1 MKKNFN
7 EKQQR
12 FSFRKLSVG
21 LVSATVASL
30 FFMTSIATA
39 QGVGAQ
45 SIQLTYV
52 TEQELTDKEKNA
64 IVYDVP
70 GKVEKTDATYYLVYR
85 PALPSTIWQT
95 EDTSTASPATIE
107 TSQPLIAPLVQNSIE
122 KAQASQHSLP
132 KTGVFDNLLLGM
144 AGIFTLVLAV
154 KVSKKGKKELAS
166 VILLTATGASFLAPT
181 SHAISSEIL
190 AKFNH
195 AIEIAEGQSLPVP
208 NDIEGY
214 VYVGYLKESKEEGDQ
229 TAEVPVI
236 TEKPDTAPTHSLPEA
251 KISEKLITEN
261 EDIPFEKVT
270 IYSSALMAGEQK
282 VTQVGQVGKQ
292 VIESKQTYVNGQ
304 LVKTEKLSTKVISE
318 PVDEITMIGTKDSDM
333 NLSNSIDLPTLP
345 IETKNITKT
354 KDIPFETHEIENA
367 ALVEGET
374 RVAQEGA
381 NGIQTITIQQTI
393 VNGQVLKEEEISSE
407 ITKAAIPRVIEIG
420 TKKSDETVVTEVPDS
435 APTHQ
440 VPYVKISEEIASH
453 VESIPFETQEVYDAN
468 LAVGVRQTVQIGQA
482 GQRVIESKLTYA
494 GGILLKSEIVSE
506 SVQAAIP
513 QIVHIGTKTVSSMPE
528 PEPIPEP
535 VPQPDNTDESESSTE
550 IVTEVPNTAPTVELP
565 TVQLTEEVVTNSE
578 SIPFATQEIMDPNL
592 PEGTRQVVQVGQYG
606 TRTTETKLT
615 YADGI
620 LIKSEILSDVTSQPI
635 AEIIAIGTK
644 IQEQDKITTE
654 VEHTVIDIQFDTE
667 YVNDPSLPLGQ
678 EQVQSQGVEGQK
690 TVTTTYTL
698 INGVRQAKPAV
709 SEEITKQPISQI
721 IVRGTK
727 VIEEKTDTETR
738 TEEIPYD
745 IVVRE
750 TDSLYLGEEQVRVEG
765 RVGSKEITTTYKTI
779 DGVRQSNPTVTEK
792 VLTEP
797 IAKQVLKGTKPVEGT
812 EVDKRME
819 EIAFATKES
828 PSADLY
834 VGEERVQVEGKV
846 GSKEITTTYQTIKGV
861 RQSNPTVT
869 EKVLTEPV
877 SKQVLKGTKPVEG
890 TEVDKRREEIA
901 FETKEIPSA
910 DLYVG
915 EERVQVEGKVGTKE
929 ITTTYQ
935 TIKGVRQPNPTV
947 TEKVLTE
954 PVSKQV
960 LKGTKPVEG
969 TEVDKRRE
977 EIAFE
982 TKEIPSADLYVGE
995 ERVQVEGK
1003 VGSKEI
1009 TTTYQTIKGV
1019 RQPNPT
1025 VTEKVLTE
1033 QVAKQIF
1040 KGTKPVEGTEV
1051 DKRTEDIAFETK
1063 EIPSAD
1069 LYVGE
1074 ERVQVEGKVGSK
1086 EITTTYQTIKG
1097 VRQANPTVTEKVLI
1111 EPVAKQVLKGSKP
1124 VEGTEVDKHTE
1135 EIAFGIQEIPSANLY
1150 LGEER
1155 VQVEGKVGSKEI
1167 TTTYQTI
1174 KGVRQPNPIV
1184 TEKVLT
1190 EPVTK
1195 QVLKGTKP
1203 VEGTEADK
1211 RREEIAFE
1219 TKEIPSADLYVGEV
1233 RVQVEGKVGS
1243 KEITTTYQTIKGVR
1257 QPNPAVT
1264 EKVLTEPVTKQVL
1277 KGTKPVEGTEVDKR
1291 TEKIAFETKEIPS
1304 ADLYVGEERIQVEGK
1319 VGTKEITTTYQTIKG
1334 VRQSNPTVTESVLK
1348 EPVAKQ
1354 VLKGTK
1360 PVEGT
1365 DVVVRRV
1372 VVPYETKRIDT
1383 NELYSGEVKIVE
1395 QGKFGSKEII
1405 TTYQTIKGVRQPN
1418 PTVTEKILVEPI
1430 AREILRGTKPV
1441 TAIEKDVK
1449 TEVLPFETKYIDDPT
1464 MLEGKTVVEKEGK
1477 DGLKTITTIYQ
1488 TIRGVRQNPPLS
1500 IEELVDHPEEK
1511 IVRRGTKVEKIPTVT
1526 IIGLDKNE
1534 DNRSATAS
1542 YKLDNPTD
1550 NYLRAIALLY
1560 KGDQLVEEKEITDA
1574 NGNMEFTNLDFYTDY
1589 TLKTK
1594 VFYTLDSVE
1603 HNAIQ
1608 ESLREFDLVYKKI
1621 EVKDI
1626 DAVTVYRR
1634 KDGKYTSAYILDETP
1649 ATPDD
1654 LFVKVTSDRFK
1665 DIYLPI
1671 SSVRETTKDGQPV
1684 YELTSTFDQLVED
1697 NGTGFNQQK
1706 VFYIPKVTKENGV
1719 YTDFTS
1725 LLDAMKANPTGTFKF
1740 GANLY
1745 ADEVQV
1751 GDVKAYMTD
1760 TFQGTL
1766 LGESNGNKYAIHNLK
1781 APLFAKIEHAT
1792 ISGID
1797 LKNVQISSALHRDL
1811 GSLANE
1817 TAYSTITDVAVQ
1829 GNLRAQRNLGGI
1841 VYKLDYQ
1848 SRLSNASFQGRLDS
1862 YGRGESYVGGIVGM
1876 NPGSYITDV
1885 KAEVNISILG
1895 ENNQAAGAIAGRVT
1909 GWQSGNEI
1917 NIKNA
1922 YATGSVTNLGT
1933 SQKVGGM
1940 VGTNDRGW
1948 NYGSFDNLVSQ
1959 VQVTGGQPVIGQ
1971 VFDAATKLSNAF
1983 STIAGENNTQITA
1996 QQAESKLSNMA
2007 ITAELTDSDYKDL
2020 NAYSVDYSNVADAK
2034 ADHTVAYLNMEKIL
2048 PFYNKELLVYYG
2060 NKIATSDKLNQVKLV
2075 DVVPMKDNAVVADL
2089 IADKATINKI
2099 MLYFEDGTFDYKSVA
2114 YAEDFKNN
2122 HIIEYDIAGMHI
2134 PYTPES
2140 FVNQN
2145 EAMVNRLVTL
2155 LSPITYESEALLKQ
2169 LNPPAQAA
2177 NQTTNDIK
2185 DMYFKSSFTR
2195 IKDNLESYL
2204 RKVLTAT
2211 MNGQGQSVETYFEN
2225 KIANNKEAFLLGLS
2239 YLDRWY
2245 DINYDTLNTKDLT
2258 LFNMDFFGN
2267 HSASTLDAII
2277 SIGQAGYEA
2286 LRPKNNVELY
2296 SSYLAE
2302 MTGKSTVFDLVESYR
2317 KVFSPNKTDNQW
2329 FKDNTKAYIVEMK
2342 SQVPEALQKQ
2352 NTAAKHSK
2360 YAVEVY
2366 DKITNPTWRYRQML
2380 LPLLTMADEDIY
2392 IISNMNTVAVGALS
2406 RYRDLVNH
2414 PEKRAEVYA
2423 IINQAAIWQ
2432 RDHTDFWYKTLNDE
2446 NKDKMFGAY
2455 MNTDGFGLFDENGRR
2470 VWHNLSSSN
2479 AAIQSFFGPIA
2490 KWYGNNGTAAYA
2502 NGSETH
2508 FVAYLM
2514 LDKGGSSTYTHEM
2527 VHNLDSNT
2535 FFYGFGRRSGQGP
2548 ELFARGFLQNVSNT
2562 EDNIIGLNTLYT
2574 ELDKKDS
2581 LIRVHPYNPVER
2593 FNSQED
2599 LNTYAHHMFDAIY
2612 MLDYLEGSVVLQQ
2625 DAAVKKAWFRKI
2637 ENYYDGVHA
2646 GNQIRPLTDE
2656 EVAKLVTFDDLIDQS
2671 IMNRR
2676 QYSDNEKLARNG
2688 YYNTFLLSPIYSAL
2702 DNPTGAPGD
2711 LMFRRMAYELL
2722 AAKGYD
2728 EGFVPYVSNQL
2739 KSVSPNGIVND
2750 TIVLQHVFNNKYA
2763 TWSEFKKDMY
2773 KDRIDQLTKLKP
2785 ITIVYELDKPN
2796 STNTVTINS
2805 YQDLENLMKAAVE
2818 EDMKRLDRATS
2829 NVNTSWVHSLKR
2841 KVYSE
2846 LLRSTDE
2853 FRNSIFNP

>member
-1 MKKNFN
+1 MKKNIN

-21 LVSATVASL
+21 LVSAIVGSL
-30 FFMTSIATA
+30 FFIVSIATA

-45 SIQLTYV
+45 SIQLAYV
-52 TEQELTDKEKNA
+52 TEQELTEHEKNA

-70 GKVEKTDATYYLVYR
+70 RKVEKTDATYYLVYR
-85 PALPSTIWQT
+85 PALSSSVCQT
-95 EDTSTASPATIE
+95 EDASTASSSHIE
-107 TSQPLIAPLVQNSIE
+107 TNQSITPLIQNSVE
-122 KAQASQHSLP
+122 KAQASPHSLP

-144 AGIFTLVLAV
+144 AGIFTLVLAI
-154 KVSKKGKKELAS
+154 KVIKKGKKELAS

-181 SHAISSEIL
+181 SHAISSQIL

-214 VYVGYLKESKEEGDQ
+214 VYVGYLKESYNEQNNEVSEEKSEDK
-229 TAEVPVI
+229 TLITEVP
-236 TEKPDTAPTHSLPEA
+236 DNAPNHKLPEV
-251 KISEKLITEN
+251 KISEKIVTE
-261 EDIPFEKVT
+261 
-270 IYSSALMAGEQK
+270 
-282 VTQVGQVGKQ
+282 
-292 VIESKQTYVNGQ
+292 
-304 LVKTEKLSTKVISE
+304 
-318 PVDEITMIGTKDSDM
+318 DE
-333 NLSNSIDLPTLP
+333 
-345 IETKNITKT
+345 
-354 KDIPFETHEIENA
+354 DIPFETHEIENA

-393 VNGQVLKEEEISSE
+393 VDGQVLKEEEISSE

-435 APTHQ
+435 APSHQ
-440 VPYVKISEEIASH
+440 VPSIEISEEIASH

-468 LAVGVRQTVQIGQA
+468 LAEGVRQTVQVGQA

-494 GGILLKSEIVSE
+494 GGVLLKSEIISE
-506 SVQAAIP
+506 SLQAAIP
-513 QIVHIGTKTVSSMPE
+513 QIVHIGTKPISPMPE
-528 PEPIPEP
+528 PEPIPKP
-535 VPQPDNTDESESSTE
+535 VPQPENTDESESSTE

-578 SIPFATQEIMDPNL
+578 AIPFATQEIMDPNL

-606 TRTTETKLT
+606 TRTTDTKLT

-620 LIKSEILSDVTSQPI
+620 LIRSEILSDVTSQPI

-654 VEHTVIDIQFDTE
+654 VEQSIIDVQFDTE
-667 YVNDPSLPLGQ
+667 YVDDPNLPLGQ

-698 INGVRQAKPAV
+698 INGVRQANPTV

-721 IVRGTK
+721 VARGTK

-765 RVGSKEITTTYKTI
+765 TVGSKEITTTYKTI
-779 DGVRQSNPTVTEK
+779 DGVRQPNPTVTEK

-797 IAKQVLKGTKPVEGT
+797 VAKQVLKGTKPVEGT
-812 EVDKRME
+812 EVDKR
-819 EIAFATKES
+819 T
-828 PSADLY
+828 
-834 VGEERVQVEGKV
+834 
-846 GSKEITTTYQTIKGV
+846 
-861 RQSNPTVT
+861 
-869 EKVLTEPV
+869 
-877 SKQVLKGTKPVEG
+877 
-890 TEVDKRREEIA
+890 EEIA
-901 FETKEIPSA
+901 FET
-910 DLYVG
+910 
-915 EERVQVEGKVGTKE
+915 Q
-929 ITTTYQ
+929 
-935 TIKGVRQPNPTV
+935 
-947 TEKVLTE
+947 
-954 PVSKQV
+954 
-960 LKGTKPVEG
+960 
-969 TEVDKRRE
+969 
-977 EIAFE
+977 
-982 TKEIPSADLYVGE
+982 EIPSADLYVGE

-1009 TTTYQTIKGV
+1009 T
-1019 RQPNPT
+1019 
-1025 VTEKVLTE
+1025 
-1033 QVAKQIF
+1033 
-1040 KGTKPVEGTEV
+1040 
-1051 DKRTEDIAFETK
+1051 
-1063 EIPSAD
+1063 
-1069 LYVGE
+1069 
-1074 ERVQVEGKVGSK
+1074 
-1086 EITTTYQTIKG
+1086 
-1097 VRQANPTVTEKVLI
+1097 
-1111 EPVAKQVLKGSKP
+1111 
-1124 VEGTEVDKHTE
+1124 
-1135 EIAFGIQEIPSANLY
+1135 
-1150 LGEER
+1150 
-1155 VQVEGKVGSKEI
+1155 
-1167 TTTYQTI
+1167 
-1174 KGVRQPNPIV
+1174 
-1184 TEKVLT
+1184 
-1190 EPVTK
+1190 
-1195 QVLKGTKP
+1195 
-1203 VEGTEADK
+1203 
-1211 RREEIAFE
+1211 
-1219 TKEIPSADLYVGEV
+1219 
-1233 RVQVEGKVGS
+1233 
-1243 KEITTTYQTIKGVR
+1243 
-1257 QPNPAVT
+1257 
-1264 EKVLTEPVTKQVL
+1264 
-1277 KGTKPVEGTEVDKR
+1277 
-1291 TEKIAFETKEIPS
+1291 
-1304 ADLYVGEERIQVEGK
+1304 
-1319 VGTKEITTTYQTIKG
+1319 
-1334 VRQSNPTVTESVLK
+1334 
-1348 EPVAKQ
+1348 
-1354 VLKGTK
+1354 
-1360 PVEGT
+1360 
-1365 DVVVRRV
+1365 
-1372 VVPYETKRIDT
+1372 
-1383 NELYSGEVKIVE
+1383 
-1395 QGKFGSKEII
+1395 

-1500 IEELVDHPEEK
+1500 IEELVDHPEDK
-1511 IVRRGTKVEKIPTVT
+1511 VVRRGTKVEKIPTVT

-1634 KDGKYTSAYILDETP
+1634 KNGEYTSSYILDEEPTN
-1649 ATPDD
+1649 PDD

-1725 LLDAMKANPTGTFKF
+1725 LLDAMKANPTGTFKL

-1781 APLFAKIEHAT
+1781 APLFAKIERAT

-1817 TAYSTITDVAVQ
+1817 TAYSTISDVAVQ

-1848 SRLSNASFQGRLDS
+1848 SRLSNASFQGKLDS

-1885 KAEVNISILG
+1885 KADVNISILG

-1917 NIKNA
+1917 NVKNA

-1971 VFDAATKLSNAF
+1971 VFEAATKLSNAF
-1983 STIAGENNTQITA
+1983 STIAGENSTQITA

-2007 ITAELTDSDYKDL
+2007 ITAKLSDSDYKDL
-2020 NAYSVDYSNVADAK
+2020 NAYSVDYSNVTNAK
-2034 ADHTVAYLNMEKIL
+2034 TDHTVAYLNMEKIL

-2089 IADKATINKI
+2089 IADKASINKI
-2099 MLYFEDGTFDYKSVA
+2099 MLYFEDGTVEYKSVT

-2122 HIIEYDIAGMHI
+2122 HIIEYDIADMHI

-2155 LSPITYESEALLKQ
+2155 LSPIEYESEALLKQ

-2177 NQTTNDIK
+2177 NQTTNDIN
-2185 DMYFKSSFTR
+2185 DMYFKSSFNR
-2195 IKDNLESYL
+2195 IKDNLSGYL

-2245 DINYDTLNTKDLT
+2245 DINYDTLNTKELT

-2342 SQVPEALQKQ
+2342 SQVPEALEKQ
-2352 NTAAKHSK
+2352 NTATKHSK

-2380 LPLLTMADEDIY
+2380 LPLLTMENEDIY
-2392 IISNMNTVAVGALS
+2392 IISNMNTVAFGAFS

-2414 PEKRAEVYA
+2414 PEKREEVYA

-2432 RDHTDFWYKTLNDE
+2432 RDHTDFWYKTLNNE

-2455 MNTDGFGLFDENGRR
+2455 MNTDGFGLFDENGTR

-2479 AAIQSFFGPIA
+2479 AAIQDFFGPIA
-2490 KWYGNNGTAAYA
+2490 KWYGSNGTAAYA

-2514 LDKGGSSTYTHEM
+2514 LDKVGSSTYTHEM

-2535 FFYGFGRRSGQGP
+2535 FFYGFGRRTGQGP
-2548 ELFARGFLQNVSNT
+2548 ELYARGLLQNVSNT
-2562 EDNIIGLNTLYT
+2562 EDNIIALNTLYT

-2656 EVAKLVTFDDLIDQS
+2656 EVANLVTFDDLIDQS

>member
-52 TEQELTDKEKNA
+52 TEQELTDQEKNA

-70 GKVEKTDATYYLVYR
+70 GKVDKTDATYYLVYR

-95 EDTSTASPATIE
+95 EDTSTVLPATIE

-181 SHAISSEIL
+181 SHAISSQIL

-195 AIEIAEGQSLPVP
+195 AIEIAEGQSLPAP

-214 VYVGYLKESKEEGDQ
+214 VYVGYLKESKEEVDQ
-229 TAEVPVI
+229 TAEAPVI

-251 KISEKLITEN
+251 KISEKFVTED

-270 IYSSALMAGEQK
+270 IYSSALMVGEQK
-282 VTQVGQVGKQ
+282 VTQAGQVGKQ

-318 PVDEITMIGTKDSDM
+318 PVEEITMIGTKDSDM
-333 NLSNSIDLPTLP
+333 SLSNSIDLPTLP

-393 VNGQVLKEEEISSE
+393 VDGQVLKEEEVSSE
-407 ITKAAIPRVIEIG
+407 ITKAAIPRLIEIG
-420 TKKSDETVVTEVPDS
+420 TKKSDEKVITEVPDS

-440 VPYVKISEEIASH
+440 VPSIEISEEIASH

-468 LAVGVRQTVQIGQA
+468 LAEGVRQTVQVGQA

-494 GGILLKSEIVSE
+494 GGVLLKSEIISE
-506 SVQAAIP
+506 SLQAAIP
-513 QIVHIGTKTVSSMPE
+513 QIVHIGTKPISPMPE

-535 VPQPDNTDESESSTE
+535 VPDSPIENTGE
-550 IVTEVPNTAPTVELP
+550 IITEVPNNAPTYEVP
-565 TVQLTEEVVTNSE
+565 AIQLTEEIISNVE
-578 SIPFATQEIMDPNL
+578 SIPYPTQEIMDPNL
-592 PEGTRQVVQVGQYG
+592 PEGTRQVVQVGQIG
-606 TRTTETKLT
+606 TRTIDAKLT

-620 LIKSEILSDVTSQPI
+620 LIRSEILSDVTSQPI

-654 VEHTVIDIQFDTE
+654 VEHTIIDIQFDTE
-667 YVNDPSLPLGQ
+667 YVDDPSLPLGQ
-678 EQVQSQGVEGQK
+678 EQVQSNGVLGQK

-698 INGVRQAKPAV
+698 INGVRQANPTV

-721 IVRGTK
+721 IARGTK
-727 VIEEKTDTETR
+727 VIEEKTEVETR
-738 TEEIPYD
+738 TEVMPFD

-750 TDSLYLGEEQVRVEG
+750 SDKLYL
-765 RVGSKEITTTYKTI
+765 
-779 DGVRQSNPTVTEK
+779 
-792 VLTEP
+792 
-797 IAKQVLKGTKPVEGT
+797 
-812 EVDKRME
+812 
-819 EIAFATKES
+819 
-828 PSADLY
+828 
-834 VGEERVQVEGKV
+834 GEERVQVEGKV
-846 GSKEITTTYQTIKGV
+846 GSKEITTIYQTIKGV

-890 TEVDKRREEIA
+890 TEVDKRTEEIA
-901 FETKEIPSA
+901 
-910 DLYVG
+910 Y
-915 EERVQVEGKVGTKE
+915 
-929 ITTTYQ
+929 
-935 TIKGVRQPNPTV
+935 
-947 TEKVLTE
+947 
-954 PVSKQV
+954 
-960 LKGTKPVEG
+960 
-969 TEVDKRRE
+969 
-977 EIAFE
+977 E

-1033 QVAKQIF
+1033 
-1040 KGTKPVEGTEV
+1040 
-1051 DKRTEDIAFETK
+1051 
-1063 EIPSAD
+1063 
-1069 LYVGE
+1069 
-1074 ERVQVEGKVGSK
+1074 
-1086 EITTTYQTIKG
+1086 
-1097 VRQANPTVTEKVLI
+1097 
-1111 EPVAKQVLKGSKP
+1111 PVA
-1124 VEGTEVDKHTE
+1124 
-1135 EIAFGIQEIPSANLY
+1135 
-1150 LGEER
+1150 
-1155 VQVEGKVGSKEI
+1155 
-1167 TTTYQTI
+1167 
-1174 KGVRQPNPIV
+1174 
-1184 TEKVLT
+1184 
-1190 EPVTK
+1190 
-1195 QVLKGTKP
+1195 
-1203 VEGTEADK
+1203 
-1211 RREEIAFE
+1211 
-1219 TKEIPSADLYVGEV
+1219 
-1233 RVQVEGKVGS
+1233 
-1243 KEITTTYQTIKGVR
+1243 
-1257 QPNPAVT
+1257 
-1264 EKVLTEPVTKQVL
+1264 KQVL

-1291 TEKIAFETKEIPS
+1291 TEEIAFETKEIPS
-1304 ADLYVGEERIQVEGK
+1304 TDLYVGEERVQVEGK

-1334 VRQSNPTVTESVLK
+1334 VRQ
-1348 EPVAKQ
+1348 
-1354 VLKGTK
+1354 
-1360 PVEGT
+1360 
-1365 DVVVRRV
+1365 
-1372 VVPYETKRIDT
+1372 
-1383 NELYSGEVKIVE
+1383 
-1395 QGKFGSKEII
+1395 
-1405 TTYQTIKGVRQPN
+1405 PN
-1418 PTVTEKILVEPI
+1418 PIVTEKILVEPI

-1441 TAIEKDVK
+1441 TAIEKDIK

-1464 MLEGKTVVEKEGK
+1464 ILEGKTVVEKEGK

-1500 IEELVDHPEEK
+1500 IEELVDHPEDK
-1511 IVRRGTKVEKIPTVT
+1511 VVRRGTKVEKIPTVT

-1574 NGNMEFTNLDFYTDY
+1574 NGNFEFTNLDFYTDY

-1608 ESLREFDLVYKKI
+1608 ESLREFNLFYKKI

-1649 ATPDD
+1649 ANSDD

-1725 LLDAMKANPTGTFKF
+1725 LLDAMKANPTGTFKL

-1781 APLFAKIEHAT
+1781 APLFAKIERAT

-1817 TAYSTITDVAVQ
+1817 TAYSTISDVAVQ

-1848 SRLSNASFQGRLDS
+1848 SRLSNASFQGKLDS

-1876 NPGSYITDV
+1876 NPGSYIRDV
-1885 KAEVNISILG
+1885 KADVNISILG

-1909 GWQSGNEI
+1909 GWHSGNEI

-1971 VFDAATKLSNAF
+1971 VFDVATKLSNAF
-1983 STIAGENNTQITA
+1983 STIAGENNSQITA

-2007 ITAELTDSDYKDL
+2007 ITAKLSDSDYKDL
-2020 NAYSVDYSNVADAK
+2020 NAYSVDYSNVTNAK
-2034 ADHTVAYLNMEKIL
+2034 TDHTVAYLNMEKIL

-2060 NKIATSDKLNQVKLV
+2060 NTIATTDKLNQVKLV

-2089 IADKATINKI
+2089 IADKASINKI
-2099 MLYFEDGTFDYKSVA
+2099 MLYFEDGTVDYKSVA

-2145 EAMVNRLVTL
+2145 EAMVNRLFAL
-2155 LSPITYESEALLKQ
+2155 LSPIAYESEALLKQ

-2177 NQTTNDIK
+2177 NQTTNDIN
-2185 DMYFKSSFTR
+2185 DMYFKSSFNR
-2195 IKDNLESYL
+2195 IKDNLSGYL

-2225 KIANNKEAFLLGLS
+2225 KITNNKEAFLLGLS

-2245 DINYDTLNTKDLT
+2245 DINYDALNTKELT

-2342 SQVPEALQKQ
+2342 SQVPEALEKQ
-2352 NTAAKHSK
+2352 NTATKHSK

-2380 LPLLTMADEDIY
+2380 LPLLTMENEDIY
-2392 IISNMNTVAVGALS
+2392 IISNMNTVAFGAFS

-2414 PEKRAEVYA
+2414 PEKREEVYA

-2455 MNTDGFGLFDENGRR
+2455 MNTDGFGLFDENGTR

-2479 AAIQSFFGPIA
+2479 AAIQDFFGPIA
-2490 KWYGNNGTAAYA
+2490 KWYGSNGTAAYA

-2508 FVAYLM
+2508 FVAYSM
-2514 LDKGGSSTYTHEM
+2514 LDKVGSSTYTHEM

-2535 FFYGFGRRSGQGP
+2535 FFYGFGRRTGQGP
-2548 ELFARGFLQNVSNT
+2548 ELYARGLLQNVSNT
-2562 EDNIIGLNTLYT
+2562 EDNIIALNTMYT

-2581 LIRVHPYNPVER
+2581 LIRVQPYNPVER

-2739 KSVSPNGIVND
+2739 KSESPNGIVTD
-2750 TIVLQHVFNNKYA
+2750 TVVLQHVFNNKYA

-2773 KDRIDQLTKLKP
+2773 KERIDQLTKLKP

-2853 FRNSIFNP
+2853 FRNSIFYP

>member
-52 TEQELTDKEKNA
+52 TEQELTDQEKNA

-85 PALPSTIWQT
+85 PALSSSIWQT
-95 EDTSTASPATIE
+95 EDDSTASSVLFE
-107 TSQPLIAPLVQNSIE
+107 TNQSIITPLVQKSVE
-122 KAQASQHSLP
+122 KAQASPHSLP
-132 KTGVFDNLLLGM
+132 KTGVFDNILLGM
-144 AGIFTLVLAV
+144 AGIFTLVLAI

-181 SHAISSEIL
+181 SHAISSQIL
-190 AKFNH
+190 SKFNH
-195 AIEIAEGQSLPVP
+195 AIEIAEGQFLPVP

-214 VYVGYLKESKEEGDQ
+214 VYVGYLKESKEEVDQ

-251 KISEKLITEN
+251 KISEKFVTEN

-282 VTQVGQVGKQ
+282 VTQAGQVGKQ
-292 VIESKQTYVNGQ
+292 AIESKQTYVNGQ
-304 LVKTEKLSTKVISE
+304 LVKTEKLSTKVVSE
-318 PVDEITMIGTKDSDM
+318 PVEEITMVGTKDSDM

-393 VNGQVLKEEEISSE
+393 VDGQVLKEEEISSE

-420 TKKSDETVVTEVPDS
+420 TKKSDESVMTEVPDS
-435 APTHQ
+435 APKHQ
-440 VPYVKISEEIASH
+440 VPTIEISEEIASH

-468 LAVGVRQTVQIGQA
+468 LAEGVRQTVQVGQA

-506 SVQAAIP
+506 SLQAAIP
-513 QIVHIGTKTVSSMPE
+513 QIVHIGTKPVSSMPE

-535 VPQPDNTDESESSTE
+535 VPQPENTDESESSTE

-565 TVQLTEEVVTNSE
+565 TVQFTEEVVTNSE
-578 SIPFATQEIMDPNL
+578 AIPFATQEIMDPNL

-606 TRTTETKLT
+606 TRTTDTKLT

-698 INGVRQAKPAV
+698 INGVRQANPAV
-709 SEEITKQPISQI
+709 SEDITKQPISQI
-721 IVRGTK
+721 VARGTK
-727 VIEEKTDTETR
+727 VIDEKTDTETR

-750 TDSLYLGEEQVRVEG
+750 TDSLYLGEERVQVEG
-765 RVGSKEITTTYKTI
+765 KVGSKEITTTYKTI
-779 DGVRQSNPTVTEK
+779 DGVRQPNPTVTER

-797 IAKQVLKGTKPVEGT
+797 VAKQVLKGTKPVEGT
-812 EVDKRME
+812 EVDKRRE
-819 EIAFATKES
+819 EIAFETKEIS
-828 PSADLY
+828 SADLY

-846 GSKEITTTYQTIKGV
+846 GSKEIITTYQTIKGV
-861 RQSNPTVT
+861 RQHNPTVT
-869 EKVLTEPV
+869 ENVLTEPV
-877 SKQVLKGTKPVEG
+877 AKQVLKGTKPVEG

-915 EERVQVEGKVGTKE
+915 EERVQVEGKVGTKEITTTYQTIKGVRQPNPTVIEKVLTEPVSKQVLKGTKPVEGTEVDKRREEIAFATKEIPSADLYVGEERVQVEGKVGSKEITTTYQTIKGVRQPNPTVTEKVLTEPVAKQVLKGTKPVEGTEVDKRREEIAFETKEIPSADLYVGEERVQVEGKLGSKE

-1033 QVAKQIF
+1033 
-1040 KGTKPVEGTEV
+1040 PV
-1051 DKRTEDIAFETK
+1051 
-1063 EIPSAD
+1063 S
-1069 LYVGE
+1069 
-1074 ERVQVEGKVGSK
+1074 
-1086 EITTTYQTIKG
+1086 
-1097 VRQANPTVTEKVLI
+1097 
-1111 EPVAKQVLKGSKP
+1111 
-1124 VEGTEVDKHTE
+1124 
-1135 EIAFGIQEIPSANLY
+1135 
-1150 LGEER
+1150 
-1155 VQVEGKVGSKEI
+1155 
-1167 TTTYQTI
+1167 
-1174 KGVRQPNPIV
+1174 
-1184 TEKVLT
+1184 
-1190 EPVTK
+1190 K
-1195 QVLKGTKP
+1195 QVLKGTK
-1203 VEGTEADK
+1203 
-1211 RREEIAFE
+1211 
-1219 TKEIPSADLYVGEV
+1219 S
-1233 RVQVEGKVGS
+1233 
-1243 KEITTTYQTIKGVR
+1243 
-1257 QPNPAVT
+1257 
-1264 EKVLTEPVTKQVL
+1264 
-1277 KGTKPVEGTEVDKR
+1277 
-1291 TEKIAFETKEIPS
+1291 
-1304 ADLYVGEERIQVEGK
+1304 
-1319 VGTKEITTTYQTIKG
+1319 
-1334 VRQSNPTVTESVLK
+1334 
-1348 EPVAKQ
+1348 
-1354 VLKGTK
+1354 
-1360 PVEGT
+1360 VEGT

-1464 MLEGKTVVEKEGK
+1464 MLEGKIVVEKEGK

-1500 IEELVDHPEEK
+1500 IEELVDHPEDK
-1511 IVRRGTKVEKIPTVT
+1511 VVRRGTKVEKIPTVT

-1560 KGDQLVEEKEITDA
+1560 KGDQLVEEKEIIDA

-1649 ATPDD
+1649 ANPDD

-1671 SSVRETTKDGQPV
+1671 SSVKETTKDGQPV
-1684 YELTSTFDQLVED
+1684 YELTSMFDQLVED

-1725 LLDAMKANPTGTFKF
+1725 LLDAMKANPTGTFKL

-1781 APLFAKIEHAT
+1781 VPLFAKIEHAT

-1817 TAYSTITDVAVQ
+1817 TAYSTISDVAVQ

-1848 SRLSNASFQGRLDS
+1848 SRLSNASFQGKLDS

-1885 KAEVNISILG
+1885 KADVNISILG

-1917 NIKNA
+1917 NLKNA

-2007 ITAELTDSDYKDL
+2007 ITAKLTDSDYKDL
-2020 NAYSVDYSNVADAK
+2020 NAYSVDYNNVTDAK

-2060 NKIATSDKLNQVKLV
+2060 NTIATTDKLNQVKLV

-2089 IADKATINKI
+2089 IAEKASINKI
-2099 MLYFEDGTFDYKSVA
+2099 MLYFEDGTVDYKSVA

-2122 HIIEYDIAGMHI
+2122 HIIEYNIAGMHI

-2155 LSPITYESEALLKQ
+2155 LSPITYESEVLLKQ

-2177 NQTTNDIK
+2177 NQTTNDIN

-2195 IKDNLESYL
+2195 IKENLESYL

-2225 KIANNKEAFLLGLS
+2225 KITNNKEAFLLGLS

-2296 SSYLAE
+2296 SSYLAG

-2342 SQVPEALQKQ
+2342 SQVPEALEKQ
-2352 NTAAKHSK
+2352 NTATKHSK

-2366 DKITNPTWRYRQML
+2366 DKITNPSWRYRQML
-2380 LPLLTMADEDIY
+2380 LPLLTMENEDIY
-2392 IISNMNTVAVGALS
+2392 IISNMNTVAFGAFS

-2414 PEKRAEVYA
+2414 PEKREEVYA

-2455 MNTDGFGLFDENGRR
+2455 MNTDGFGLFDENGTR

-2479 AAIQSFFGPIA
+2479 AAIQDFFGPIA
-2490 KWYGNNGTAAYA
+2490 KWYGSNGTAAYA

-2514 LDKGGSSTYTHEM
+2514 LDKVGSSTYTHEM
-2527 VHNLDSNT
+2527 VHNLDSKT
-2535 FFYGFGRRSGQGP
+2535 FFYGFGRRTGQGP
-2548 ELFARGFLQNVSNT
+2548 ELYARGLLQNVSNT
-2562 EDNIIGLNTLYT
+2562 EDNIIALNTMYT
-2574 ELDKKDS
+2574 EMDKKDS
-2581 LIRVHPYNPVER
+2581 LIRVQPYNPVER

-2656 EVAKLVTFDDLIDQS
+2656 EVAKLVTFDDLINQS

-2739 KSVSPNGIVND
+2739 KSESPNGIVND
-2750 TIVLQHVFNNKYA
+2750 TVVLQHVFDNKYA

-2853 FRNSIFNP
+2853 FRNSIFYP

>member
-1 MKKNFN
+1 MKKNIN

-52 TEQELTDKEKNA
+52 TEQELTDQEKNA

-107 TSQPLIAPLVQNSIE
+107 TSQPLIAPLVHNSIE
-122 KAQASQHSLP
+122 KAQASPHSLP

-144 AGIFTLVLAV
+144 TGIFSLVLAI
-154 KVSKKGKKELAS
+154 KVCKKGKKELAS

-181 SHAISSEIL
+181 SHAISGQIL

-214 VYVGYLKESKEEGDQ
+214 VYVGYLKESKEEVDQ

-251 KISEKLITEN
+251 KISEKFVTEN

-282 VTQVGQVGKQ
+282 VTQAGQVGKQ

-318 PVDEITMIGTKDSDM
+318 PVEEITMIGTKDSDM

-393 VNGQVLKEEEISSE
+393 VDGQVLKEEEISSE

-420 TKKSDETVVTEVPDS
+420 TKKSDESVMTEVPDS

-440 VPYVKISEEIASH
+440 VPSIDITEEIASH

-468 LAVGVRQTVQIGQA
+468 LAEGVRQTVQVGQA

-513 QIVHIGTKTVSSMPE
+513 QIVHIGTKPVSSMPE

-535 VPQPDNTDESESSTE
+535 VPQPENTDESESSTE

-578 SIPFATQEIMDPNL
+578 AIPFATQEVADPNL
-592 PEGTRQVVQVGQYG
+592 AVGTRQVRQIGQAG
-606 TRTTETKLT
+606 SRTIQTKLI
-615 YADGI
+615 YADGV
-620 LIKSEILSDVTSQPI
+620 LIQSELLSDIVNEPV
-635 AEIIAIGTK
+635 AEIVAVGSK
-644 IQEQDKITTE
+644 SPDQITNE
-654 VEHTVIDIQFDTE
+654 VEQTVVSVPYETKYIE
-667 YVNDPSLPLGQ
+667 DPSLPLGQ

-690 TVTTTYTL
+690 TVTTIYTL
-698 INGVRQAKPAV
+698 INGVRQANPTV

-721 IVRGTK
+721 VARGTK

-765 RVGSKEITTTYKTI
+765 TVGSKEITTTYKTI
-779 DGVRQSNPTVTEK
+779 DGVRQANPTVTEK
-792 VLTEP
+792 ILTEP
-797 IAKQVLKGTKPVEGT
+797 VAKQVLKGTKPVEGT
-812 EVDKRME
+812 EVDKRTE
-819 EIAFATKES
+819 EIAFETKEI

-861 RQSNPTVT
+861 RQPNPTVT

-877 SKQVLKGTKPVEG
+877 AKQLLKGTKPVEG

-915 EERVQVEGKVGTKE
+915 EERVQVEGKVGAKEITTTYQTIKGVRQPNPTVTEKVLTEPVSKQVLKGTKPVESTEVDKRREEIAFETKEIPSADLYVGEERVQVEGKLGSKEITTTYQTIKGVRQPNPTVTEKVLTEPVAKEVLKGTKPVEGTEVDKRTEEIAYETKEIPSADLYVGEERVQVEGKLGSKE

-1033 QVAKQIF
+1033 
-1040 KGTKPVEGTEV
+1040 PV
-1051 DKRTEDIAFETK
+1051 
-1063 EIPSAD
+1063 S
-1069 LYVGE
+1069 
-1074 ERVQVEGKVGSK
+1074 
-1086 EITTTYQTIKG
+1086 
-1097 VRQANPTVTEKVLI
+1097 
-1111 EPVAKQVLKGSKP
+1111 
-1124 VEGTEVDKHTE
+1124 
-1135 EIAFGIQEIPSANLY
+1135 
-1150 LGEER
+1150 
-1155 VQVEGKVGSKEI
+1155 
-1167 TTTYQTI
+1167 
-1174 KGVRQPNPIV
+1174 
-1184 TEKVLT
+1184 
-1190 EPVTK
+1190 
-1195 QVLKGTKP
+1195 
-1203 VEGTEADK
+1203 
-1211 RREEIAFE
+1211 
-1219 TKEIPSADLYVGEV
+1219 
-1233 RVQVEGKVGS
+1233 
-1243 KEITTTYQTIKGVR
+1243 
-1257 QPNPAVT
+1257 
-1264 EKVLTEPVTKQVL
+1264 
-1277 KGTKPVEGTEVDKR
+1277 
-1291 TEKIAFETKEIPS
+1291 
-1304 ADLYVGEERIQVEGK
+1304 
-1319 VGTKEITTTYQTIKG
+1319 
-1334 VRQSNPTVTESVLK
+1334 
-1348 EPVAKQ
+1348 KQ

-1500 IEELVDHPEEK
+1500 IEELIDHPEDK
-1511 IVRRGTKVEKIPTVT
+1511 VVRRGTKVEKIPTVA

-1634 KDGKYTSAYILDETP
+1634 KNGEYTSAYILDETP
-1649 ATPDD
+1649 ANPDD

-1697 NGTGFNQQK
+1697 NGAGFNQQK
-1706 VFYIPKVTKENGV
+1706 VFFIPKVTKENGV

-1725 LLDAMKANPTGTFKF
+1725 LLDAMKANPTGTFKL

-1781 APLFAKIEHAT
+1781 APLFAKIENAT
-1792 ISGID
+1792 ISNID

-1817 TAYSTITDVAVQ
+1817 TAYSTISDVAVQ

-1848 SRLSNASFQGRLDS
+1848 SRLSNASFQGKLDS

-1885 KAEVNISILG
+1885 KADVNISILG

-1917 NIKNA
+1917 NLKNA

-1971 VFDAATKLSNAF
+1971 VFDTETKLSNAF

-2007 ITAELTDSDYKDL
+2007 ITAKLSDSDSKDL

-2089 IADKATINKI
+2089 IADKASINKI
-2099 MLYFEDGTFDYKSVA
+2099 MLYFEDGTVDYKSVA

-2155 LSPITYESEALLKQ
+2155 LSPIAYESEALLKQ
-2169 LNPPAQAA
+2169 LNLPAQAA

-2185 DMYFKSSFTR
+2185 DMYFKSSFNR
-2195 IKDNLESYL
+2195 IKDNLSGYL

-2342 SQVPEALQKQ
+2342 SQVPEALEKQ

-2380 LPLLTMADEDIY
+2380 LPLLTMENEDIY
-2392 IISNMNTVAVGALS
+2392 IISNMNTVGFGAFS

-2414 PEKRAEVYA
+2414 PEKREEVYA
-2423 IINQAAIWQ
+2423 IINQAAVWQ
-2432 RDHTDFWYKTLNDE
+2432 RDHTDFWYKTLNNE

-2656 EVAKLVTFDDLIDQS
+2656 EVANLVTFDDLIDQS

-2750 TIVLQHVFNNKYA
+2750 TIVLQHVFDNKYA

-2818 EDMKRLDRATS
+2818 EDMKRLDQATS

-2841 KVYSE
+2841 KIYSE

>member
-1 MKKNFN
+1 MKKNIN

-52 TEQELTDKEKNA
+52 TEQELTDQEKNA

-70 GKVEKTDATYYLVYR
+70 GKVEKTDATYYLVYK
-85 PALPSTIWQT
+85 PVLPSTIWQT
-95 EDTSTASPATIE
+95 EDDSIASSGLIE
-107 TSQPLIAPLVQNSIE
+107 TNQSIITPLVQKSVE
-122 KAQASQHSLP
+122 KAQASPHSLP

-181 SHAISSEIL
+181 SHAISSQIL

-214 VYVGYLKESKEEGDQ
+214 VYVGYLKESKEEVDQ

-251 KISEKLITEN
+251 KISEKFVTEN

-292 VIESKQTYVNGQ
+292 AIESKQTYVNGQ
-304 LVKTEKLSTKVISE
+304 LVKTEKLSAKVVSE
-318 PVDEITMIGTKDSDM
+318 PVEEITMIGTKDSDM

-393 VNGQVLKEEEISSE
+393 VDGQVLKEEEISSE

-420 TKKSDETVVTEVPDS
+420 TKKSDETLVTEVPDS

-440 VPYVKISEEIASH
+440 VPSIEISEEIASH

-468 LAVGVRQTVQIGQA
+468 LAEGVRQTVQIGQA

-513 QIVHIGTKTVSSMPE
+513 QIIHIGTKPASPMPE

-535 VPQPDNTDESESSTE
+535 VPQPENTDESESSTE

-578 SIPFATQEIMDPNL
+578 AIPFATQEVADPNL
-592 PEGTRQVVQVGQYG
+592 AVGTRQVRQIGQAG
-606 TRTTETKLT
+606 SRTIQTKLI
-615 YADGI
+615 YADGV
-620 LIKSEILSDVTSQPI
+620 LIQSELLSDIVNEPV
-635 AEIIAIGTK
+635 AEIVGVGSK
-644 IQEQDKITTE
+644 SPDQITNE
-654 VEHTVIDIQFDTE
+654 VEQTVVSVPYETKYIE
-667 YVNDPSLPLGQ
+667 DPSLPLGQ

-698 INGVRQAKPAV
+698 INGVRQANPTV

-721 IVRGTK
+721 VARGTK

-765 RVGSKEITTTYKTI
+765 KVGSKEITTTYQTI
-779 DGVRQSNPTVTEK
+779 EGVRQPNPIVTER

-797 IAKQVLKGTKPVEGT
+797 VAKQVLKGTKPVEGT
-812 EVDKRME
+812 EVDKRTE
-819 EIAFATKES
+819 EIAFETKEIPS
-828 PSADLY
+828 ADLYVGEERVQVEGKVGSKEITTTYQTIKGVRQPNPTVTEKVLTEPVAKQLLKGTKPVEGTEVDKRTEEIAFETQEIPSADLY

-915 EERVQVEGKVGTKE
+915 EERVQVEGKVGSKEITTTYQTIKGVRQPNPTVTEKVLTEPVSKQVLKGTKPVESTEVDKRTEEIAFETKEIPSADLYVGEERVQVEGKLGSKE

-1033 QVAKQIF
+1033 
-1040 KGTKPVEGTEV
+1040 PV
-1051 DKRTEDIAFETK
+1051 
-1063 EIPSAD
+1063 S
-1069 LYVGE
+1069 
-1074 ERVQVEGKVGSK
+1074 
-1086 EITTTYQTIKG
+1086 
-1097 VRQANPTVTEKVLI
+1097 
-1111 EPVAKQVLKGSKP
+1111 
-1124 VEGTEVDKHTE
+1124 
-1135 EIAFGIQEIPSANLY
+1135 
-1150 LGEER
+1150 
-1155 VQVEGKVGSKEI
+1155 
-1167 TTTYQTI
+1167 
-1174 KGVRQPNPIV
+1174 
-1184 TEKVLT
+1184 
-1190 EPVTK
+1190 
-1195 QVLKGTKP
+1195 
-1203 VEGTEADK
+1203 
-1211 RREEIAFE
+1211 
-1219 TKEIPSADLYVGEV
+1219 
-1233 RVQVEGKVGS
+1233 
-1243 KEITTTYQTIKGVR
+1243 
-1257 QPNPAVT
+1257 
-1264 EKVLTEPVTKQVL
+1264 
-1277 KGTKPVEGTEVDKR
+1277 
-1291 TEKIAFETKEIPS
+1291 
-1304 ADLYVGEERIQVEGK
+1304 
-1319 VGTKEITTTYQTIKG
+1319 
-1334 VRQSNPTVTESVLK
+1334 
-1348 EPVAKQ
+1348 KQ

-1405 TTYQTIKGVRQPN
+1405 TTYQTIKGIRQPN

-1464 MLEGKTVVEKEGK
+1464 MLEGKTVVDKEGK

-1500 IEELVDHPEEK
+1500 IEELVDHPEDK
-1511 IVRRGTKVEKIPTVT
+1511 VVRRGTKVEKIPTVT

-1634 KDGKYTSAYILDETP
+1634 KNGEYTSAYILDEEPTN
-1649 ATPDD
+1649 PDD

-1725 LLDAMKANPTGTFKF
+1725 LLDAMKANPTGTFKL

-1781 APLFAKIEHAT
+1781 APLFAKIGHAT

-1817 TAYSTITDVAVQ
+1817 TAYSTISDVAVQ

-1848 SRLSNASFQGRLDS
+1848 SRLSNASFQGKLDS

-1885 KAEVNISILG
+1885 KADVNISILG

-1917 NIKNA
+1917 NLKNA

-1971 VFDAATKLSNAF
+1971 VFDAETKLSNAF

-2007 ITAELTDSDYKDL
+2007 ITAKLTDSDYKDL
-2020 NAYSVDYSNVADAK
+2020 NAYSVDYRNVTDAK

-2060 NKIATSDKLNQVKLV
+2060 NKIATTDKLNQIKLV

-2099 MLYFEDGTFDYKSVA
+2099 MLYFEDGTVDYKPVA

-2145 EAMVNRLVTL
+2145 DAMVNRLVTL

-2185 DMYFKSSFTR
+2185 DMYFKSSFNR
-2195 IKDNLESYL
+2195 IKDNLSGYL

-2296 SSYLAE
+2296 SSHLAE

-2342 SQVPEALQKQ
+2342 SQVPEALEKQ
-2352 NTAAKHSK
+2352 NTATKHSK

-2380 LPLLTMADEDIY
+2380 LPLLTMENEDIY
-2392 IISNMNTVAVGALS
+2392 IISNMNTIGFGAFS
-2406 RYRDLVNH
+2406 RYRDLINH
-2414 PEKRAEVYA
+2414 PEKREEVIA

-2455 MNTDGFGLFDENGRR
+2455 MNTDGFGLFDENGTR

-2479 AAIQSFFGPIA
+2479 AAIQDFFGPIA

-2535 FFYGFGRRSGQGP
+2535 FFYGFGRRTGQGP
-2548 ELFARGFLQNVSNT
+2548 ELYARGFLQNVSNT
-2562 EDNIIGLNTLYT
+2562 EDNIIALNTLYT

-2656 EVAKLVTFDDLIDQS
+2656 EVANLVTFDDLIDQS

-2688 YYNTFLLSPIYSAL
+2688 YYYTFLLSPIYSAL
-2702 DNPTGAPGD
+2702 DNLTGAPGD

-2728 EGFVPYVSNQL
+2728 EGFIPYVSNQL
-2739 KSVSPNGIVND
+2739 KSESPNGIVND
-2750 TIVLQHVFNNKYA
+2750 TVVLQHVFDNKYA

-2773 KDRIDQLTKLKP
+2773 KERIDQLTKLKP

-2805 YQDLENLMKAAVE
+2805 YQDLENLMKAAVK
-2818 EDMKRLDRATS
+2818 EDMKRLDQATS

>member
-1 MKKNFN
+1 MKKNIN

-21 LVSATVASL
+21 LVSAIVGSL
-30 FFMTSIATA
+30 FFIVSIATA

-45 SIQLTYV
+45 SIQLAYV
-52 TEQELTDKEKNA
+52 TEQELTEHEKNA

-70 GKVEKTDATYYLVYR
+70 RKVEKTDATYYLVYR
-85 PALPSTIWQT
+85 PALSSSVCQT
-95 EDTSTASPATIE
+95 EDASTASSSHIE
-107 TSQPLIAPLVQNSIE
+107 TNQSITPLIQNSVE
-122 KAQASQHSLP
+122 KAQASPHSLP

-144 AGIFTLVLAV
+144 AGIFTLVLAI
-154 KVSKKGKKELAS
+154 KVIKKGKKELAS

-181 SHAISSEIL
+181 SHAISSQIL

-214 VYVGYLKESKEEGDQ
+214 VYVGYLKESYNEQNNEVSEEKSEDK
-229 TAEVPVI
+229 TLITEVP
-236 TEKPDTAPTHSLPEA
+236 DNAPNHKLPEV
-251 KISEKLITEN
+251 KISEKIVTE
-261 EDIPFEKVT
+261 
-270 IYSSALMAGEQK
+270 
-282 VTQVGQVGKQ
+282 
-292 VIESKQTYVNGQ
+292 
-304 LVKTEKLSTKVISE
+304 
-318 PVDEITMIGTKDSDM
+318 DE
-333 NLSNSIDLPTLP
+333 
-345 IETKNITKT
+345 
-354 KDIPFETHEIENA
+354 DIPFETHEIENA

-393 VNGQVLKEEEISSE
+393 VDGQVLKEEEISSE

-435 APTHQ
+435 APSHQ
-440 VPYVKISEEIASH
+440 VPSIEISEEIASH

-468 LAVGVRQTVQIGQA
+468 LAEGVRQTVQVGQA

-494 GGILLKSEIVSE
+494 GGVLLKSEIISE
-506 SVQAAIP
+506 SLQAAIP
-513 QIVHIGTKTVSSMPE
+513 QIVHIGTKPISPMPE
-528 PEPIPEP
+528 PEPIPKP
-535 VPQPDNTDESESSTE
+535 VPQPENTDESESSTE

-578 SIPFATQEIMDPNL
+578 AIPFATQEIMDPNL

-606 TRTTETKLT
+606 TRTTDTKLT

-620 LIKSEILSDVTSQPI
+620 LIRSEILSDVTSQPI

-654 VEHTVIDIQFDTE
+654 VEQSIIDVQFDTE
-667 YVNDPSLPLGQ
+667 YVDDPNLPLGQ

-698 INGVRQAKPAV
+698 INGVRQANPTV

-721 IVRGTK
+721 VARGTK

-765 RVGSKEITTTYKTI
+765 TVGSKEITTTYKTI
-779 DGVRQSNPTVTEK
+779 DGVRQPNPTVTEK

-797 IAKQVLKGTKPVEGT
+797 VAKQVLKGTKPVEGT
-812 EVDKRME
+812 EVDKRTEEIAFETQEIPSADLYVGEERVQVEGKVGSKEITTTYQTIKGVRQPNPAVTEKVLTEPVAKQVLKGTKPVEGTEVDKRRE
-819 EIAFATKES
+819 EIAFATKEI

-877 SKQVLKGTKPVEG
+877 AKQVLKGTKPVEG
-890 TEVDKRREEIA
+890 IEVDKRTEEIA
-901 FETKEIPSA
+901 FETKEISSA

-915 EERVQVEGKVGTKE
+915 EERVQVEGK
-929 ITTTYQ
+929 
-935 TIKGVRQPNPTV
+935 
-947 TEKVLTE
+947 L
-954 PVSKQV
+954 
-960 LKGTKPVEG
+960 
-969 TEVDKRRE
+969 
-977 EIAFE
+977 
-982 TKEIPSADLYVGE
+982 
-995 ERVQVEGK
+995 
-1003 VGSKEI
+1003 
-1009 TTTYQTIKGV
+1009 
-1019 RQPNPT
+1019 
-1025 VTEKVLTE
+1025 
-1033 QVAKQIF
+1033 
-1040 KGTKPVEGTEV
+1040 
-1051 DKRTEDIAFETK
+1051 
-1063 EIPSAD
+1063 
-1069 LYVGE
+1069 
-1074 ERVQVEGKVGSK
+1074 
-1086 EITTTYQTIKG
+1086 
-1097 VRQANPTVTEKVLI
+1097 
-1111 EPVAKQVLKGSKP
+1111 
-1124 VEGTEVDKHTE
+1124 
-1135 EIAFGIQEIPSANLY
+1135 
-1150 LGEER
+1150 
-1155 VQVEGKVGSKEI
+1155 
-1167 TTTYQTI
+1167 
-1174 KGVRQPNPIV
+1174 
-1184 TEKVLT
+1184 
-1190 EPVTK
+1190 
-1195 QVLKGTKP
+1195 
-1203 VEGTEADK
+1203 
-1211 RREEIAFE
+1211 
-1219 TKEIPSADLYVGEV
+1219 
-1233 RVQVEGKVGS
+1233 GS

-1264 EKVLTEPVTKQVL
+1264 EKVLTEPVAKQVL

-1291 TEKIAFETKEIPS
+1291 REEIAFATKEIPS
-1304 ADLYVGEERIQVEGK
+1304 ADLYVGEERVQVEGK
-1319 VGTKEITTTYQTIKG
+1319 VGSKEIT
-1334 VRQSNPTVTESVLK
+1334 
-1348 EPVAKQ
+1348 
-1354 VLKGTK
+1354 
-1360 PVEGT
+1360 
-1365 DVVVRRV
+1365 
-1372 VVPYETKRIDT
+1372 
-1383 NELYSGEVKIVE
+1383 
-1395 QGKFGSKEII
+1395 

-1500 IEELVDHPEEK
+1500 IEELVDHPEDK
-1511 IVRRGTKVEKIPTVT
+1511 VVRRGTKVEKIPTVT

-1634 KDGKYTSAYILDETP
+1634 KNGEYTSSYILDEEPTN
-1649 ATPDD
+1649 PDD

-1725 LLDAMKANPTGTFKF
+1725 LLDAMKANPTGTFKL

-1781 APLFAKIEHAT
+1781 APLFAKIERAT

-1817 TAYSTITDVAVQ
+1817 TAYSTISDVAVQ

-1848 SRLSNASFQGRLDS
+1848 SRLSNASFQGKLDS

-1885 KAEVNISILG
+1885 KADVNISILG

-1917 NIKNA
+1917 NVKNA

-1971 VFDAATKLSNAF
+1971 VFEAATKLSNAF
-1983 STIAGENNTQITA
+1983 STIAGENSTQITA

-2007 ITAELTDSDYKDL
+2007 ITAKLSDSDYKDL
-2020 NAYSVDYSNVADAK
+2020 NAYSVDYSNVTNAK
-2034 ADHTVAYLNMEKIL
+2034 TDHTVAYLNMEKIL

-2089 IADKATINKI
+2089 IADKASINKI
-2099 MLYFEDGTFDYKSVA
+2099 MLYFEDGTVEYKSVT

-2122 HIIEYDIAGMHI
+2122 HIIEYDIADMHI

-2155 LSPITYESEALLKQ
+2155 LSPIEYESEALLKQ

-2177 NQTTNDIK
+2177 NQTTNDIN
-2185 DMYFKSSFTR
+2185 DMYFKSSFNR
-2195 IKDNLESYL
+2195 IKDNLSGYL

-2245 DINYDTLNTKDLT
+2245 DINYDTLNTKELT

-2342 SQVPEALQKQ
+2342 SQVPEALEKQ
-2352 NTAAKHSK
+2352 NTATKHSK

-2380 LPLLTMADEDIY
+2380 LPLLTMENEDIY
-2392 IISNMNTVAVGALS
+2392 IISNMNTVAFGAFS

-2414 PEKRAEVYA
+2414 PEKREEVYA

-2432 RDHTDFWYKTLNDE
+2432 RDHTDFWYKTLNNE

-2455 MNTDGFGLFDENGRR
+2455 MNTDGFGLFDENGTR

-2479 AAIQSFFGPIA
+2479 AAIQDFFGPIA
-2490 KWYGNNGTAAYA
+2490 KWYGSNGTAAYA

-2514 LDKGGSSTYTHEM
+2514 LDKVGSSTYTHEM

-2535 FFYGFGRRSGQGP
+2535 FFYGFGRRTGQGP
-2548 ELFARGFLQNVSNT
+2548 ELYARGLLQNVSNT
-2562 EDNIIGLNTLYT
+2562 EDNIIALNTLYT

-2656 EVAKLVTFDDLIDQS
+2656 EVANLVTFDDLIDQS

>member
-1 MKKNFN
+1 MKKNIN

-21 LVSATVASL
+21 LVSAIVGSL
-30 FFMTSIATA
+30 FFIVSIATA

-45 SIQLTYV
+45 SIQLAYV
-52 TEQELTDKEKNA
+52 TEQELTEHEKNA

-70 GKVEKTDATYYLVYR
+70 RKVEKTDATYYLVYR
-85 PALPSTIWQT
+85 PALSSSVCQT
-95 EDTSTASPATIE
+95 EDASTASSSHIE
-107 TSQPLIAPLVQNSIE
+107 TNQSIITPLVQNSVE
-122 KAQASQHSLP
+122 KAQASPHSLP

-144 AGIFTLVLAV
+144 AGIFTLVLAI
-154 KVSKKGKKELAS
+154 KVIKKGKKELAS

-181 SHAISSEIL
+181 SHAISSQIL

-214 VYVGYLKESKEEGDQ
+214 VYVGYLKESYNEQNNEVSEEKSEDK
-229 TAEVPVI
+229 TLITEVP
-236 TEKPDTAPTHSLPEA
+236 DNAPNHKLPEV
-251 KISEKLITEN
+251 KISEKIVTE
-261 EDIPFEKVT
+261 
-270 IYSSALMAGEQK
+270 
-282 VTQVGQVGKQ
+282 
-292 VIESKQTYVNGQ
+292 
-304 LVKTEKLSTKVISE
+304 
-318 PVDEITMIGTKDSDM
+318 DE
-333 NLSNSIDLPTLP
+333 
-345 IETKNITKT
+345 
-354 KDIPFETHEIENA
+354 DIPFETHEIENA

-393 VNGQVLKEEEISSE
+393 VDGQVLKEEEISSE

-435 APTHQ
+435 APSHQ
-440 VPYVKISEEIASH
+440 VPSIEISEEIASH

-468 LAVGVRQTVQIGQA
+468 LAEGVRQTVQVGQA

-494 GGILLKSEIVSE
+494 GGVLLKSEIISE
-506 SVQAAIP
+506 SLQAAIP
-513 QIVHIGTKTVSSMPE
+513 QIVHIGTKPISPMPE
-528 PEPIPEP
+528 PEPIPKP
-535 VPQPDNTDESESSTE
+535 VPQPENTDESESSTE

-578 SIPFATQEIMDPNL
+578 AIPFATQEIMDPNL

-606 TRTTETKLT
+606 TRTTDTKLT

-644 IQEQDKITTE
+644 KQEQDKITTE
-654 VEHTVIDIQFDTE
+654 VEQSIIDVQFDTE
-667 YVNDPSLPLGQ
+667 YVDDPNLPLGQ

-698 INGVRQAKPAV
+698 INGVRQANPTV

-721 IVRGTK
+721 VARGTK

-765 RVGSKEITTTYKTI
+765 TVGSKEITTTYKTI
-779 DGVRQSNPTVTEK
+779 DGVRQPNPTVTEK

-797 IAKQVLKGTKPVEGT
+797 VAKQVLKGTKPVEGT
-812 EVDKRME
+812 EVDKRTEEIAFETQEIPSADLYVGEERVQVEGKVGSKEITTTYQTIKGVRQPNPAVTEKVLTEPVAKQVLKGTKPVEGTEVDKRRE
-819 EIAFATKES
+819 EIAFATKEI

-877 SKQVLKGTKPVEG
+877 AKQVLKGTKPVEG
-890 TEVDKRREEIA
+890 IEVDKRREEIA
-901 FETKEIPSA
+901 YETKEILSA

-915 EERVQVEGKVGTKE
+915 EERVQVEGKVGSKE

-947 TEKVLTE
+947 TEKVLIE

-1009 TTTYQTIKGV
+1009 T
-1019 RQPNPT
+1019 
-1025 VTEKVLTE
+1025 
-1033 QVAKQIF
+1033 
-1040 KGTKPVEGTEV
+1040 
-1051 DKRTEDIAFETK
+1051 
-1063 EIPSAD
+1063 
-1069 LYVGE
+1069 
-1074 ERVQVEGKVGSK
+1074 
-1086 EITTTYQTIKG
+1086 
-1097 VRQANPTVTEKVLI
+1097 
-1111 EPVAKQVLKGSKP
+1111 
-1124 VEGTEVDKHTE
+1124 
-1135 EIAFGIQEIPSANLY
+1135 
-1150 LGEER
+1150 
-1155 VQVEGKVGSKEI
+1155 
-1167 TTTYQTI
+1167 
-1174 KGVRQPNPIV
+1174 
-1184 TEKVLT
+1184 
-1190 EPVTK
+1190 
-1195 QVLKGTKP
+1195 
-1203 VEGTEADK
+1203 
-1211 RREEIAFE
+1211 
-1219 TKEIPSADLYVGEV
+1219 
-1233 RVQVEGKVGS
+1233 
-1243 KEITTTYQTIKGVR
+1243 
-1257 QPNPAVT
+1257 
-1264 EKVLTEPVTKQVL
+1264 
-1277 KGTKPVEGTEVDKR
+1277 
-1291 TEKIAFETKEIPS
+1291 
-1304 ADLYVGEERIQVEGK
+1304 
-1319 VGTKEITTTYQTIKG
+1319 
-1334 VRQSNPTVTESVLK
+1334 
-1348 EPVAKQ
+1348 
-1354 VLKGTK
+1354 
-1360 PVEGT
+1360 
-1365 DVVVRRV
+1365 
-1372 VVPYETKRIDT
+1372 
-1383 NELYSGEVKIVE
+1383 
-1395 QGKFGSKEII
+1395 

-1500 IEELVDHPEEK
+1500 IEELVDHPEDK
-1511 IVRRGTKVEKIPTVT
+1511 IVRRGTKVEKIPTVA

-1550 NYLRAIALLY
+1550 NYLSAIALLY
-1560 KGDQLVEEKEITDA
+1560 RGDQLVEQKEITDA

-1634 KDGKYTSAYILDETP
+1634 KNGEYTSAYILDETP
-1649 ATPDD
+1649 TNPDD

-1671 SSVRETTKDGQPV
+1671 SSVKETTKDGQQV

-1697 NGTGFNQQK
+1697 NGTSFNQLK

-1725 LLDAMKANPTGTFKF
+1725 LLDAMKANPTGTFKL

-1817 TAYSTITDVAVQ
+1817 TAYSTISDVAVQ

-1848 SRLSNASFQGRLDS
+1848 SRLSNASFQGKLDS

-1876 NPGSYITDV
+1876 NPGSYIRDV
-1885 KAEVNISILG
+1885 KADVNISILG

-1983 STIAGENNTQITA
+1983 STIAGENNTQITT

-2007 ITAELTDSDYKDL
+2007 ITAKLTDSDYKEL
-2020 NAYSVDYSNVADAK
+2020 NAYSVDYRNVTDAK
-2034 ADHTVAYLNMEKIL
+2034 TDHIVAYLNMEKIL

-2089 IADKATINKI
+2089 IADKASINKI
-2099 MLYFEDGTFDYKSVA
+2099 MLYFEDGTVEYKSVT

-2122 HIIEYDIAGMHI
+2122 HIIEYDIADMHI

-2155 LSPITYESEALLKQ
+2155 LSPIEYESEALLKQ

-2177 NQTTNDIK
+2177 NQTTNDIN
-2185 DMYFKSSFTR
+2185 DMYFKSSFNR
-2195 IKDNLESYL
+2195 IKDNLSGYL

-2245 DINYDTLNTKDLT
+2245 DINYDTLNTKELT

-2342 SQVPEALQKQ
+2342 SQVPEALEKQ
-2352 NTAAKHSK
+2352 NTATKHSK

-2380 LPLLTMADEDIY
+2380 LPLLTMENEDIY
-2392 IISNMNTVAVGALS
+2392 IISNMNTVAFGAFS

-2414 PEKRAEVYA
+2414 PEKREEVYA

-2432 RDHTDFWYKTLNDE
+2432 RDHTDFWYKTLNNE

-2455 MNTDGFGLFDENGRR
+2455 MNTDGFGLFDENGTR

-2479 AAIQSFFGPIA
+2479 AAIQDFFGPIA
-2490 KWYGNNGTAAYA
+2490 KWYGSNGTAAYA

-2508 FVAYLM
+2508 FVAYTM
-2514 LDKGGSSTYTHEM
+2514 LDKVGSSTYTHEM

-2535 FFYGFGRRSGQGP
+2535 FFYGFGRRTGQGP
-2548 ELFARGFLQNVSNT
+2548 ELYARGLLQNVSNT
-2562 EDNIIGLNTLYT
+2562 EDNIIALNTMYT

-2656 EVAKLVTFDDLIDQS
+2656 EVANLVTFDDLIDQS

>member
-1 MKKNFN
+1 
-7 EKQQR
+7 
-12 FSFRKLSVG
+12 
-21 LVSATVASL
+21 
-30 FFMTSIATA
+30 
-39 QGVGAQ
+39 
-45 SIQLTYV
+45 
-52 TEQELTDKEKNA
+52 
-64 IVYDVP
+64 
-70 GKVEKTDATYYLVYR
+70 
-85 PALPSTIWQT
+85 
-95 EDTSTASPATIE
+95 
-107 TSQPLIAPLVQNSIE
+107 
-122 KAQASQHSLP
+122 
-132 KTGVFDNLLLGM
+132 
-144 AGIFTLVLAV
+144 
-154 KVSKKGKKELAS
+154 
-166 VILLTATGASFLAPT
+166 
-181 SHAISSEIL
+181 
-190 AKFNH
+190 
-195 AIEIAEGQSLPVP
+195 
-208 NDIEGY
+208 
-214 VYVGYLKESKEEGDQ
+214 
-229 TAEVPVI
+229 
-236 TEKPDTAPTHSLPEA
+236 
-251 KISEKLITEN
+251 
-261 EDIPFEKVT
+261 
-270 IYSSALMAGEQK
+270 MAGEQK
-282 VTQVGQVGKQ
+282 VTQDGQVGKQ
-292 VIESKQTYVNGQ
+292 AIESKQTYVNGQ
-304 LVKTEKLSTKVISE
+304 LVKTEKLSTKVVSE
-318 PVDEITMIGTKDSDM
+318 PVEEITMIGTKDSDM

-381 NGIQTITIQQTI
+381 NGVQTITIQQTI
-393 VNGQVLKEEEISSE
+393 VDGQVLKEEEISSE

-420 TKKSDETVVTEVPDS
+420 TKKSDEKVITEVPDS

-440 VPYVKISEEIASH
+440 VPSVEISEEIASH

-468 LAVGVRQTVQIGQA
+468 LAEGVRQTVQVGQA

-506 SVQAAIP
+506 SIQASIP
-513 QIVHIGTKTVSSMPE
+513 QIVHIGTKPVSSITE

-535 VPQPDNTDESESSTE
+535 VPQPENTDESESSTE

-565 TVQLTEEVVTNSE
+565 TVLLTEEVVTNSE
-578 SIPFATQEIMDPNL
+578 AIPFATQEVADPNL
-592 PEGTRQVVQVGQYG
+592 AVGTRQVRQIGQAG
-606 TRTTETKLT
+606 SRTIQTKLI
-615 YADGI
+615 YADGV
-620 LIKSEILSDVTSQPI
+620 LIQSELLSDIVNEPV
-635 AEIIAIGTK
+635 AEIVAVGSK
-644 IQEQDKITTE
+644 SPDQITNE
-654 VEHTVIDIQFDTE
+654 VEQTVVSVPYETKYIE
-667 YVNDPSLPLGQ
+667 DPSLPLGQ

-698 INGVRQAKPAV
+698 INGVRQANPTV

-721 IVRGTK
+721 VARGTK
-727 VIEEKTDTETR
+727 VIEEKSDTETR

-765 RVGSKEITTTYKTI
+765 TVGSKEITTTYKTI
-779 DGVRQSNPTVTEK
+779 DGVRQPNPTVTEK

-797 IAKQVLKGTKPVEGT
+797 VAKQVLTGTKPVEGT
-812 EVDKRME
+812 EVDKRRE
-819 EIAFATKES
+819 EIAFATKEI

-861 RQSNPTVT
+861 RQPNPTVT
-869 EKVLTEPV
+869 ENVLTEPVAKQVLKGTKPVEGTDVEKRIEEIAYETKETPSADLYVGEERVQVEGKAGSKEITTTYQTIKGVRQANPTITDKVLTEPV
-877 SKQVLKGTKPVEG
+877 AKQVLKGTKPVEG
-890 TEVDKRREEIA
+890 TEVDKRTEEIA
-901 FETKEIPSA
+901 FETKEISSA

-915 EERVQVEGKVGTKE
+915 EERVQVEGKVGSKE

-995 ERVQVEGK
+995 EQVQVEGK

-1033 QVAKQIF
+1033 PVVKQVL

-1051 DKRTEDIAFETK
+1051 DKRTEKIAFETQ

-1097 VRQANPTVTEKVLI
+1097 I
-1111 EPVAKQVLKGSKP
+1111 
-1124 VEGTEVDKHTE
+1124 
-1135 EIAFGIQEIPSANLY
+1135 
-1150 LGEER
+1150 
-1155 VQVEGKVGSKEI
+1155 
-1167 TTTYQTI
+1167 
-1174 KGVRQPNPIV
+1174 RQPNPTI

-1190 EPVTK
+1190 
-1195 QVLKGTKP
+1195 
-1203 VEGTEADK
+1203 
-1211 RREEIAFE
+1211 
-1219 TKEIPSADLYVGEV
+1219 
-1233 RVQVEGKVGS
+1233 
-1243 KEITTTYQTIKGVR
+1243 
-1257 QPNPAVT
+1257 
-1264 EKVLTEPVTKQVL
+1264 
-1277 KGTKPVEGTEVDKR
+1277 
-1291 TEKIAFETKEIPS
+1291 
-1304 ADLYVGEERIQVEGK
+1304 
-1319 VGTKEITTTYQTIKG
+1319 
-1334 VRQSNPTVTESVLK
+1334 

-1430 AREILRGTKPV
+1430 AREMLRGTKPV

-1488 TIRGVRQNPPLS
+1488 TIRGIRQNPPLS
-1500 IEELVDHPEEK
+1500 IEELVDHPEDK
-1511 IVRRGTKVEKIPTVT
+1511 VVRRGTKVEKIPTVT

-1634 KDGKYTSAYILDETP
+1634 KNGEYTSAYILDEEPTN
-1649 ATPDD
+1649 PDD

-1671 SSVRETTKDGQPV
+1671 SSVRETTKNGQPV

-1725 LLDAMKANPTGTFKF
+1725 LLDAMKANPTGTFKL

-1760 TFQGTL
+1760 TFKGTL

-1781 APLFAKIEHAT
+1781 APLFAKIERAT
-1792 ISGID
+1792 ISSID

-1817 TAYSTITDVAVQ
+1817 TAYSTISDVAVQ

-1848 SRLSNASFQGRLDS
+1848 SRLSNASFQGKLDS

-1885 KAEVNISILG
+1885 KADVNISILG

-2007 ITAELTDSDYKDL
+2007 ITAKLTDSDYKDL
-2020 NAYSVDYSNVADAK
+2020 NAYSVDYSNVTDVK

-2089 IADKATINKI
+2089 IADKASINKI
-2099 MLYFEDGTFDYKSVA
+2099 MLYFEDGTVDYKSVT

-2155 LSPITYESEALLKQ
+2155 LSPIAYESEALLKQ

-2177 NQTTNDIK
+2177 NQTTNDIN
-2185 DMYFKSSFTR
+2185 DMYFKSSFNR
-2195 IKDNLESYL
+2195 IKDNLSGYL

-2380 LPLLTMADEDIY
+2380 LPLLTMENEDIY
-2392 IISNMNTVAVGALS
+2392 IISNMNTVAFGAFS

-2414 PEKRAEVYA
+2414 PEKREEVYA

-2455 MNTDGFGLFDENGRR
+2455 MNTDGFGLFDETGTR

-2479 AAIQSFFGPIA
+2479 AAIQDFFGPIA
-2490 KWYGNNGTAAYA
+2490 KWYGSNGTAAYA

-2535 FFYGFGRRSGQGP
+2535 FFYGFGRRTGQGP
-2548 ELFARGFLQNVSNT
+2548 ELYARGFLQNVSNT
-2562 EDNIIGLNTLYT
+2562 EDNIIALNTMYT

-2593 FNSQED
+2593 FNNQED

-2625 DAAVKKAWFRKI
+2625 DVAVKTAWFRKI

-2728 EGFVPYVSNQL
+2728 EGFIPYVSNQL
-2739 KSVSPNGIVND
+2739 KSESPNGIVND

>member
-1 MKKNFN
+1 MKKNIN

-21 LVSATVASL
+21 LVSAIVGSL
-30 FFMTSIATA
+30 FFIVSIATA

-45 SIQLTYV
+45 SIQLAYV
-52 TEQELTDKEKNA
+52 TEQELTEHEKNA

-70 GKVEKTDATYYLVYR
+70 RKVEKTDATYYLVYR
-85 PALPSTIWQT
+85 PALSSSVCQT
-95 EDTSTASPATIE
+95 EDASTASSSHIE
-107 TSQPLIAPLVQNSIE
+107 TNQSITPLIQNSVE
-122 KAQASQHSLP
+122 KAQASPHSLP

-144 AGIFTLVLAV
+144 AGIFTLVLAI
-154 KVSKKGKKELAS
+154 KVIKKGKKELAS

-181 SHAISSEIL
+181 SHAISSQIL

-214 VYVGYLKESKEEGDQ
+214 VYVGYLKESYNEQNNEVSEEKSEDK
-229 TAEVPVI
+229 TLITEVP
-236 TEKPDTAPTHSLPEA
+236 DNAPNHKLPEV
-251 KISEKLITEN
+251 KISEKIVTE
-261 EDIPFEKVT
+261 
-270 IYSSALMAGEQK
+270 
-282 VTQVGQVGKQ
+282 
-292 VIESKQTYVNGQ
+292 
-304 LVKTEKLSTKVISE
+304 
-318 PVDEITMIGTKDSDM
+318 DE
-333 NLSNSIDLPTLP
+333 
-345 IETKNITKT
+345 
-354 KDIPFETHEIENA
+354 DIPFETHEIENA

-393 VNGQVLKEEEISSE
+393 VDGQVLKEEEISSE

-435 APTHQ
+435 APSHQ
-440 VPYVKISEEIASH
+440 VPSIEISEEIASH

-468 LAVGVRQTVQIGQA
+468 LAEGVRQTVQVGQA

-494 GGILLKSEIVSE
+494 GGVLLKSEIISE
-506 SVQAAIP
+506 SLQAAIP
-513 QIVHIGTKTVSSMPE
+513 QIVHIGTKPISPMPE
-528 PEPIPEP
+528 PEPIPKP
-535 VPQPDNTDESESSTE
+535 VPQPENTDESESSTE

-578 SIPFATQEIMDPNL
+578 AIPFATQEIMDPNL

-606 TRTTETKLT
+606 TRTTDTKLT

-620 LIKSEILSDVTSQPI
+620 LIRSEILSDVTSQPI

-654 VEHTVIDIQFDTE
+654 VEQSIIDVQFDTE
-667 YVNDPSLPLGQ
+667 YVDDPNLPLGQ

-698 INGVRQAKPAV
+698 INGVRQANPTV

-721 IVRGTK
+721 VARGTK

-765 RVGSKEITTTYKTI
+765 TVGSKEITTTYKTI
-779 DGVRQSNPTVTEK
+779 DGVRQPNPTVTEK

-797 IAKQVLKGTKPVEGT
+797 VAKQVLKGTKPVEGT
-812 EVDKRME
+812 EVDKRRE
-819 EIAFATKES
+819 EIAFATKEI

-877 SKQVLKGTKPVEG
+877 AKQVLKGTKPVEG
-890 TEVDKRREEIA
+890 IEVDKRTEEIA
-901 FETKEIPSA
+901 FETKEISST

-915 EERVQVEGKVGTKE
+915 EERVQVEGKLGSKE

-960 LKGTKPVEG
+960 LKGTKPVED

-977 EIAFE
+977 EIAFA

-1009 TTTYQTIKGV
+1009 T
-1019 RQPNPT
+1019 
-1025 VTEKVLTE
+1025 
-1033 QVAKQIF
+1033 
-1040 KGTKPVEGTEV
+1040 
-1051 DKRTEDIAFETK
+1051 
-1063 EIPSAD
+1063 
-1069 LYVGE
+1069 
-1074 ERVQVEGKVGSK
+1074 
-1086 EITTTYQTIKG
+1086 
-1097 VRQANPTVTEKVLI
+1097 
-1111 EPVAKQVLKGSKP
+1111 
-1124 VEGTEVDKHTE
+1124 
-1135 EIAFGIQEIPSANLY
+1135 
-1150 LGEER
+1150 
-1155 VQVEGKVGSKEI
+1155 
-1167 TTTYQTI
+1167 
-1174 KGVRQPNPIV
+1174 
-1184 TEKVLT
+1184 
-1190 EPVTK
+1190 
-1195 QVLKGTKP
+1195 
-1203 VEGTEADK
+1203 
-1211 RREEIAFE
+1211 
-1219 TKEIPSADLYVGEV
+1219 
-1233 RVQVEGKVGS
+1233 
-1243 KEITTTYQTIKGVR
+1243 
-1257 QPNPAVT
+1257 
-1264 EKVLTEPVTKQVL
+1264 
-1277 KGTKPVEGTEVDKR
+1277 
-1291 TEKIAFETKEIPS
+1291 
-1304 ADLYVGEERIQVEGK
+1304 
-1319 VGTKEITTTYQTIKG
+1319 
-1334 VRQSNPTVTESVLK
+1334 
-1348 EPVAKQ
+1348 
-1354 VLKGTK
+1354 
-1360 PVEGT
+1360 
-1365 DVVVRRV
+1365 
-1372 VVPYETKRIDT
+1372 
-1383 NELYSGEVKIVE
+1383 
-1395 QGKFGSKEII
+1395 

-1500 IEELVDHPEEK
+1500 IEELVDHPEDK
-1511 IVRRGTKVEKIPTVT
+1511 VVRRGTKVEKIPTVT

-1634 KDGKYTSAYILDETP
+1634 KNGEYTSSYILDEEPTN
-1649 ATPDD
+1649 PDD

-1725 LLDAMKANPTGTFKF
+1725 LLDAMKANPTGTFKL

-1781 APLFAKIEHAT
+1781 APLFAKIERAT

-1817 TAYSTITDVAVQ
+1817 TAYSTISDVAVQ

-1848 SRLSNASFQGRLDS
+1848 SRLSNASFQGKLDS

-1885 KAEVNISILG
+1885 KADVNISILG

-1917 NIKNA
+1917 NVKNA

-1971 VFDAATKLSNAF
+1971 VFEAATKLSNAF
-1983 STIAGENNTQITA
+1983 STIAGENSTQITA

-2007 ITAELTDSDYKDL
+2007 ITAKLSDSDYKDL
-2020 NAYSVDYSNVADAK
+2020 NAYSVDYSNVTNAK
-2034 ADHTVAYLNMEKIL
+2034 TDHTVAYLNMEKIL

-2089 IADKATINKI
+2089 IADKASINKI
-2099 MLYFEDGTFDYKSVA
+2099 MLYFEDGTVEYKSVT

-2122 HIIEYDIAGMHI
+2122 HIIEYDIADMHI

-2155 LSPITYESEALLKQ
+2155 LSPIEYESEALLKQ

-2177 NQTTNDIK
+2177 NQTTNDIN
-2185 DMYFKSSFTR
+2185 DMYFKSSFNR
-2195 IKDNLESYL
+2195 IKDNLSGYL

-2245 DINYDTLNTKDLT
+2245 DINYDTLNTKELT

-2342 SQVPEALQKQ
+2342 SQVPEALEKQ
-2352 NTAAKHSK
+2352 NTATKHSK

-2380 LPLLTMADEDIY
+2380 LPLLTMENEDIY
-2392 IISNMNTVAVGALS
+2392 IISNMNTVAFGAFS

-2414 PEKRAEVYA
+2414 PEKREEVYA

-2432 RDHTDFWYKTLNDE
+2432 RDHTDFWYKTLNNE

-2455 MNTDGFGLFDENGRR
+2455 MNTDGFGLFDENGTR

-2479 AAIQSFFGPIA
+2479 AAIQDFFGPIA
-2490 KWYGNNGTAAYA
+2490 KWYGSNGTAAYA

-2514 LDKGGSSTYTHEM
+2514 LDKVGSSTYTHEM

-2535 FFYGFGRRSGQGP
+2535 FFYGFGRRTGQGP
-2548 ELFARGFLQNVSNT
+2548 ELYARGLLQNVSNT
-2562 EDNIIGLNTLYT
+2562 EDNIIALNTLYT

-2656 EVAKLVTFDDLIDQS
+2656 EVANLVTFDDLIDQS

>member
-52 TEQELTDKEKNA
+52 TEQELTDQEKNA

-70 GKVEKTDATYYLVYR
+70 GKVDKTDATYYLVYR

-95 EDTSTASPATIE
+95 EDTSTASTEDTSTVLPATIE
-107 TSQPLIAPLVQNSIE
+107 TSQPSIAPLVQNSIE

-181 SHAISSEIL
+181 SHAISSQIL

-195 AIEIAEGQSLPVP
+195 AIEIAGGQSLPAP

-214 VYVGYLKESKEEGDQ
+214 VYVGYLKESKEEVDQ
-229 TAEVPVI
+229 TAEAPVI

-251 KISEKLITEN
+251 KISEKFVTED

-270 IYSSALMAGEQK
+270 IYSSALMVGEQK
-282 VTQVGQVGKQ
+282 VTQAGQVGKQ

-318 PVDEITMIGTKDSDM
+318 PVEEITMIGTKDSDM
-333 NLSNSIDLPTLP
+333 SLSNSIDLPTLP

-393 VNGQVLKEEEISSE
+393 VDGQVLKEEEVSSE
-407 ITKAAIPRVIEIG
+407 ITKAAIPRLIEIG
-420 TKKSDETVVTEVPDS
+420 TKKSDEKVITEVPDS

-440 VPYVKISEEIASH
+440 VPSIEISEEIASH

-468 LAVGVRQTVQIGQA
+468 LAEGVRQTVQVGQA

-494 GGILLKSEIVSE
+494 GGVLLKSEIISE

-513 QIVHIGTKTVSSMPE
+513 QIVRIGTKPVSPMPE

-535 VPQPDNTDESESSTE
+535 VPPIENTGE
-550 IVTEVPNTAPTVELP
+550 IITEVPNNAPTYEVP
-565 TVQLTEEVVTNSE
+565 AIQLTEDIISNVE
-578 SIPFATQEIMDPNL
+578 SIPYPTQEIMDPNL
-592 PEGTRQVVQVGQYG
+592 PEGTRQVRQIGQAG
-606 TRTTETKLT
+606 SRTIQTKLI
-615 YADGI
+615 YADGV
-620 LIKSEILSDVTSQPI
+620 LIQSELLSDIVNEPV
-635 AEIIAIGTK
+635 AEIVAVGSK
-644 IQEQDKITTE
+644 SPDQITNE
-654 VEHTVIDIQFDTE
+654 VEQTVVSVPYETKYIE
-667 YVNDPSLPLGQ
+667 DPSLPLGQ

-698 INGVRQAKPAV
+698 INGVRQANPTV

-721 IVRGTK
+721 VARGTK
-727 VIEEKTDTETR
+727 IIEEKTDTETR
-738 TEEIPYD
+738 TVEIPFD

-765 RVGSKEITTTYKTI
+765 TVGSKEITTTYQTI
-779 DGVRQSNPTVTEK
+779 KGVRQSNPTVTEK

-797 IAKQVLKGTKPVEGT
+797 VAKQVLKGTKPVEGT
-812 EVDKRME
+812 EVDKRTE
-819 EIAFATKES
+819 EIAFETKEN

-846 GSKEITTTYQTIKGV
+846 GSKEITTTYQTIKGI
-861 RQSNPTVT
+861 RQPNPTVT

-877 SKQVLKGTKPVEG
+877 AKQVLKGTKPVEG
-890 TEVDKRREEIA
+890 TEVDKRTEEIA
-901 FETKEIPSA
+901 FETKEIS
-910 DLYVG
+910 
-915 EERVQVEGKVGTKE
+915 
-929 ITTTYQ
+929 
-935 TIKGVRQPNPTV
+935 
-947 TEKVLTE
+947 
-954 PVSKQV
+954 
-960 LKGTKPVEG
+960 
-969 TEVDKRRE
+969 
-977 EIAFE
+977 
-982 TKEIPSADLYVGE
+982 SADLYVGE

-1025 VTEKVLTE
+1025 VTEK
-1033 QVAKQIF
+1033 
-1040 KGTKPVEGTEV
+1040 
-1051 DKRTEDIAFETK
+1051 
-1063 EIPSAD
+1063 
-1069 LYVGE
+1069 
-1074 ERVQVEGKVGSK
+1074 
-1086 EITTTYQTIKG
+1086 
-1097 VRQANPTVTEKVLI
+1097 
-1111 EPVAKQVLKGSKP
+1111 
-1124 VEGTEVDKHTE
+1124 
-1135 EIAFGIQEIPSANLY
+1135 
-1150 LGEER
+1150 
-1155 VQVEGKVGSKEI
+1155 
-1167 TTTYQTI
+1167 
-1174 KGVRQPNPIV
+1174 
-1184 TEKVLT
+1184 
-1190 EPVTK
+1190 
-1195 QVLKGTKP
+1195 
-1203 VEGTEADK
+1203 
-1211 RREEIAFE
+1211 
-1219 TKEIPSADLYVGEV
+1219 
-1233 RVQVEGKVGS
+1233 
-1243 KEITTTYQTIKGVR
+1243 
-1257 QPNPAVT
+1257 
-1264 EKVLTEPVTKQVL
+1264 
-1277 KGTKPVEGTEVDKR
+1277 
-1291 TEKIAFETKEIPS
+1291 
-1304 ADLYVGEERIQVEGK
+1304 
-1319 VGTKEITTTYQTIKG
+1319 
-1334 VRQSNPTVTESVLK
+1334 
-1348 EPVAKQ
+1348 
-1354 VLKGTK
+1354 
-1360 PVEGT
+1360 
-1365 DVVVRRV
+1365 
-1372 VVPYETKRIDT
+1372 
-1383 NELYSGEVKIVE
+1383 
-1395 QGKFGSKEII
+1395 
-1405 TTYQTIKGVRQPN
+1405 
-1418 PTVTEKILVEPI
+1418 ILVEPI

-1441 TAIEKDVK
+1441 TAIEKDIK
-1449 TEVLPFETKYIDDPT
+1449 TEVLPFETKYIDDLS

-1500 IEELVDHPEEK
+1500 IEELVDHPEDK
-1511 IVRRGTKVEKIPTVT
+1511 IVRRGTKVEKIPTVA

-1608 ESLREFDLVYKKI
+1608 ESLREFNLFYKKI

-1649 ATPDD
+1649 TNPDD

-1725 LLDAMKANPTGTFKF
+1725 LLDAMKANPTGTFKL

-1781 APLFAKIEHAT
+1781 APLFAKIERAT

-1817 TAYSTITDVAVQ
+1817 TAYSTISDVAVQ

-1848 SRLSNASFQGRLDS
+1848 SRLSNASFQGKLDS

-1885 KAEVNISILG
+1885 KADVNISILG

-1983 STIAGENNTQITA
+1983 STIAGENNSQITA

-2007 ITAELTDSDYKDL
+2007 ITAKLSDSDYKDL
-2020 NAYSVDYSNVADAK
+2020 NAYSVDYSNVTNAK
-2034 ADHTVAYLNMEKIL
+2034 TDHTVAYLNMEKIL

-2060 NKIATSDKLNQVKLV
+2060 NTIATTDKLNQVKLV

-2089 IADKATINKI
+2089 IADKASVNKI
-2099 MLYFEDGTFDYKSVA
+2099 MLYFEDGTVEYKSVA

-2145 EAMVNRLVTL
+2145 EAMVNRLVAL
-2155 LSPITYESEALLKQ
+2155 LSPIAYESEALLKQ

-2177 NQTTNDIK
+2177 NQTTNDIN
-2185 DMYFKSSFTR
+2185 DMYFKSSFNR
-2195 IKDNLESYL
+2195 IKDNLSGYL

-2245 DINYDTLNTKDLT
+2245 DINYDTLNTKELT

-2302 MTGKSTVFDLVESYR
+2302 MTGKATVFDLVESYR

-2342 SQVPEALQKQ
+2342 SQVPEALEKQ
-2352 NTAAKHSK
+2352 NTATKHSK

-2366 DKITNPTWRYRQML
+2366 DKITNPSWRYRQML
-2380 LPLLTMADEDIY
+2380 LPLLTMENEDIY
-2392 IISNMNTVAVGALS
+2392 IISNMNTVAFGAFS

-2414 PEKRAEVYA
+2414 PEKREEVYA

-2455 MNTDGFGLFDENGRR
+2455 MNTDGFGLFDENGTR

-2479 AAIQSFFGPIA
+2479 AAIQDFFGPIA
-2490 KWYGNNGTAAYA
+2490 KWYGSNGTAAYA

-2514 LDKGGSSTYTHEM
+2514 LDKVGSSTYTHEM

-2535 FFYGFGRRSGQGP
+2535 FFYGFGRRTGQGP
-2548 ELFARGFLQNVSNT
+2548 ELYARGLLQNVSNT
-2562 EDNIIGLNTLYT
+2562 EDNIIALNTMYT

-2581 LIRVHPYNPVER
+2581 LIRVQPYNPVER

-2739 KSVSPNGIVND
+2739 KSESPNGIVND
-2750 TIVLQHVFNNKYA
+2750 TIVLQHVFDNKYA

-2773 KDRIDQLTKLKP
+2773 KERIDQLTKLKP

-2796 STNTVTINS
+2796 STNIVTINS

-2818 EDMKRLDRATS
+2818 EDMKRLDQATS

-2853 FRNSIFNP
+2853 FRNSIFYP

>member
-7 EKQQR
+7 EKRQR
-12 FSFRKLSVG
+12 FSLRKLSIG

-30 FFMTSIATA
+30 FFMSSF
-39 QGVGAQ
+39 VGASEVSAQ
-45 SIQLTYV
+45 SIQYTYV
-52 TEQELTDKEKNA
+52 TEEELTSSEKA
-64 IVYDVP
+64 SIIYEQP
-70 GKVEKTDATYYLVYR
+70 GIVEKTDATYYLVYR
-85 PALPSTIWQT
+85 PQLQDLHIPLVESEEIQSPLNQTLLNSTIS
-95 EDTSTASPATIE
+95 ETAE
-107 TSQPLIAPLVQNSIE
+107 NSQNIPRT
-122 KAQASQHSLP
+122 LP
-132 KTGVFDNLLLGM
+132 KTGVFENILLGM
-144 AGIFTLVLAV
+144 TGIFTLVLAV

-181 SHAISSEIL
+181 SHAISSQIL

-195 AIEIAEGQSLPVP
+195 AIEVSEGQTLPAP
-208 NDIEGY
+208 NEIEGY
-214 VYVGYLKESKEEGDQ
+214 VYIGYIKESKEEGDNSEE
-229 TAEVPVI
+229 TPVI
-236 TEKPDTAPTHSLPEA
+236 TEKPDTAPSKELPEA
-251 KISEKLITEN
+251 AMTEEIVSETK
-261 EDIPFEKVT
+261 DIPFEKVT
-270 IYSSALMAGEQK
+270 VYSSALLVGEQK

-292 VIESKQTYVNGQ
+292 VVESKQIYVNGQ
-304 LVKTEKLSTKVISE
+304 LVKTEKLSAKVLSE
-318 PVDEITMIGTKDSDM
+318 PVEEVLMIGTKDSSM
-333 NLSNSIDLPTLP
+333 NLSNSIDKLELP
-345 IETKNITKT
+345 IETKNISKT
-354 KDIPFETHEIENA
+354 EDIPFETHEIENA
-367 ALVEGET
+367 SLAEGEI

-381 NGIQTITIQQTI
+381 NGVRTITIQQTI
-393 VNGQVLKEEEISSE
+393 VDGQVLKEEEISSE
-407 ITKAAIPRVIEIG
+407 ITKAAIPKVVEIG
-420 TKKSDETVVTEVPDS
+420 TKKTEETIVTEVPDT
-435 APTHQ
+435 APSHQ
-440 VPYVKISEEIASH
+440 VPSIEISEEITSH

-468 LAVGVRQTVQIGQA
+468 LAAGVRQTVQVGQA

-513 QIVHIGTKTVSSMPE
+513 QIVHIGTKPVSSMPE

-535 VPQPDNTDESESSTE
+535 VPQPENTDESESPIE

-578 SIPFATQEIMDPNL
+578 AIPFATQEVADPNL
-592 PEGTRQVVQVGQYG
+592 AVGTRQVRQIGQAG
-606 TRTTETKLT
+606 SRTIQTKLI
-615 YADGI
+615 YADGV
-620 LIKSEILSDVTSQPI
+620 LIQSELLSDIVNEPV
-635 AEIIAIGTK
+635 AEIVAVGSK
-644 IQEQDKITTE
+644 SPDQITNE
-654 VEHTVIDIQFDTE
+654 VEQTVVSVPYETKYIE
-667 YVNDPSLPLGQ
+667 DPSLPLGQ

-690 TVTTTYTL
+690 TVTTIYTL
-698 INGVRQAKPAV
+698 INGVRQANPTV

-721 IVRGTK
+721 VARGTK

-765 RVGSKEITTTYKTI
+765 TVGSKEITTTYKTI
-779 DGVRQSNPTVTEK
+779 DGVRQPNPTVTEK

-797 IAKQVLKGTKPVEGT
+797 VAKQVLKGTKPVEGT
-812 EVDKRME
+812 EVDKRTE
-819 EIAFATKES
+819 EIAFETKEI

-834 VGEERVQVEGKV
+834 IGEERVQVEGKV
-846 GSKEITTTYQTIKGV
+846 GSKEITTIYQTIKGV
-861 RQSNPTVT
+861 RQGNPTVT
-869 EKVLTEPV
+869 EKILTEPV
-877 SKQVLKGTKPVEG
+877 AKQVLKGTKPVEG
-890 TEVDKRREEIA
+890 TEVDKRTEEIA

-915 EERVQVEGKVGTKE
+915 EERVQVEGKLGSKE

-954 PVSKQV
+954 PVAKQV

-969 TEVDKRRE
+969 TEVDKRTEEIAFETKEIPSADLYIGEERVQVEGKVGSKEITTTYQTIKGVRQANPTVTEKILTEPVAKQVLKGTKPVEGTEVDKRTE

-1033 QVAKQIF
+1033 
-1040 KGTKPVEGTEV
+1040 
-1051 DKRTEDIAFETK
+1051 
-1063 EIPSAD
+1063 
-1069 LYVGE
+1069 
-1074 ERVQVEGKVGSK
+1074 
-1086 EITTTYQTIKG
+1086 
-1097 VRQANPTVTEKVLI
+1097 
-1111 EPVAKQVLKGSKP
+1111 
-1124 VEGTEVDKHTE
+1124 
-1135 EIAFGIQEIPSANLY
+1135 
-1150 LGEER
+1150 
-1155 VQVEGKVGSKEI
+1155 
-1167 TTTYQTI
+1167 
-1174 KGVRQPNPIV
+1174 
-1184 TEKVLT
+1184 
-1190 EPVTK
+1190 PVT
-1195 QVLKGTKP
+1195 
-1203 VEGTEADK
+1203 
-1211 RREEIAFE
+1211 
-1219 TKEIPSADLYVGEV
+1219 
-1233 RVQVEGKVGS
+1233 
-1243 KEITTTYQTIKGVR
+1243 
-1257 QPNPAVT
+1257 
-1264 EKVLTEPVTKQVL
+1264 
-1277 KGTKPVEGTEVDKR
+1277 
-1291 TEKIAFETKEIPS
+1291 
-1304 ADLYVGEERIQVEGK
+1304 
-1319 VGTKEITTTYQTIKG
+1319 
-1334 VRQSNPTVTESVLK
+1334 
-1348 EPVAKQ
+1348 KQ

-1365 DVVVRRV
+1365 DVVVRKV
-1372 VVPYETKRIDT
+1372 TIPYETKRTDT
-1383 NELYSGEVKIVE
+1383 DELYLGDFKVVV
-1395 QGKFGSKEII
+1395 QGKVGTKEVT
-1405 TTYQTIKGVRQPN
+1405 TTYQTLKGVRQPN
-1418 PTVTEKILVEPI
+1418 PTITEQVLVEPV

-1449 TEVLPFETKYIDDPT
+1449 TEVLPFETIYIDDPT
-1464 MLEGKTVVEKEGK
+1464 MLEGKTKVEKEGK
-1477 DGLKTITTIYQ
+1477 DGLKTITTVYQ

-1500 IEELVDHPEEK
+1500 IEELIDHPENK
-1511 IVRRGTKVEKIPTVT
+1511 VIRRGTKVEQIPRVT
-1526 IIGLDKNE
+1526 IAQLNKDEDKK
-1534 DNRSATAS
+1534 SATATYS
-1542 YKLDNPTD
+1542 LNNPTD
-1550 NYLRAIALLY
+1550 NYLRAVALLY
-1560 KGDQLVEEKEITDA
+1560 KGEELVQEKEITDA
-1574 NGNMEFTNLDFYTDY
+1574 NGSMEFTNLDFYTDY

-1608 ESLREFDLVYKKI
+1608 ESLREFNLVYKKI
-1621 EVKDI
+1621 EIKDI

-1634 KDGKYTSAYILDETP
+1634 KNGEYTSAHFLDETP
-1649 ATPDD
+1649 TNPDD

-1665 DIYLPI
+1665 DMYLPI
-1671 SSVRETTKDGQPV
+1671 SSIKETTKDGQAV
-1684 YELTSTFDQLVED
+1684 YELTSNFDQLVED
-1697 NGTGFNQQK
+1697 KGNGFVQNRT
-1706 VFYIPKVTKENGV
+1706 FYIPKITKQAGI

-1725 LLDAMKANPTGTFKF
+1725 LLTAMKADPTGTFTL

-1760 TFQGTL
+1760 AFRGQL
-1766 LGESNGNKYAIHNLK
+1766 IGESTGKKYAIHNLK
-1781 APLFAKIEHAT
+1781 APLFNKIDGAT
-1792 ISGID
+1792 ISAVD

-1817 TAYSTITDVAVQ
+1817 TAYSTISDVAVE

-1848 SRLSNASFQGRLDS
+1848 SRLSNASFKGQLDA

-1876 NPGSYITDV
+1876 NPGSYISNV
-1885 KAEVNISILG
+1885 KADVAITILG

-1909 GWQSGNEI
+1909 GWQSGNET
-1917 NIKNA
+1917 NLKNA
-1922 YATGSVTNLGT
+1922 FATGSVTNLGT

-1940 VGTNDRGW
+1940 VGTNDKGW

-1959 VQVTGGQPVIGQ
+1959 VQVTGGHPVIGQ
-1971 VFDAATKLSNAF
+1971 VFDAVTKLTNAY
-1983 STIAGENNTQITA
+1983 STTASDLSQQISEQEANSKLASMQITA
-1996 QQAESKLSNMA
+1996 TTADSNA
-2007 ITAELTDSDYKDL
+2007 KDL
-2020 NAYSVDYSNVADAK
+2020 NAYSVDYMALTDAQS
-2034 ADHTVAYLNMEKIL
+2034 DHATAYFNMEKLL
-2048 PFYNKELLVYYG
+2048 PFYNKELIVYYG
-2060 NKIATSDKLNQVKLV
+2060 NKISSTDKLNKVKLI
-2075 DVVPMKDNAVVADL
+2075 DVVPMKDEAIVADMV
-2089 IADKATINKI
+2089 ADKAAINKI
-2099 MLYFEDGTFDYKSVA
+2099 MLYFEDGTVDYKSVA

-2122 HIIEYDIAGMHI
+2122 HILEYDISGMHI

-2145 EAMVNRLVTL
+2145 DAMVNRLVDL
-2155 LSPITYESEALLKQ
+2155 LSPIAYESEALLKQ

-2177 NQTTNDIK
+2177 EQTTNDIN

-2195 IKDNLESYL
+2195 IKDNLASYL
-2204 RKVLTAT
+2204 RKVLIAT
-2211 MNGQGQSVETYFEN
+2211 MNGQGQSVETYFES
-2225 KIANNKEAFLLGLS
+2225 KIAENKEAFLLGLS

-2245 DINYDTLNTKDLT
+2245 DINYDQLNTKELT

-2277 SIGQAGYEA
+2277 SIGKAGHAA

-2317 KVFSPNKTDNQW
+2317 KVFTPNKTDNQW

-2342 SQVPEALQKQ
+2342 SQVEEALEKQ
-2352 NTAAKHSK
+2352 NTATKHSK

-2392 IISNMNTVAVGALS
+2392 IISNMNTVAIGAFS

-2548 ELFARGFLQNVSNT
+2548 ELYARGFLQNVSNT

-2593 FNSQED
+2593 FNSKED

-2688 YYNTFLLSPIYSAL
+2688 YYYTFLLSPIYSAL

-2739 KSVSPNGIVND
+2739 KSQAANGIVND
-2750 TIVLQHVFNNKYA
+2750 TLVLQHVFNNQY
-2763 TWSEFKKDMY
+2763 TSWTDFKKDMY

-2796 STNTVTINS
+2796 STKTVTINS

-2818 EDMKRLDRATS
+2818 EDMKRLDQATA

-2853 FRNSIFNP
+2853 FRTSIFNP

>member
-1 MKKNFN
+1 MKKNIN

-21 LVSATVASL
+21 LVSAIVGSL
-30 FFMTSIATA
+30 FFIVSIATA

-45 SIQLTYV
+45 SIQLAYV
-52 TEQELTDKEKNA
+52 TEQELTEHEKNA

-70 GKVEKTDATYYLVYR
+70 RKVEKTDATYYLVYR
-85 PALPSTIWQT
+85 PALSSSVCQT
-95 EDTSTASPATIE
+95 EDASTASSSHIE
-107 TSQPLIAPLVQNSIE
+107 TNQSIITPLVQNSVE
-122 KAQASQHSLP
+122 KAQASPHSLP

-144 AGIFTLVLAV
+144 AGIFTLVLAI
-154 KVSKKGKKELAS
+154 KVIKKGKKELAS

-181 SHAISSEIL
+181 SHAISSQIL

-214 VYVGYLKESKEEGDQ
+214 VYVGYLKESYNEQNNEVSEEKSEDK
-229 TAEVPVI
+229 TLITEVP
-236 TEKPDTAPTHSLPEA
+236 DNAPNHKLPEV
-251 KISEKLITEN
+251 KISEKIVTE
-261 EDIPFEKVT
+261 
-270 IYSSALMAGEQK
+270 
-282 VTQVGQVGKQ
+282 
-292 VIESKQTYVNGQ
+292 
-304 LVKTEKLSTKVISE
+304 
-318 PVDEITMIGTKDSDM
+318 DE
-333 NLSNSIDLPTLP
+333 
-345 IETKNITKT
+345 
-354 KDIPFETHEIENA
+354 DIPFETHEIENA

-393 VNGQVLKEEEISSE
+393 VDGQVLKEEEISSE

-435 APTHQ
+435 APSHQ
-440 VPYVKISEEIASH
+440 VPSIEISEEIASH

-468 LAVGVRQTVQIGQA
+468 LAEGVRQTVQVGQA

-494 GGILLKSEIVSE
+494 GGVLLKSEIISE
-506 SVQAAIP
+506 SLQAAIP
-513 QIVHIGTKTVSSMPE
+513 QIVHIGTKPISPMPE
-528 PEPIPEP
+528 PEPIPKP
-535 VPQPDNTDESESSTE
+535 VPQPENTDESESSTE

-578 SIPFATQEIMDPNL
+578 AIPFATQEIMDPNL

-606 TRTTETKLT
+606 TRTTDTKLT

-644 IQEQDKITTE
+644 KQEQDKITTE
-654 VEHTVIDIQFDTE
+654 VEQSIIDVQFDTE
-667 YVNDPSLPLGQ
+667 YVDDPNLPLGQ

-698 INGVRQAKPAV
+698 INGVRQANPTV

-721 IVRGTK
+721 VARGTK

-765 RVGSKEITTTYKTI
+765 TVGSKEITTTYKTI
-779 DGVRQSNPTVTEK
+779 DGVRQ
-792 VLTEP
+792 
-797 IAKQVLKGTKPVEGT
+797 
-812 EVDKRME
+812 
-819 EIAFATKES
+819 
-828 PSADLY
+828 
-834 VGEERVQVEGKV
+834 
-846 GSKEITTTYQTIKGV
+846 
-861 RQSNPTVT
+861 
-869 EKVLTEPV
+869 
-877 SKQVLKGTKPVEG
+877 
-890 TEVDKRREEIA
+890 
-901 FETKEIPSA
+901 
-910 DLYVG
+910 
-915 EERVQVEGKVGTKE
+915 
-929 ITTTYQ
+929 
-935 TIKGVRQPNPTV
+935 PNPTV
-947 TEKVLTE
+947 TEKVLIE

-1009 TTTYQTIKGV
+1009 T
-1019 RQPNPT
+1019 
-1025 VTEKVLTE
+1025 
-1033 QVAKQIF
+1033 
-1040 KGTKPVEGTEV
+1040 
-1051 DKRTEDIAFETK
+1051 
-1063 EIPSAD
+1063 
-1069 LYVGE
+1069 
-1074 ERVQVEGKVGSK
+1074 
-1086 EITTTYQTIKG
+1086 
-1097 VRQANPTVTEKVLI
+1097 
-1111 EPVAKQVLKGSKP
+1111 
-1124 VEGTEVDKHTE
+1124 
-1135 EIAFGIQEIPSANLY
+1135 
-1150 LGEER
+1150 
-1155 VQVEGKVGSKEI
+1155 
-1167 TTTYQTI
+1167 
-1174 KGVRQPNPIV
+1174 
-1184 TEKVLT
+1184 
-1190 EPVTK
+1190 
-1195 QVLKGTKP
+1195 
-1203 VEGTEADK
+1203 
-1211 RREEIAFE
+1211 
-1219 TKEIPSADLYVGEV
+1219 
-1233 RVQVEGKVGS
+1233 
-1243 KEITTTYQTIKGVR
+1243 
-1257 QPNPAVT
+1257 
-1264 EKVLTEPVTKQVL
+1264 
-1277 KGTKPVEGTEVDKR
+1277 
-1291 TEKIAFETKEIPS
+1291 
-1304 ADLYVGEERIQVEGK
+1304 
-1319 VGTKEITTTYQTIKG
+1319 
-1334 VRQSNPTVTESVLK
+1334 
-1348 EPVAKQ
+1348 
-1354 VLKGTK
+1354 
-1360 PVEGT
+1360 
-1365 DVVVRRV
+1365 
-1372 VVPYETKRIDT
+1372 
-1383 NELYSGEVKIVE
+1383 
-1395 QGKFGSKEII
+1395 

-1500 IEELVDHPEEK
+1500 IEELVDHPEDK
-1511 IVRRGTKVEKIPTVT
+1511 VVRRGTKVEKIPTVT

-1634 KDGKYTSAYILDETP
+1634 KNGEYTSAYILDETP
-1649 ATPDD
+1649 TNPDD

-1671 SSVRETTKDGQPV
+1671 SSVKETTKDGQQV

-1697 NGTGFNQQK
+1697 NGTSFNQLK

-1725 LLDAMKANPTGTFKF
+1725 LLDAMKANPTGTFKL

-1817 TAYSTITDVAVQ
+1817 TAYSTISDVAVQ

-1848 SRLSNASFQGRLDS
+1848 SRLSNASFQGKLDS

-1876 NPGSYITDV
+1876 NPGSYIRDV
-1885 KAEVNISILG
+1885 KADVNISILG

-1971 VFDAATKLSNAF
+1971 VFDAETKLSNAF

-2007 ITAELTDSDYKDL
+2007 ITAKLSDSDYKDL
-2020 NAYSVDYSNVADAK
+2020 NAYSVDYSNVTNAK
-2034 ADHTVAYLNMEKIL
+2034 TDHTVAYLNMEKIL

-2060 NKIATSDKLNQVKLV
+2060 NTIATTDKLNQVKLV

-2089 IADKATINKI
+2089 IADKASVNKI
-2099 MLYFEDGTFDYKSVA
+2099 MLYFEDGTVEYKSVT

-2122 HIIEYDIAGMHI
+2122 HIIEYDIADMHI

-2155 LSPITYESEALLKQ
+2155 LSPIEYESEALLKQ

-2177 NQTTNDIK
+2177 NQTTNDIN
-2185 DMYFKSSFTR
+2185 DMYFKSSFNR
-2195 IKDNLESYL
+2195 IKDNLSGYL

-2245 DINYDTLNTKDLT
+2245 DINYDTLNTKELT

-2342 SQVPEALQKQ
+2342 SQVPEALEKQ
-2352 NTAAKHSK
+2352 NTATKHSK

-2380 LPLLTMADEDIY
+2380 LPLLTMENEDIY
-2392 IISNMNTVAVGALS
+2392 IISNMNTVAFGAFS

-2414 PEKRAEVYA
+2414 PEKREEVYA

-2432 RDHTDFWYKTLNDE
+2432 RDHTDFWYKTLNNE

-2455 MNTDGFGLFDENGRR
+2455 MNTDGFGLFDENGTR

-2479 AAIQSFFGPIA
+2479 AAIQDFFGPIA
-2490 KWYGNNGTAAYA
+2490 KWYGSNGTAAYA

-2514 LDKGGSSTYTHEM
+2514 LDKVGSSTYTHEM

-2535 FFYGFGRRSGQGP
+2535 FFYGFGRRTGQGP
-2548 ELFARGFLQNVSNT
+2548 ELYARGLLQNVSNT
-2562 EDNIIGLNTLYT
+2562 EDNIIALNTLYT

-2656 EVAKLVTFDDLIDQS
+2656 EVANLVTFDDLIDQS

>member
-52 TEQELTDKEKNA
+52 TEQELTDQEKNA

-70 GKVEKTDATYYLVYR
+70 GKVDKTDATYYLVYR

-95 EDTSTASPATIE
+95 EDTSTVLPATIE

-181 SHAISSEIL
+181 SHAISSQIL

-195 AIEIAEGQSLPVP
+195 AIEIAEGQSLPAP

-214 VYVGYLKESKEEGDQ
+214 VYVGYLKESKEEVDQ
-229 TAEVPVI
+229 TAEAPVI
-236 TEKPDTAPTHSLPEA
+236 TERPDTAPTHSLPEA
-251 KISEKLITEN
+251 KISEKFVTED

-270 IYSSALMAGEQK
+270 IYSSALMVGEQK
-282 VTQVGQVGKQ
+282 VTQAGQVGKQ

-318 PVDEITMIGTKDSDM
+318 PVEEITMIGTKDSDM
-333 NLSNSIDLPTLP
+333 SLSNSIDLPTLP

-393 VNGQVLKEEEISSE
+393 VDGQVLKEEEVSSE
-407 ITKAAIPRVIEIG
+407 ITKAAIPRLIEIG
-420 TKKSDETVVTEVPDS
+420 TKKSDEKVITEVPDS

-440 VPYVKISEEIASH
+440 VPSIEISEEIASH

-468 LAVGVRQTVQIGQA
+468 LAEGVRQTVQVGQA

-494 GGILLKSEIVSE
+494 GGVLLKSEIISE

-513 QIVHIGTKTVSSMPE
+513 QIVRIGTKPVSPMPE

-535 VPQPDNTDESESSTE
+535 VPPIENTGE
-550 IVTEVPNTAPTVELP
+550 IITEVPNNAPTYEVP
-565 TVQLTEEVVTNSE
+565 AIQLTEEIISNVE
-578 SIPFATQEIMDPNL
+578 SIPYPTQEIMDPNL

-606 TRTTETKLT
+606 TRTTDTKLT
-615 YADGI
+615 YGDGI
-620 LIKSEILSDVTSQPI
+620 LIRSEILSDVTSQPI

-654 VEHTVIDIQFDTE
+654 VEHTIIDIQFDTE
-667 YVNDPSLPLGQ
+667 YVDDPSLPLGQ
-678 EQVQSQGVEGQK
+678 EQVQSNGVLGQK
-690 TVTTTYTL
+690 TLTTTYTL
-698 INGVRQAKPAV
+698 VNGVRQANPTV
-709 SEEITKQPISQI
+709 TGEITKQPISQI
-721 IVRGTK
+721 VARGTK
-727 VIEEKTDTETR
+727 VIEEKTEVETR
-738 TEEIPYD
+738 TEELPFD

-750 TDSLYLGEEQVRVEG
+750 SDKLYL
-765 RVGSKEITTTYKTI
+765 
-779 DGVRQSNPTVTEK
+779 
-792 VLTEP
+792 
-797 IAKQVLKGTKPVEGT
+797 
-812 EVDKRME
+812 
-819 EIAFATKES
+819 
-828 PSADLY
+828 
-834 VGEERVQVEGKV
+834 GEERVQVEGKV
-846 GSKEITTTYQTIKGV
+846 GSKEITLTYKLIDGV
-861 RQSNPTVT
+861 RQPNPTVT

-877 SKQVLKGTKPVEG
+877 AKQVLKGTKPVEG
-890 TEVDKRREEIA
+890 NEVDKRTEEIA

-915 EERVQVEGKVGTKE
+915 EEQVQVEGKVGTKE
-929 ITTTYQ
+929 IT
-935 TIKGVRQPNPTV
+935 
-947 TEKVLTE
+947 
-954 PVSKQV
+954 
-960 LKGTKPVEG
+960 
-969 TEVDKRRE
+969 
-977 EIAFE
+977 
-982 TKEIPSADLYVGE
+982 
-995 ERVQVEGK
+995 
-1003 VGSKEI
+1003 
-1009 TTTYQTIKGV
+1009 
-1019 RQPNPT
+1019 
-1025 VTEKVLTE
+1025 
-1033 QVAKQIF
+1033 
-1040 KGTKPVEGTEV
+1040 
-1051 DKRTEDIAFETK
+1051 
-1063 EIPSAD
+1063 
-1069 LYVGE
+1069 
-1074 ERVQVEGKVGSK
+1074 
-1086 EITTTYQTIKG
+1086 
-1097 VRQANPTVTEKVLI
+1097 
-1111 EPVAKQVLKGSKP
+1111 
-1124 VEGTEVDKHTE
+1124 
-1135 EIAFGIQEIPSANLY
+1135 
-1150 LGEER
+1150 
-1155 VQVEGKVGSKEI
+1155 
-1167 TTTYQTI
+1167 
-1174 KGVRQPNPIV
+1174 
-1184 TEKVLT
+1184 
-1190 EPVTK
+1190 
-1195 QVLKGTKP
+1195 
-1203 VEGTEADK
+1203 
-1211 RREEIAFE
+1211 
-1219 TKEIPSADLYVGEV
+1219 
-1233 RVQVEGKVGS
+1233 
-1243 KEITTTYQTIKGVR
+1243 
-1257 QPNPAVT
+1257 
-1264 EKVLTEPVTKQVL
+1264 
-1277 KGTKPVEGTEVDKR
+1277 
-1291 TEKIAFETKEIPS
+1291 
-1304 ADLYVGEERIQVEGK
+1304 
-1319 VGTKEITTTYQTIKG
+1319 
-1334 VRQSNPTVTESVLK
+1334 
-1348 EPVAKQ
+1348 
-1354 VLKGTK
+1354 
-1360 PVEGT
+1360 
-1365 DVVVRRV
+1365 
-1372 VVPYETKRIDT
+1372 
-1383 NELYSGEVKIVE
+1383 
-1395 QGKFGSKEII
+1395 

-1441 TAIEKDVK
+1441 TAIEKDIK
-1449 TEVLPFETKYIDDPT
+1449 TEALPFETKYIDDST
-1464 MLEGKTVVEKEGK
+1464 ILKGKTVVEKEGK

-1488 TIRGVRQNPPLS
+1488 TIRGIRQNPPLS
-1500 IEELVDHPEEK
+1500 IEELVDHPEDK
-1511 IVRRGTKVEKIPTVT
+1511 IVRRGTKVEKIPTVA

-1534 DNRSATAS
+1534 DNRSATAN

-1634 KDGKYTSAYILDETP
+1634 KNGEYTSAYILDEEPTN
-1649 ATPDD
+1649 PDD

-1671 SSVRETTKDGQPV
+1671 SSVRETTKDGQQV

-1725 LLDAMKANPTGTFKF
+1725 LLNAMKANPTGTFKL

-1781 APLFAKIEHAT
+1781 APLFAKIDRAT

-1817 TAYSTITDVAVQ
+1817 TAYSTISDVAVQ

-1848 SRLSNASFQGRLDS
+1848 SRLSNASFQGKLDS

-1885 KAEVNISILG
+1885 KADVNISILG

-1971 VFDAATKLSNAF
+1971 VFEAATKLSNAF

-2007 ITAELTDSDYKDL
+2007 ITAKLTDSDYKDL
-2020 NAYSVDYSNVADAK
+2020 NAYSVDYSNVTNAK
-2034 ADHTVAYLNMEKIL
+2034 TDHTVAYLNMEKIL

-2060 NKIATSDKLNQVKLV
+2060 NTIATTDKLNQVKLV

-2089 IADKATINKI
+2089 IADKASINKI
-2099 MLYFEDGTFDYKSVA
+2099 MLYFEDGTVEYKSVA

-2145 EAMVNRLVTL
+2145 EAMVNRLVAL
-2155 LSPITYESEALLKQ
+2155 LSPIAYESEALLKQ

-2177 NQTTNDIK
+2177 NQTTNDIN
-2185 DMYFKSSFTR
+2185 DMYFKSSFNR
-2195 IKDNLESYL
+2195 IKDNLSGYL

-2225 KIANNKEAFLLGLS
+2225 KIANNKEAFLIGLS

-2245 DINYDTLNTKDLT
+2245 DINYDTLNTKELT

-2342 SQVPEALQKQ
+2342 SQVPEALEKQ
-2352 NTAAKHSK
+2352 NTATKHSK

-2366 DKITNPTWRYRQML
+2366 DKITNPSWRYRQML
-2380 LPLLTMADEDIY
+2380 LPLLTMENEDIY
-2392 IISNMNTVAVGALS
+2392 IISNMNTVAFGAFS

-2414 PEKRAEVYA
+2414 PEKREEVYA

-2455 MNTDGFGLFDENGRR
+2455 MNTDGFGMFDENGTR

-2479 AAIQSFFGPIA
+2479 AAIQDFFGPIA
-2490 KWYGNNGTAAYA
+2490 KWYGSNGTAAYA

-2514 LDKGGSSTYTHEM
+2514 LDKVGSSTYTHEM

-2535 FFYGFGRRSGQGP
+2535 FFYGFGRRTGQGP
-2548 ELFARGFLQNVSNT
+2548 ELYARGLLQNVSNT
-2562 EDNIIGLNTLYT
+2562 EDNIIALNTMYT
-2574 ELDKKDS
+2574 EMDKKDS
-2581 LIRVHPYNPVER
+2581 LIRVQPYNPVER

-2739 KSVSPNGIVND
+2739 KSESPSGIVTD
-2750 TIVLQHVFNNKYA
+2750 TVVLQHVFDNKYA

-2773 KDRIDQLTKLKP
+2773 KERIDQLTKLKP

-2853 FRNSIFNP
+2853 FRNSIFYP

>member
-1 MKKNFN
+1 MKKNIN

-39 QGVGAQ
+39 QGVEAQ

-52 TEQELTDKEKNA
+52 TEQELTDQEKNA

-107 TSQPLIAPLVQNSIE
+107 TSKPLIAPLVQNSIE
-122 KAQASQHSLP
+122 KAQASSHSLP

-181 SHAISSEIL
+181 SHAISSQIL

-214 VYVGYLKESKEEGDQ
+214 VYVGFLKESKEEVDQ
-229 TAEVPVI
+229 TVEVPVI
-236 TEKPDTAPTHSLPEA
+236 TEKPDTAPTHSFPEA
-251 KISEKLITEN
+251 KISEKFVTED

-270 IYSSALMAGEQK
+270 IYSSALMVGEQK
-282 VTQVGQVGKQ
+282 VTQAGQLGKQ

-318 PVDEITMIGTKDSDM
+318 PVEEITMIGTKDSDM
-333 NLSNSIDLPTLP
+333 SLSNSIDLPTLP

-354 KDIPFETHEIENA
+354 AAIPFETHEIENA

-374 RVAQEGA
+374 CVAQEGA
-381 NGIQTITIQQTI
+381 NGVQTITIQQTI
-393 VNGQVLKEEEISSE
+393 VDGQILKEEEISSE
-407 ITKAAIPRVIEIG
+407 ITTAAIPRIIEIG
-420 TKKSDETVVTEVPDS
+420 TKKSDESVMTEVPDS
-435 APTHQ
+435 APTYQ
-440 VPYVKISEEIASH
+440 VPSIEISEEITSH

-468 LAVGVRQTVQIGQA
+468 LAEGVRQTVQIGQA

-513 QIVHIGTKTVSSMPE
+513 QIVHIGTKPVSPMPA

-535 VPQPDNTDESESSTE
+535 VPDSPIENTGE
-550 IVTEVPNTAPTVELP
+550 IITEVPNNAPTIEVP
-565 TVQLTEEVVTNSE
+565 TIQLTEEIITNVE
-578 SIPFATQEIMDPNL
+578 SIPYPTQEIMDPNL
-592 PEGTRQVVQVGQYG
+592 PEGTRQVVQVGQIG
-606 TRTTETKLT
+606 TRTTDTKLT
-615 YADGI
+615 YAGGI

-635 AEIIAIGTK
+635 TEIIAIGTK

-698 INGVRQAKPAV
+698 INGVRQANPAV
-709 SEEITKQPISQI
+709 AEEITKQPISQI
-721 IVRGTK
+721 IARGTK

-765 RVGSKEITTTYKTI
+765 TVGSKEITTTYKTI
-779 DGVRQSNPTVTEK
+779 DGVRQ
-792 VLTEP
+792 
-797 IAKQVLKGTKPVEGT
+797 
-812 EVDKRME
+812 
-819 EIAFATKES
+819 
-828 PSADLY
+828 
-834 VGEERVQVEGKV
+834 
-846 GSKEITTTYQTIKGV
+846 
-861 RQSNPTVT
+861 
-869 EKVLTEPV
+869 
-877 SKQVLKGTKPVEG
+877 
-890 TEVDKRREEIA
+890 
-901 FETKEIPSA
+901 
-910 DLYVG
+910 
-915 EERVQVEGKVGTKE
+915 
-929 ITTTYQ
+929 
-935 TIKGVRQPNPTV
+935 PNPTV

-954 PVSKQV
+954 PVAKQV

-1019 RQPNPT
+1019 RQANPT

-1033 QVAKQIF
+1033 
-1040 KGTKPVEGTEV
+1040 PV
-1051 DKRTEDIAFETK
+1051 
-1063 EIPSAD
+1063 S
-1069 LYVGE
+1069 
-1074 ERVQVEGKVGSK
+1074 
-1086 EITTTYQTIKG
+1086 
-1097 VRQANPTVTEKVLI
+1097 
-1111 EPVAKQVLKGSKP
+1111 
-1124 VEGTEVDKHTE
+1124 
-1135 EIAFGIQEIPSANLY
+1135 
-1150 LGEER
+1150 
-1155 VQVEGKVGSKEI
+1155 
-1167 TTTYQTI
+1167 
-1174 KGVRQPNPIV
+1174 
-1184 TEKVLT
+1184 
-1190 EPVTK
+1190 
-1195 QVLKGTKP
+1195 
-1203 VEGTEADK
+1203 
-1211 RREEIAFE
+1211 
-1219 TKEIPSADLYVGEV
+1219 
-1233 RVQVEGKVGS
+1233 
-1243 KEITTTYQTIKGVR
+1243 
-1257 QPNPAVT
+1257 
-1264 EKVLTEPVTKQVL
+1264 
-1277 KGTKPVEGTEVDKR
+1277 
-1291 TEKIAFETKEIPS
+1291 
-1304 ADLYVGEERIQVEGK
+1304 
-1319 VGTKEITTTYQTIKG
+1319 
-1334 VRQSNPTVTESVLK
+1334 
-1348 EPVAKQ
+1348 KQ

-1405 TTYQTIKGVRQPN
+1405 TTYQTIKGFRQPN

-1464 MLEGKTVVEKEGK
+1464 MLEGKTVVENEGK

-1500 IEELVDHPEEK
+1500 IEELIDYPEDK
-1511 IVRRGTKVEKIPTVT
+1511 VVLRGTKVEKIPTVT

-1634 KDGKYTSAYILDETP
+1634 KNGEYTSAYILDEEPTN
-1649 ATPDD
+1649 PDD

-1671 SSVRETTKDGQPV
+1671 SSVRETTKNGQAV

-1725 LLDAMKANPTGTFKF
+1725 LLDAMKANPTGTFKL

-1817 TAYSTITDVAVQ
+1817 TAYSTISDVAVQ

-1848 SRLSNASFQGRLDS
+1848 SRLSNASFQGKLDS

-1885 KAEVNISILG
+1885 KADVNISILG

-1917 NIKNA
+1917 NLKNA

-1959 VQVTGGQPVIGQ
+1959 VQVTGGQPVISQ
-1971 VFDAATKLSNAF
+1971 VFDAETKLSNAF
-1983 STIAGENNTQITA
+1983 STIAGENNTQITD

-2007 ITAELTDSDYKDL
+2007 ITAKLTDSDYKDL
-2020 NAYSVDYSNVADAK
+2020 NAYSVDYNNVTDAK

-2060 NKIATSDKLNQVKLV
+2060 NTIATTDKLNQVKLV
-2075 DVVPMKDNAVVADL
+2075 DVVPIKDNEVVADL
-2089 IADKATINKI
+2089 IADKASINKI
-2099 MLYFEDGTFDYKSVA
+2099 MLYFEDGTVDYKSVT

-2155 LSPITYESEALLKQ
+2155 LSPIAYESEALLKQ

-2177 NQTTNDIK
+2177 NQTTNDIN
-2185 DMYFKSSFTR
+2185 DMYFKSSFNR
-2195 IKDNLESYL
+2195 IKDNLSGYL

-2245 DINYDTLNTKDLT
+2245 DINYDTLNTKELT

-2342 SQVPEALQKQ
+2342 SQVPEALEKQ
-2352 NTAAKHSK
+2352 NTATKHSK

-2380 LPLLTMADEDIY
+2380 LPLLTMENEDIY
-2392 IISNMNTVAVGALS
+2392 IISNMNTVAFGAFS

-2414 PEKRAEVYA
+2414 PEKREEVIA

-2455 MNTDGFGLFDENGRR
+2455 MNTDGFGLFDENGTR

-2479 AAIQSFFGPIA
+2479 AAIQDFFGPIA
-2490 KWYGNNGTAAYA
+2490 KWYGSNGTAAYA

-2508 FVAYLM
+2508 FVAYTM
-2514 LDKGGSSTYTHEM
+2514 LDKVGSSTYTHEM

-2535 FFYGFGRRSGQGP
+2535 FFYGFGRRTGQGP
-2548 ELFARGFLQNVSNT
+2548 ELYARGLLQNVSNT
-2562 EDNIIGLNTLYT
+2562 EDNIIALNTMYT

-2581 LIRVHPYNPVER
+2581 LIRVQPYNPVDR
-2593 FNSQED
+2593 FNNQED

-2656 EVAKLVTFDDLIDQS
+2656 EVAKLVTFYDLIDQS

-2739 KSVSPNGIVND
+2739 KSESPNGIVND
-2750 TIVLQHVFNNKYA
+2750 TVVLQHVFENKYA

-2773 KDRIDQLTKLKP
+2773 KERIDQLTKLKP

>member
-1 MKKNFN
+1 MYNKITNYRGLAKLKKNFN

-52 TEQELTDKEKNA
+52 TEQELTDQEKNA

-85 PALPSTIWQT
+85 PALSSTIWQT
-95 EDTSTASPATIE
+95 EDTSTVSTATIE
-107 TSQPLIAPLVQNSIE
+107 TSQPIIAPLVQNSIE
-122 KAQASQHSLP
+122 KAQASSHSLP

-181 SHAISSEIL
+181 SHAISSQIL

-214 VYVGYLKESKEEGDQ
+214 VYVGYLKESKEEVDQ
-229 TAEVPVI
+229 TVEVPVI
-236 TEKPDTAPTHSLPEA
+236 TEKPDTAPTHSFPEA
-251 KISEKLITEN
+251 KISEKFVMED

-270 IYSSALMAGEQK
+270 IYSSALMVGEQK
-282 VTQVGQVGKQ
+282 VTQAGQVGKQ
-292 VIESKQTYVNGQ
+292 VTESKQTYVNGQ

-318 PVDEITMIGTKDSDM
+318 PVEEITMIGTKDSDT

-367 ALVEGET
+367 ALVEGAT

-381 NGIQTITIQQTI
+381 TGIQTITIHQTI
-393 VNGQVLKEEEISSE
+393 VDGQVLKEEEISSE
-407 ITKAAIPRVIEIG
+407 ITKAAIPRIIEIG
-420 TKKSDETVVTEVPDS
+420 TKKSDESVMTEVPDS

-440 VPYVKISEEIASH
+440 VPSIEISEEITSH

-468 LAVGVRQTVQIGQA
+468 LAEGVRQTVQVGQA

-513 QIVHIGTKTVSSMPE
+513 QIIHIGTKPVSSMPE

-535 VPQPDNTDESESSTE
+535 VPPIENTGE
-550 IVTEVPNTAPTVELP
+550 IITEVPNDAPTFEVP
-565 TVQLTEEVVTNSE
+565 TIQLTEEIITNVE
-578 SIPFATQEIMDPNL
+578 SIPYPTQEIMDPNL
-592 PEGTRQVVQVGQYG
+592 PEGTRQVVQVGQIG
-606 TRTTETKLT
+606 TRTTDTKLT
-615 YADGI
+615 YAGGI

-635 AEIIAIGTK
+635 TEIIAIGTK

-667 YVNDPSLPLGQ
+667 YVDDPSLPLGQ
-678 EQVQSQGVEGQK
+678 EQVQSNGVLGQK

-698 INGVRQAKPAV
+698 VNGVRQANPTV
-709 SEEITKQPISQI
+709 TEEITKQPISQI
-721 IVRGTK
+721 VARGTK
-727 VIEEKTDTETR
+727 VIEEKTEVETR
-738 TEEIPYD
+738 TEEIPFD
-745 IVVRE
+745 IVVQE
-750 TDSLYLGEEQVRVEG
+750 TDSLYL
-765 RVGSKEITTTYKTI
+765 
-779 DGVRQSNPTVTEK
+779 
-792 VLTEP
+792 
-797 IAKQVLKGTKPVEGT
+797 
-812 EVDKRME
+812 
-819 EIAFATKES
+819 
-828 PSADLY
+828 
-834 VGEERVQVEGKV
+834 GEERVQVEGKV

-861 RQSNPTVT
+861 RQANPTVT
-869 EKVLTEPV
+869 ENVLTEPV

-890 TEVDKRREEIA
+890 TEVDKRTEEIA

-910 DLYVG
+910 DH
-915 EERVQVEGKVGTKE
+915 
-929 ITTTYQ
+929 
-935 TIKGVRQPNPTV
+935 
-947 TEKVLTE
+947 
-954 PVSKQV
+954 
-960 LKGTKPVEG
+960 
-969 TEVDKRRE
+969 
-977 EIAFE
+977 
-982 TKEIPSADLYVGE
+982 
-995 ERVQVEGK
+995 
-1003 VGSKEI
+1003 
-1009 TTTYQTIKGV
+1009 
-1019 RQPNPT
+1019 
-1025 VTEKVLTE
+1025 
-1033 QVAKQIF
+1033 
-1040 KGTKPVEGTEV
+1040 
-1051 DKRTEDIAFETK
+1051 
-1063 EIPSAD
+1063 
-1069 LYVGE
+1069 YVGE

-1097 VRQANPTVTEKVLI
+1097 VRQANPTVTEKVL
-1111 EPVAKQVLKGSKP
+1111 
-1124 VEGTEVDKHTE
+1124 
-1135 EIAFGIQEIPSANLY
+1135 
-1150 LGEER
+1150 
-1155 VQVEGKVGSKEI
+1155 
-1167 TTTYQTI
+1167 
-1174 KGVRQPNPIV
+1174 
-1184 TEKVLT
+1184 T
-1190 EPVTK
+1190 EPV
-1195 QVLKGTKP
+1195 
-1203 VEGTEADK
+1203 
-1211 RREEIAFE
+1211 
-1219 TKEIPSADLYVGEV
+1219 S
-1233 RVQVEGKVGS
+1233 
-1243 KEITTTYQTIKGVR
+1243 
-1257 QPNPAVT
+1257 
-1264 EKVLTEPVTKQVL
+1264 
-1277 KGTKPVEGTEVDKR
+1277 
-1291 TEKIAFETKEIPS
+1291 
-1304 ADLYVGEERIQVEGK
+1304 
-1319 VGTKEITTTYQTIKG
+1319 
-1334 VRQSNPTVTESVLK
+1334 
-1348 EPVAKQ
+1348 KQ

-1500 IEELVDHPEEK
+1500 IEELVDHPEDK
-1511 IVRRGTKVEKIPTVT
+1511 VVRRGTKVEKIPTVT

-1560 KGDQLVEEKEITDA
+1560 RGDQLVEEKEITDA
-1574 NGNMEFTNLDFYTDY
+1574 NGSMEFTNLDFYTDY

-1594 VFYTLDSVE
+1594 VYYTLDSVE

-1634 KDGKYTSAYILDETP
+1634 KNGEYTSAYILDEEPTN
-1649 ATPDD
+1649 PDD

-1671 SSVRETTKDGQPV
+1671 SSVRETTKNGQPV

-1725 LLDAMKANPTGTFKF
+1725 LLDAMKANPTGTFKL

-1781 APLFAKIEHAT
+1781 APLFAKIERAT

-1817 TAYSTITDVAVQ
+1817 TAYSTISDVAVQ

-1848 SRLSNASFQGRLDS
+1848 SRLSNASFQGKLDS

-1885 KAEVNISILG
+1885 KADVNISILG

-1917 NIKNA
+1917 NVKNA

-1959 VQVTGGQPVIGQ
+1959 VQVIGGQPVIGQ
-1971 VFDAATKLSNAF
+1971 VFEAATKLSNAF

-2007 ITAELTDSDYKDL
+2007 ITAKLTDSDYKDL
-2020 NAYSVDYSNVADAK
+2020 NAYSVDYSNVTNAK
-2034 ADHTVAYLNMEKIL
+2034 TDHTVAYLNMEKIL

-2060 NKIATSDKLNQVKLV
+2060 NTIATTDKLNQVKLV
-2075 DVVPMKDNAVVADL
+2075 DVVPMKDNEVVADL
-2089 IADKATINKI
+2089 IAEKASINKI
-2099 MLYFEDGTFDYKSVA
+2099 MLYFEDGTVDYKSVA

-2122 HIIEYDIAGMHI
+2122 HIIEYNIAGMHI

-2145 EAMVNRLVTL
+2145 EAMVNRLVAL
-2155 LSPITYESEALLKQ
+2155 LSPIAYESEALLKQ

-2177 NQTTNDIK
+2177 NQTTNDIN
-2185 DMYFKSSFTR
+2185 DMYFKSSFNR
-2195 IKDNLESYL
+2195 IKDNLSGYL

-2225 KIANNKEAFLLGLS
+2225 KIANNKEAFLIGLS

-2245 DINYDTLNTKDLT
+2245 DINYDTLNTKELT

-2342 SQVPEALQKQ
+2342 SQVPEALEKQ
-2352 NTAAKHSK
+2352 NTATKHSK

-2380 LPLLTMADEDIY
+2380 LPLLTMENEDIY
-2392 IISNMNTVAVGALS
+2392 IISNMNTVAFGAFS

-2414 PEKRAEVYA
+2414 PEKREEVIA

-2455 MNTDGFGLFDENGRR
+2455 MNTDGFGLFDENGTR

-2479 AAIQSFFGPIA
+2479 AAIQDFFGPIA
-2490 KWYGNNGTAAYA
+2490 KWYGSNGTAAYA

-2508 FVAYLM
+2508 FVAYSM
-2514 LDKGGSSTYTHEM
+2514 LDKVGSSTYTHEM

-2535 FFYGFGRRSGQGP
+2535 FFYGFGRRTGQGP
-2548 ELFARGFLQNVSNT
+2548 ELYARGLLQNVSNT
-2562 EDNIIGLNTLYT
+2562 EDNIIALNTMYT

-2581 LIRVHPYNPVER
+2581 LIRVQPYNPVER

-2750 TIVLQHVFNNKYA
+2750 TIVLQHVFDNKYA

-2796 STNTVTINS
+2796 STNIVTINS

-2818 EDMKRLDRATS
+2818 EDMKRLDQATS

-2853 FRNSIFNP
+2853 FRNSIFYP

>member
-52 TEQELTDKEKNA
+52 TEQELTEHEKNA

-85 PALPSTIWQT
+85 PALSSSIWQT
-95 EDTSTASPATIE
+95 EDDSTASSVFFE
-107 TSQPLIAPLVQNSIE
+107 TNQSIITPLVQKSVE
-122 KAQASQHSLP
+122 KAQASPHGLP

-144 AGIFTLVLAV
+144 AGIFTLVLAI

-181 SHAISSEIL
+181 SHAISSQIL

-214 VYVGYLKESKEEGDQ
+214 VYVGYLKESKEEVDQ
-229 TAEVPVI
+229 TAEAPVI

-251 KISEKLITEN
+251 KISEKFVTED

-282 VTQVGQVGKQ
+282 VTQAGQVGKQ
-292 VIESKQTYVNGQ
+292 VTESKQTYVNGQ

-318 PVDEITMIGTKDSDM
+318 PVEEITMIGTKDSDM

-345 IETKNITKT
+345 IETQNITKT

-393 VNGQVLKEEEISSE
+393 VDGQVLKEEEISSE

-420 TKKSDETVVTEVPDS
+420 TKKSDETVITEVPDS

-440 VPYVKISEEIASH
+440 VPSIEISEEITSH

-468 LAVGVRQTVQIGQA
+468 LAEGVRQTVQIGQA

-506 SVQAAIP
+506 SLQAAIP
-513 QIVHIGTKTVSSMPE
+513 QIIHIGTKSVSPMPE

-535 VPQPDNTDESESSTE
+535 VPPIENTGE
-550 IVTEVPNTAPTVELP
+550 IITEVPNDAPTYEVP
-565 TVQLTEEVVTNSE
+565 AIQLTEDIISNVE
-578 SIPFATQEIMDPNL
+578 SIPYPTQEIMDPNL

-606 TRTTETKLT
+606 TRTTDTKLT

-620 LIKSEILSDVTSQPI
+620 LIRTEILSDVTSQPI

-654 VEHTVIDIQFDTE
+654 VEHTIIDIQFDTE
-667 YVNDPSLPLGQ
+667 YVDDPSLPLGQ
-678 EQVQSQGVEGQK
+678 EQVQSNGVLGQK
-690 TVTTTYTL
+690 TLTTTYTL
-698 INGVRQAKPAV
+698 VNGVRQANPTV
-709 SEEITKQPISQI
+709 TGEITKQPISQI
-721 IVRGTK
+721 VARGTK
-727 VIEEKTDTETR
+727 VIEEKTEVETR
-738 TEEIPYD
+738 TEEMPFD

-750 TDSLYLGEEQVRVEG
+750 SDKLYL
-765 RVGSKEITTTYKTI
+765 
-779 DGVRQSNPTVTEK
+779 
-792 VLTEP
+792 
-797 IAKQVLKGTKPVEGT
+797 
-812 EVDKRME
+812 
-819 EIAFATKES
+819 
-828 PSADLY
+828 
-834 VGEERVQVEGKV
+834 
-846 GSKEITTTYQTIKGV
+846 
-861 RQSNPTVT
+861 
-869 EKVLTEPV
+869 
-877 SKQVLKGTKPVEG
+877 
-890 TEVDKRREEIA
+890 
-901 FETKEIPSA
+901 
-910 DLYVG
+910 
-915 EERVQVEGKVGTKE
+915 
-929 ITTTYQ
+929 
-935 TIKGVRQPNPTV
+935 
-947 TEKVLTE
+947 
-954 PVSKQV
+954 
-960 LKGTKPVEG
+960 
-969 TEVDKRRE
+969 
-977 EIAFE
+977 
-982 TKEIPSADLYVGE
+982 GE

-1033 QVAKQIF
+1033 PVAKQVL
-1040 KGTKPVEGTEV
+1040 KGTKPIEGTEV
-1051 DKRTEDIAFETK
+1051 DKRTEEIAFETK
-1063 EIPSAD
+1063 EVPSAD

-1074 ERVQVEGKVGSK
+1074 EKVVTEGKVG
-1086 EITTTYQTIKG
+1086 T
-1097 VRQANPTVTEKVLI
+1097 
-1111 EPVAKQVLKGSKP
+1111 
-1124 VEGTEVDKHTE
+1124 
-1135 EIAFGIQEIPSANLY
+1135 
-1150 LGEER
+1150 
-1155 VQVEGKVGSKEI
+1155 KEI

-1174 KGVRQPNPIV
+1174 KGVRQPNPVV
-1184 TEKVLT
+1184 TEKVFT
-1190 EPVTK
+1190 EPV
-1195 QVLKGTKP
+1195 
-1203 VEGTEADK
+1203 A
-1211 RREEIAFE
+1211 
-1219 TKEIPSADLYVGEV
+1219 
-1233 RVQVEGKVGS
+1233 
-1243 KEITTTYQTIKGVR
+1243 
-1257 QPNPAVT
+1257 
-1264 EKVLTEPVTKQVL
+1264 KQVL

-1291 TEKIAFETKEIPS
+1291 TEEIAYETKEIPS
-1304 ADLYVGEERIQVEGK
+1304 ADLYVGEEQVQVEGK

-1334 VRQSNPTVTESVLK
+1334 VRQ
-1348 EPVAKQ
+1348 
-1354 VLKGTK
+1354 
-1360 PVEGT
+1360 
-1365 DVVVRRV
+1365 
-1372 VVPYETKRIDT
+1372 
-1383 NELYSGEVKIVE
+1383 
-1395 QGKFGSKEII
+1395 
-1405 TTYQTIKGVRQPN
+1405 PN
-1418 PTVTEKILVEPI
+1418 PTVTEKILAEPI

-1441 TAIEKDVK
+1441 TAIEKDIK
-1449 TEVLPFETKYIDDPT
+1449 TEVLPFETKYIDDPS

-1500 IEELVDHPEEK
+1500 IEELVDHPEDK
-1511 IVRRGTKVEKIPTVT
+1511 IVRRGTKVEEIPTLT

-1550 NYLRAIALLY
+1550 NYLRVIALLY
-1560 KGDQLVEEKEITDA
+1560 KGEQLVEEKEITDA
-1574 NGNMEFTNLDFYTDY
+1574 NGNLEFTNLDFYTDY

-1608 ESLREFDLVYKKI
+1608 ESLREFNLFYKKI

-1634 KDGKYTSAYILDETP
+1634 KDGKYTSAYILDEIP
-1649 ATPDD
+1649 ANPDD
-1654 LFVKVTSDRFK
+1654 IFVKVTSDRFK

-1671 SSVRETTKDGQPV
+1671 SSVKETTKNGQPV

-1725 LLDAMKANPTGTFKF
+1725 LLDAMKANPTGTFKL

-1781 APLFAKIEHAT
+1781 APLFAKIERAT

-1817 TAYSTITDVAVQ
+1817 TAYSTISDVAVQ

-1848 SRLSNASFQGRLDS
+1848 SRLSNASFQGKLDS

-1885 KAEVNISILG
+1885 KADVNISILG

-1971 VFDAATKLSNAF
+1971 VFEAATKLSNAF

-2007 ITAELTDSDYKDL
+2007 ITAKLTDSDYKDL
-2020 NAYSVDYSNVADAK
+2020 NAYSVDYSNVTNAK
-2034 ADHTVAYLNMEKIL
+2034 TDHTVAYLNMEKIL

-2060 NKIATSDKLNQVKLV
+2060 NTIATTDKLNQVKLV
-2075 DVVPMKDNAVVADL
+2075 DVVPMEDNAVVADL
-2089 IADKATINKI
+2089 IADKASVNKI
-2099 MLYFEDGTFDYKSVA
+2099 MLYFEDGTVDYKSVS

-2122 HIIEYDIAGMHI
+2122 HIIEYDIAGLHI

-2145 EAMVNRLVTL
+2145 EAMVNRLVDL

-2177 NQTTNDIK
+2177 NQTTNDIN
-2185 DMYFKSSFTR
+2185 DMYFKSSFNR
-2195 IKDNLESYL
+2195 IKDNLSGYL

-2245 DINYDTLNTKDLT
+2245 DINYDTLNTKELT

-2342 SQVPEALQKQ
+2342 SQVPEALEKQ
-2352 NTAAKHSK
+2352 NTATKHSK

-2366 DKITNPTWRYRQML
+2366 DKITNPSWRYRQML
-2380 LPLLTMADEDIY
+2380 LPLLTMENEDIY
-2392 IISNMNTVAVGALS
+2392 IISNMNTVAFGAFS

-2414 PEKRAEVYA
+2414 PEKREEVYA

-2455 MNTDGFGLFDENGRR
+2455 MNTDGFGLFDENGTR

-2479 AAIQSFFGPIA
+2479 AAIQDFFGPIA
-2490 KWYGNNGTAAYA
+2490 KWYGSNGTAAYA

-2514 LDKGGSSTYTHEM
+2514 LDKVGSSTYTHEM

-2535 FFYGFGRRSGQGP
+2535 FFYGFGRRTGQGP
-2548 ELFARGFLQNVSNT
+2548 ELYARGLLQNVSNT
-2562 EDNIIGLNTLYT
+2562 EDNIIALNTMYT
-2574 ELDKKDS
+2574 EMDKKDS
-2581 LIRVHPYNPVER
+2581 LIRVQPYNPVER

-2656 EVAKLVTFDDLIDQS
+2656 EVAKL
-2671 IMNRR
+2671 N
-2676 QYSDNEKLARNG
+2676 
-2688 YYNTFLLSPIYSAL
+2688 
-2702 DNPTGAPGD
+2702 
-2711 LMFRRMAYELL
+2711 
-2722 AAKGYD
+2722 
-2728 EGFVPYVSNQL
+2728 
-2739 KSVSPNGIVND
+2739 
-2750 TIVLQHVFNNKYA
+2750 
-2763 TWSEFKKDMY
+2763 W
-2773 KDRIDQLTKLKP
+2773 
-2785 ITIVYELDKPN
+2785 
-2796 STNTVTINS
+2796 
-2805 YQDLENLMKAAVE
+2805 
-2818 EDMKRLDRATS
+2818 
-2829 NVNTSWVHSLKR
+2829 
-2841 KVYSE
+2841 
-2846 LLRSTDE
+2846 
-2853 FRNSIFNP
+2853 

>member
-1 MKKNFN
+1 MQGKNNSCTMKLLTRGLAKMKKNIN

-39 QGVGAQ
+39 QGVEAQ

-52 TEQELTDKEKNA
+52 TEQELTDQEKNA

-95 EDTSTASPATIE
+95 EDTSTASTDATSTASPATIE
-107 TSQPLIAPLVQNSIE
+107 TSQPLIAPLVHNSIE

-181 SHAISSEIL
+181 SHAISSQIL

-214 VYVGYLKESKEEGDQ
+214 VYVGYIKESKEEVDQ

-236 TEKPDTAPTHSLPEA
+236 TEKPDTAPIHSLPEA
-251 KISEKLITEN
+251 KISEKFVTED

-282 VTQVGQVGKQ
+282 VTQAGQVGKQ

-304 LVKTEKLSTKVISE
+304 LVNTEKLSTKVISE
-318 PVDEITMIGTKDSDM
+318 PVEEITMIGTKDSDM

-345 IETKNITKT
+345 IETKNIAKT

-393 VNGQVLKEEEISSE
+393 VDGQVLKEEEISSE

-420 TKKSDETVVTEVPDS
+420 TKKSDETVITEVPDS

-440 VPYVKISEEIASH
+440 VPSIEISEEIASH

-468 LAVGVRQTVQIGQA
+468 LAEGVRQTVQVGQA

-513 QIVHIGTKTVSSMPE
+513 QIVHIGTKPVSSMPE

-535 VPQPDNTDESESSTE
+535 VPPIENTGE
-550 IVTEVPNTAPTVELP
+550 IITEVPNNAPTFEVP
-565 TVQLTEEVVTNSE
+565 AIQLTEEIISNVE
-578 SIPFATQEIMDPNL
+578 SIPYPTQEIMDPNL
-592 PEGTRQVVQVGQYG
+592 PEGTRQVVQVGQIG
-606 TRTTETKLT
+606 TRTTDTKLT
-615 YADGI
+615 YAGGI

-635 AEIIAIGTK
+635 TEIIAIGTK

-667 YVNDPSLPLGQ
+667 YVDDPSLPLGQ
-678 EQVQSQGVEGQK
+678 EQVQSNGVLGQK

-698 INGVRQAKPAV
+698 VNGVRQANPTV
-709 SEEITKQPISQI
+709 TEEITKQPISQI
-721 IVRGTK
+721 VARGTK
-727 VIEEKTDTETR
+727 VIEEKTEVETR
-738 TEEIPYD
+738 TEEMPFD

-750 TDSLYLGEEQVRVEG
+750 S
-765 RVGSKEITTTYKTI
+765 
-779 DGVRQSNPTVTEK
+779 
-792 VLTEP
+792 
-797 IAKQVLKGTKPVEGT
+797 
-812 EVDKRME
+812 DK
-819 EIAFATKES
+819 F
-828 PSADLY
+828 
-834 VGEERVQVEGKV
+834 
-846 GSKEITTTYQTIKGV
+846 
-861 RQSNPTVT
+861 
-869 EKVLTEPV
+869 
-877 SKQVLKGTKPVEG
+877 
-890 TEVDKRREEIA
+890 
-901 FETKEIPSA
+901 
-910 DLYVG
+910 
-915 EERVQVEGKVGTKE
+915 
-929 ITTTYQ
+929 
-935 TIKGVRQPNPTV
+935 
-947 TEKVLTE
+947 
-954 PVSKQV
+954 
-960 LKGTKPVEG
+960 
-969 TEVDKRRE
+969 
-977 EIAFE
+977 
-982 TKEIPSADLYVGE
+982 
-995 ERVQVEGK
+995 
-1003 VGSKEI
+1003 
-1009 TTTYQTIKGV
+1009 
-1019 RQPNPT
+1019 
-1025 VTEKVLTE
+1025 
-1033 QVAKQIF
+1033 
-1040 KGTKPVEGTEV
+1040 
-1051 DKRTEDIAFETK
+1051 
-1063 EIPSAD
+1063 
-1069 LYVGE
+1069 
-1074 ERVQVEGKVGSK
+1074 
-1086 EITTTYQTIKG
+1086 
-1097 VRQANPTVTEKVLI
+1097 
-1111 EPVAKQVLKGSKP
+1111 
-1124 VEGTEVDKHTE
+1124 
-1135 EIAFGIQEIPSANLY
+1135 Y

-1167 TTTYQTI
+1167 TLTYKLI
-1174 KGVRQPNPIV
+1174 DGVRQPNPTV

-1190 EPVTK
+1190 EPV
-1195 QVLKGTKP
+1195 
-1203 VEGTEADK
+1203 A
-1211 RREEIAFE
+1211 
-1219 TKEIPSADLYVGEV
+1219 KE
-1233 RVQVEGKVGS
+1233 
-1243 KEITTTYQTIKGVR
+1243 
-1257 QPNPAVT
+1257 
-1264 EKVLTEPVTKQVL
+1264 VL

-1291 TEKIAFETKEIPS
+1291 TEEIAFETKEIPS

-1319 VGTKEITTTYQTIKG
+1319 VGTKEITTTYQT
-1334 VRQSNPTVTESVLK
+1334 V
-1348 EPVAKQ
+1348 
-1354 VLKGTK
+1354 
-1360 PVEGT
+1360 
-1365 DVVVRRV
+1365 
-1372 VVPYETKRIDT
+1372 
-1383 NELYSGEVKIVE
+1383 
-1395 QGKFGSKEII
+1395 
-1405 TTYQTIKGVRQPN
+1405 KGVRQPN

-1449 TEVLPFETKYIDDPT
+1449 TEVLPFETKYIDDAT
-1464 MLEGKTVVEKEGK
+1464 ILKGKTVVEKEGK

-1500 IEELVDHPEEK
+1500 IEELVDHPEDK
-1511 IVRRGTKVEKIPTVT
+1511 IVRRGTKVEKIPTVA

-1560 KGDQLVEEKEITDA
+1560 RGDQLVEEKEITDA
-1574 NGNMEFTNLDFYTDY
+1574 NGSMEFTNLDFYTDY

-1594 VFYTLDSVE
+1594 VYYTLDSVE

-1634 KDGKYTSAYILDETP
+1634 KNGEYTSAYILDEEPTN
-1649 ATPDD
+1649 PDD

-1671 SSVRETTKDGQPV
+1671 SSVRETTKNGQPV

-1725 LLDAMKANPTGTFKF
+1725 LLDAMKANPTGTFKL

-1781 APLFAKIEHAT
+1781 APLFAKIERAT

-1817 TAYSTITDVAVQ
+1817 TAYSTISDVAVQ

-1848 SRLSNASFQGRLDS
+1848 SRLSNASFQGKLDS

-1885 KAEVNISILG
+1885 KADVNISILG

-1909 GWQSGNEI
+1909 GWQRGNEI
-1917 NIKNA
+1917 NVKNA

-1971 VFDAATKLSNAF
+1971 VFEAATKLSNAF

-2007 ITAELTDSDYKDL
+2007 ITAKLTDSDYKDL
-2020 NAYSVDYSNVADAK
+2020 NAYSVDYSNVTNAK
-2034 ADHTVAYLNMEKIL
+2034 TDHTVAYLNMEKIL

-2060 NKIATSDKLNQVKLV
+2060 NTIATTDKLNQVKLV

-2089 IADKATINKI
+2089 IADKASVNKI
-2099 MLYFEDGTFDYKSVA
+2099 MLYFEDGTVEYKSVA

-2145 EAMVNRLVTL
+2145 EAMVNRLVAL
-2155 LSPITYESEALLKQ
+2155 LSPIAYESEALLKQ

-2177 NQTTNDIK
+2177 NQTTNDIN
-2185 DMYFKSSFTR
+2185 DMYFKSSFNR
-2195 IKDNLESYL
+2195 IKDNLSGYL

-2225 KIANNKEAFLLGLS
+2225 KIANNKEAFLIGLS

-2245 DINYDTLNTKDLT
+2245 DINYDTLNTKELT

-2342 SQVPEALQKQ
+2342 SQVPEALEKQ
-2352 NTAAKHSK
+2352 NTATKHSK

-2380 LPLLTMADEDIY
+2380 LPLLTMENEDIY
-2392 IISNMNTVAVGALS
+2392 IISNMNTVAFGAFS

-2414 PEKRAEVYA
+2414 PEKREEVIA
-2423 IINQAAIWQ
+2423 IINQTAIWQ

-2455 MNTDGFGLFDENGRR
+2455 MNTDGFGLFDENGTR

-2479 AAIQSFFGPIA
+2479 AAIQDFFGPIA
-2490 KWYGNNGTAAYA
+2490 KWYGSNGTAAYA

-2508 FVAYLM
+2508 FVAYTM
-2514 LDKGGSSTYTHEM
+2514 LDKVGSSTYTHEM

-2535 FFYGFGRRSGQGP
+2535 FFYGFGRRTGQGP
-2548 ELFARGFLQNVSNT
+2548 ELYARGLLQNVSNT
-2562 EDNIIGLNTLYT
+2562 EDNIIALNTMYT

-2581 LIRVHPYNPVER
+2581 LIRVQPYNPVER

-2656 EVAKLVTFDDLIDQS
+2656 EVAKLVTFYDLIDQS

-2739 KSVSPNGIVND
+2739 KSESPNGIVTD
-2750 TIVLQHVFNNKYA
+2750 TVVLQHVFENKYA

-2805 YQDLENLMKAAVE
+2805 YRDLENLMKAAVE

-2853 FRNSIFNP
+2853 FRNSIFTP

>member
-1 MKKNFN
+1 MKKNIN

-21 LVSATVASL
+21 LVSAIVGSL
-30 FFMTSIATA
+30 FFIVSIATA

-45 SIQLTYV
+45 SIQLAYV
-52 TEQELTDKEKNA
+52 TEQELTEHEKNA

-70 GKVEKTDATYYLVYR
+70 RKVEKTDATYYLVYR
-85 PALPSTIWQT
+85 PALSSSVCQT
-95 EDTSTASPATIE
+95 EDASTASSSHIE
-107 TSQPLIAPLVQNSIE
+107 TNQSIITPLVQNSVE
-122 KAQASQHSLP
+122 KAQASPHSLP

-144 AGIFTLVLAV
+144 AGIFTLVLAI
-154 KVSKKGKKELAS
+154 KVIKKGKKELAS

-181 SHAISSEIL
+181 SHAISSQIL

-214 VYVGYLKESKEEGDQ
+214 VYVGYLKESYNEQNNEVSEEKSEDK
-229 TAEVPVI
+229 TLITEVP
-236 TEKPDTAPTHSLPEA
+236 DNAPNHKLPEV
-251 KISEKLITEN
+251 KISEKIVTE
-261 EDIPFEKVT
+261 
-270 IYSSALMAGEQK
+270 
-282 VTQVGQVGKQ
+282 
-292 VIESKQTYVNGQ
+292 
-304 LVKTEKLSTKVISE
+304 
-318 PVDEITMIGTKDSDM
+318 DE
-333 NLSNSIDLPTLP
+333 
-345 IETKNITKT
+345 
-354 KDIPFETHEIENA
+354 DIPFETHEIENA

-393 VNGQVLKEEEISSE
+393 VDGQVLKEEEISSE

-435 APTHQ
+435 APSHQ
-440 VPYVKISEEIASH
+440 VPSIEISEEIASH

-468 LAVGVRQTVQIGQA
+468 LAEGVRQTVQVGQA

-494 GGILLKSEIVSE
+494 GGVLLKSEIISE
-506 SVQAAIP
+506 SLQAAIP
-513 QIVHIGTKTVSSMPE
+513 QIVHIGTKPISPMPE
-528 PEPIPEP
+528 PEPIPKP
-535 VPQPDNTDESESSTE
+535 VPQPENTDESESSTE

-578 SIPFATQEIMDPNL
+578 AIPFATQEIMDPNL

-606 TRTTETKLT
+606 TRTTDTKLT

-644 IQEQDKITTE
+644 KQEQDKITTE
-654 VEHTVIDIQFDTE
+654 VEQSIIDVQFDTE
-667 YVNDPSLPLGQ
+667 YVDDPNLPLGQ

-698 INGVRQAKPAV
+698 INGVRQANPTV

-721 IVRGTK
+721 VARGTK

-765 RVGSKEITTTYKTI
+765 TVGSKEITTTYKTI
-779 DGVRQSNPTVTEK
+779 DGVRQPNPTVTEK

-797 IAKQVLKGTKPVEGT
+797 VAKQVLKGTKPVEGT
-812 EVDKRME
+812 EVDKRTE
-819 EIAFATKES
+819 EIAFETQEI

-861 RQSNPTVT
+861 RQPNPAVT

-877 SKQVLKGTKPVEG
+877 AKQVLKGTKPVEG

-901 FETKEIPSA
+901 FATKEIPSA

-915 EERVQVEGKVGTKE
+915 EERVQVEGKVGSKEITTTYQTIKGVRQPNPAVTEKVLTEPVAKQVLKGTKPVEGIEVDKRTEEIAFETKEISSADLYVGEERVQVEGKVGSKE

-947 TEKVLTE
+947 TEKVLIE

-1009 TTTYQTIKGV
+1009 T
-1019 RQPNPT
+1019 
-1025 VTEKVLTE
+1025 
-1033 QVAKQIF
+1033 
-1040 KGTKPVEGTEV
+1040 
-1051 DKRTEDIAFETK
+1051 
-1063 EIPSAD
+1063 
-1069 LYVGE
+1069 
-1074 ERVQVEGKVGSK
+1074 
-1086 EITTTYQTIKG
+1086 
-1097 VRQANPTVTEKVLI
+1097 
-1111 EPVAKQVLKGSKP
+1111 
-1124 VEGTEVDKHTE
+1124 
-1135 EIAFGIQEIPSANLY
+1135 
-1150 LGEER
+1150 
-1155 VQVEGKVGSKEI
+1155 
-1167 TTTYQTI
+1167 
-1174 KGVRQPNPIV
+1174 
-1184 TEKVLT
+1184 
-1190 EPVTK
+1190 
-1195 QVLKGTKP
+1195 
-1203 VEGTEADK
+1203 
-1211 RREEIAFE
+1211 
-1219 TKEIPSADLYVGEV
+1219 
-1233 RVQVEGKVGS
+1233 
-1243 KEITTTYQTIKGVR
+1243 
-1257 QPNPAVT
+1257 
-1264 EKVLTEPVTKQVL
+1264 
-1277 KGTKPVEGTEVDKR
+1277 
-1291 TEKIAFETKEIPS
+1291 
-1304 ADLYVGEERIQVEGK
+1304 
-1319 VGTKEITTTYQTIKG
+1319 
-1334 VRQSNPTVTESVLK
+1334 
-1348 EPVAKQ
+1348 
-1354 VLKGTK
+1354 
-1360 PVEGT
+1360 
-1365 DVVVRRV
+1365 
-1372 VVPYETKRIDT
+1372 
-1383 NELYSGEVKIVE
+1383 
-1395 QGKFGSKEII
+1395 

-1500 IEELVDHPEEK
+1500 IEELVDHPEDK
-1511 IVRRGTKVEKIPTVT
+1511 VVRRGTKVEKIPTVT

-1634 KDGKYTSAYILDETP
+1634 KNGEYTSAYILDETP
-1649 ATPDD
+1649 TNPDD

-1671 SSVRETTKDGQPV
+1671 SSVKETTKDGQQV

-1697 NGTGFNQQK
+1697 NGTSFNQLK

-1725 LLDAMKANPTGTFKF
+1725 LLDAMKANPTGTFKL

-1781 APLFAKIEHAT
+1781 APLFAKIERAT

-1817 TAYSTITDVAVQ
+1817 TAYSTISDVAVQ

-1848 SRLSNASFQGRLDS
+1848 SRLSNASFQGKLDS

-1876 NPGSYITDV
+1876 NPGSYIRDV
-1885 KAEVNISILG
+1885 KADVNISILG

-1971 VFDAATKLSNAF
+1971 VFDAETKLSNAF
-1983 STIAGENNTQITA
+1983 STIAGENNTQITT

-2007 ITAELTDSDYKDL
+2007 ITAKLTDSDYKEL
-2020 NAYSVDYSNVADAK
+2020 NAYSVDYRNVTDAK
-2034 ADHTVAYLNMEKIL
+2034 TDHIVAYLNMEKIL

-2089 IADKATINKI
+2089 IADKASINKI
-2099 MLYFEDGTFDYKSVA
+2099 MLYFEDGTVEYKSVT

-2122 HIIEYDIAGMHI
+2122 HIIEYDIADMHI

-2155 LSPITYESEALLKQ
+2155 LSPIEYESEALLKQ

-2177 NQTTNDIK
+2177 NQTTNDIN
-2185 DMYFKSSFTR
+2185 DMYFKSSFNR
-2195 IKDNLESYL
+2195 IKDNLSGYL

-2245 DINYDTLNTKDLT
+2245 DINYDTLNTKELT

-2342 SQVPEALQKQ
+2342 SQVPEALEKQ
-2352 NTAAKHSK
+2352 NTATKHSK

-2380 LPLLTMADEDIY
+2380 LPLLTMENEDIY
-2392 IISNMNTVAVGALS
+2392 IISNMNTVAFGAFS

-2414 PEKRAEVYA
+2414 PEKREEVYA

-2432 RDHTDFWYKTLNDE
+2432 RDHTDFWYKTLNNE

-2455 MNTDGFGLFDENGRR
+2455 MNTDGFGLFDENGTR

-2479 AAIQSFFGPIA
+2479 AAIQDFFGPIA
-2490 KWYGNNGTAAYA
+2490 KWYGSNGTAAYA

-2514 LDKGGSSTYTHEM
+2514 LDKVGSSTYTHEM

-2535 FFYGFGRRSGQGP
+2535 FFYGFGRRTGQGP
-2548 ELFARGFLQNVSNT
+2548 ELYARGLLQNVSNT
-2562 EDNIIGLNTLYT
+2562 EDNIIALNTLYT

-2656 EVAKLVTFDDLIDQS
+2656 EVANLVTFDDLIDQS

>member
-1 MKKNFN
+1 MKKNIN

-21 LVSATVASL
+21 LVSAIVGSL
-30 FFMTSIATA
+30 FFIVSIATA

-45 SIQLTYV
+45 SIQLAYV
-52 TEQELTDKEKNA
+52 TEQELTEHEKNA

-70 GKVEKTDATYYLVYR
+70 RKVEKTDATYYLVYR
-85 PALPSTIWQT
+85 PALSSSVCQT
-95 EDTSTASPATIE
+95 EDASTASSSHIE
-107 TSQPLIAPLVQNSIE
+107 TNQSIITPLVQNSVE
-122 KAQASQHSLP
+122 KAQASPHSLP

-144 AGIFTLVLAV
+144 AGIFTLVLAI
-154 KVSKKGKKELAS
+154 KVIKKGKKELAS

-181 SHAISSEIL
+181 SHAISSQIL

-214 VYVGYLKESKEEGDQ
+214 VYVGYLKESYNEQNNEVSEEKSEDK
-229 TAEVPVI
+229 TLITEVP
-236 TEKPDTAPTHSLPEA
+236 DNAPNHKLPEV
-251 KISEKLITEN
+251 KISEKIVTE
-261 EDIPFEKVT
+261 
-270 IYSSALMAGEQK
+270 
-282 VTQVGQVGKQ
+282 
-292 VIESKQTYVNGQ
+292 
-304 LVKTEKLSTKVISE
+304 
-318 PVDEITMIGTKDSDM
+318 DE
-333 NLSNSIDLPTLP
+333 
-345 IETKNITKT
+345 
-354 KDIPFETHEIENA
+354 DIPFETHEIENA

-393 VNGQVLKEEEISSE
+393 VDGQVLKEEEISSE

-435 APTHQ
+435 APSHQ
-440 VPYVKISEEIASH
+440 VPSIEISEEIASH

-468 LAVGVRQTVQIGQA
+468 LAEGVRQTVQVGQA

-494 GGILLKSEIVSE
+494 GGVLLKSEIISE
-506 SVQAAIP
+506 SLQAAIP
-513 QIVHIGTKTVSSMPE
+513 QIVHIGTKPISPMPE
-528 PEPIPEP
+528 PEPIPKP
-535 VPQPDNTDESESSTE
+535 VPQPENTDESESSTE

-578 SIPFATQEIMDPNL
+578 AIPFATQEIMDPNL

-606 TRTTETKLT
+606 TRTTDTKLT

-644 IQEQDKITTE
+644 KQEQDKITTE
-654 VEHTVIDIQFDTE
+654 VEQSIIDVQFDTE
-667 YVNDPSLPLGQ
+667 YVDDPNLPLGQ

-698 INGVRQAKPAV
+698 INGVRQANPTV

-721 IVRGTK
+721 VARGTK

-765 RVGSKEITTTYKTI
+765 TVGSKEITTTYKTI
-779 DGVRQSNPTVTEK
+779 DGVRQPNPTVTEK

-797 IAKQVLKGTKPVEGT
+797 VAKQVLKGTKPVEGT
-812 EVDKRME
+812 EVDKRTEEIAFETQEIPSADLYVGEERVQVEGKVGSKEITTTYQTIKGVRQPNPAVTEKVLTEPVAKQVLKGTKPVEGTEVDKRRE
-819 EIAFATKES
+819 EIAFATKEI

-877 SKQVLKGTKPVEG
+877 AKQVLKGTKPVEG
-890 TEVDKRREEIA
+890 IEVDKRTEEIV
-901 FETKEIPSA
+901 FETKEIS
-910 DLYVG
+910 
-915 EERVQVEGKVGTKE
+915 
-929 ITTTYQ
+929 
-935 TIKGVRQPNPTV
+935 
-947 TEKVLTE
+947 
-954 PVSKQV
+954 
-960 LKGTKPVEG
+960 
-969 TEVDKRRE
+969 
-977 EIAFE
+977 
-982 TKEIPSADLYVGE
+982 SADLYVGE

-1025 VTEKVLTE
+1025 VTEKVLIE
-1033 QVAKQIF
+1033 PVAKQVL
-1040 KGTKPVEGTEV
+1040 KGTKPVEDTEV
-1051 DKRTEDIAFETK
+1051 DKRREEIAYETK
-1063 EIPSAD
+1063 EILSAD

-1086 EITTTYQTIKG
+1086 EIT
-1097 VRQANPTVTEKVLI
+1097 
-1111 EPVAKQVLKGSKP
+1111 
-1124 VEGTEVDKHTE
+1124 
-1135 EIAFGIQEIPSANLY
+1135 
-1150 LGEER
+1150 
-1155 VQVEGKVGSKEI
+1155 
-1167 TTTYQTI
+1167 
-1174 KGVRQPNPIV
+1174 
-1184 TEKVLT
+1184 
-1190 EPVTK
+1190 
-1195 QVLKGTKP
+1195 
-1203 VEGTEADK
+1203 
-1211 RREEIAFE
+1211 
-1219 TKEIPSADLYVGEV
+1219 
-1233 RVQVEGKVGS
+1233 
-1243 KEITTTYQTIKGVR
+1243 
-1257 QPNPAVT
+1257 
-1264 EKVLTEPVTKQVL
+1264 
-1277 KGTKPVEGTEVDKR
+1277 
-1291 TEKIAFETKEIPS
+1291 
-1304 ADLYVGEERIQVEGK
+1304 
-1319 VGTKEITTTYQTIKG
+1319 
-1334 VRQSNPTVTESVLK
+1334 
-1348 EPVAKQ
+1348 
-1354 VLKGTK
+1354 
-1360 PVEGT
+1360 
-1365 DVVVRRV
+1365 
-1372 VVPYETKRIDT
+1372 
-1383 NELYSGEVKIVE
+1383 
-1395 QGKFGSKEII
+1395 

-1500 IEELVDHPEEK
+1500 IEELVDHPEDK
-1511 IVRRGTKVEKIPTVT
+1511 VVRRGTKVEKIPTVT

-1634 KDGKYTSAYILDETP
+1634 KNGEYTSSYILDEEPTN
-1649 ATPDD
+1649 PDD

-1671 SSVRETTKDGQPV
+1671 SSVRETTKDGQQV

-1697 NGTGFNQQK
+1697 NGTSFNQLK

-1725 LLDAMKANPTGTFKF
+1725 LLDAMKANPTGTFKL

-1766 LGESNGNKYAIHNLK
+1766 LGELNGNKYAIHNLK

-1817 TAYSTITDVAVQ
+1817 TAYSTISDVAVQ

-1848 SRLSNASFQGRLDS
+1848 SRLSNASFQGKLDS

-1876 NPGSYITDV
+1876 NPGSYIRDV
-1885 KAEVNISILG
+1885 KADVNISILG

-1971 VFDAATKLSNAF
+1971 VFDAETKLSNAF
-1983 STIAGENNTQITA
+1983 STIAGENNTQITT

-2007 ITAELTDSDYKDL
+2007 ITAKLTDSDYKEL
-2020 NAYSVDYSNVADAK
+2020 NAYSVDYRNVTDAK
-2034 ADHTVAYLNMEKIL
+2034 TDHIVAYLNMEKIL

-2089 IADKATINKI
+2089 IADKASINKI
-2099 MLYFEDGTFDYKSVA
+2099 MLYFEDGTVEYKSVT

-2122 HIIEYDIAGMHI
+2122 HIIEYDIADMHI

-2155 LSPITYESEALLKQ
+2155 LSPIEYESEALLKQ

-2177 NQTTNDIK
+2177 NQTTNDIN
-2185 DMYFKSSFTR
+2185 DMYFKSSFNR
-2195 IKDNLESYL
+2195 IKDNLSGYL

-2245 DINYDTLNTKDLT
+2245 DINYDTLNTKELT

-2342 SQVPEALQKQ
+2342 SQVPEALEKQ
-2352 NTAAKHSK
+2352 NTATKHSK

-2380 LPLLTMADEDIY
+2380 LPLLTMENEDIY
-2392 IISNMNTVAVGALS
+2392 IISNMNTVAFGAFS

-2414 PEKRAEVYA
+2414 PEKREEVYA

-2432 RDHTDFWYKTLNDE
+2432 RDHTDFWYKTLNNE

-2455 MNTDGFGLFDENGRR
+2455 MNTDGFGLFDENGTR

-2479 AAIQSFFGPIA
+2479 AAIQDFFGPIA
-2490 KWYGNNGTAAYA
+2490 KWYGSNGTAAYA

-2514 LDKGGSSTYTHEM
+2514 LDKVGSSTYTHEM

-2535 FFYGFGRRSGQGP
+2535 FFYGFGRRTGQGP
-2548 ELFARGFLQNVSNT
+2548 ELYARGLLQNVSNT
-2562 EDNIIGLNTLYT
+2562 EDNIIALNTLYT

-2656 EVAKLVTFDDLIDQS
+2656 EVANLVTFDDLIDQS

>member
-1 MKKNFN
+1 MKKNIN

-21 LVSATVASL
+21 LVSAIVGSL
-30 FFMTSIATA
+30 FFIVSIATA

-45 SIQLTYV
+45 SIQLAYV
-52 TEQELTDKEKNA
+52 TEQELTEHEKNA

-70 GKVEKTDATYYLVYR
+70 RKVEKTDATYYLVYR
-85 PALPSTIWQT
+85 PALSSSVCQT
-95 EDTSTASPATIE
+95 EDASTASSSHIE
-107 TSQPLIAPLVQNSIE
+107 TNQSITPLIQNSVE
-122 KAQASQHSLP
+122 KAQASPHSLP

-144 AGIFTLVLAV
+144 AGIFTLVLAI
-154 KVSKKGKKELAS
+154 KVIKKGKKELAS

-181 SHAISSEIL
+181 SHAISSQIL

-214 VYVGYLKESKEEGDQ
+214 VYVGYLKESYNEQNNEVSEEKSEDK
-229 TAEVPVI
+229 TLITEVP
-236 TEKPDTAPTHSLPEA
+236 DNAPNHKLPEV
-251 KISEKLITEN
+251 KISEKIVTE
-261 EDIPFEKVT
+261 
-270 IYSSALMAGEQK
+270 
-282 VTQVGQVGKQ
+282 
-292 VIESKQTYVNGQ
+292 
-304 LVKTEKLSTKVISE
+304 
-318 PVDEITMIGTKDSDM
+318 DE
-333 NLSNSIDLPTLP
+333 
-345 IETKNITKT
+345 
-354 KDIPFETHEIENA
+354 DIPFETHEIENA

-393 VNGQVLKEEEISSE
+393 VDGQVLKEEEISSE

-435 APTHQ
+435 APSHQ
-440 VPYVKISEEIASH
+440 VPSIEISEEIASH

-468 LAVGVRQTVQIGQA
+468 LAEGVRQTVQVGQA

-494 GGILLKSEIVSE
+494 GGVLLKSEIISE
-506 SVQAAIP
+506 SLQAAIP
-513 QIVHIGTKTVSSMPE
+513 QIVHIGTKPISPMPE
-528 PEPIPEP
+528 PEPIPKP
-535 VPQPDNTDESESSTE
+535 VPQPENTDESESSTE

-578 SIPFATQEIMDPNL
+578 AIPFATQEIMDPNL

-606 TRTTETKLT
+606 TRTTDTKLT

-620 LIKSEILSDVTSQPI
+620 LIRSEILSDVTSQPI

-654 VEHTVIDIQFDTE
+654 VEQSIIDVQFDTE
-667 YVNDPSLPLGQ
+667 YVDDPNLPLGQ

-698 INGVRQAKPAV
+698 INGVRQANPTV

-721 IVRGTK
+721 VARGTK

-765 RVGSKEITTTYKTI
+765 TVGSKEITTTYKTI
-779 DGVRQSNPTVTEK
+779 DGVRQPNPTVTEK

-797 IAKQVLKGTKPVEGT
+797 VAKQVLKGTKPVEGT
-812 EVDKRME
+812 EVDKRTE
-819 EIAFATKES
+819 EIAFETQEIPSADLYVGEERVQVEGKVGSKEITTTYQPIKGVRQPNPAVTEKVLTEPVAKQVLKGTKPVEGTEVDKRREEIAYETKEIL
-828 PSADLY
+828 SADLY

-877 SKQVLKGTKPVEG
+877 SKQVLKGTKPVED

-901 FETKEIPSA
+901 FA
-910 DLYVG
+910 
-915 EERVQVEGKVGTKE
+915 
-929 ITTTYQ
+929 
-935 TIKGVRQPNPTV
+935 
-947 TEKVLTE
+947 
-954 PVSKQV
+954 
-960 LKGTKPVEG
+960 
-969 TEVDKRRE
+969 
-977 EIAFE
+977 

-1009 TTTYQTIKGV
+1009 T
-1019 RQPNPT
+1019 
-1025 VTEKVLTE
+1025 
-1033 QVAKQIF
+1033 
-1040 KGTKPVEGTEV
+1040 
-1051 DKRTEDIAFETK
+1051 
-1063 EIPSAD
+1063 
-1069 LYVGE
+1069 
-1074 ERVQVEGKVGSK
+1074 
-1086 EITTTYQTIKG
+1086 
-1097 VRQANPTVTEKVLI
+1097 
-1111 EPVAKQVLKGSKP
+1111 
-1124 VEGTEVDKHTE
+1124 
-1135 EIAFGIQEIPSANLY
+1135 
-1150 LGEER
+1150 
-1155 VQVEGKVGSKEI
+1155 
-1167 TTTYQTI
+1167 
-1174 KGVRQPNPIV
+1174 
-1184 TEKVLT
+1184 
-1190 EPVTK
+1190 
-1195 QVLKGTKP
+1195 
-1203 VEGTEADK
+1203 
-1211 RREEIAFE
+1211 
-1219 TKEIPSADLYVGEV
+1219 
-1233 RVQVEGKVGS
+1233 
-1243 KEITTTYQTIKGVR
+1243 
-1257 QPNPAVT
+1257 
-1264 EKVLTEPVTKQVL
+1264 
-1277 KGTKPVEGTEVDKR
+1277 
-1291 TEKIAFETKEIPS
+1291 
-1304 ADLYVGEERIQVEGK
+1304 
-1319 VGTKEITTTYQTIKG
+1319 
-1334 VRQSNPTVTESVLK
+1334 
-1348 EPVAKQ
+1348 
-1354 VLKGTK
+1354 
-1360 PVEGT
+1360 
-1365 DVVVRRV
+1365 
-1372 VVPYETKRIDT
+1372 
-1383 NELYSGEVKIVE
+1383 
-1395 QGKFGSKEII
+1395 

-1500 IEELVDHPEEK
+1500 IEELVDHPEDK
-1511 IVRRGTKVEKIPTVT
+1511 VVRRGTKVEKIPTVT

-1634 KDGKYTSAYILDETP
+1634 KNGEYTSSYILDEEPTN
-1649 ATPDD
+1649 PDD

-1725 LLDAMKANPTGTFKF
+1725 LLDAMKANPTGTFKL

-1781 APLFAKIEHAT
+1781 APLFAKIERAT

-1817 TAYSTITDVAVQ
+1817 TAYSTISDVAVQ

-1848 SRLSNASFQGRLDS
+1848 SRLSNASFQGKLDS

-1885 KAEVNISILG
+1885 KADVNISILG

-1917 NIKNA
+1917 NVKNA

-1971 VFDAATKLSNAF
+1971 VFEAATKLSNAF
-1983 STIAGENNTQITA
+1983 STIAGENSTQITA

-2007 ITAELTDSDYKDL
+2007 ITAKLSDSDYKDL
-2020 NAYSVDYSNVADAK
+2020 NAYSVDYSNVTNAK
-2034 ADHTVAYLNMEKIL
+2034 TDHTVAYLNMEKIL

-2089 IADKATINKI
+2089 IADKASINKI
-2099 MLYFEDGTFDYKSVA
+2099 MLYFEDGTVEYKSVT

-2122 HIIEYDIAGMHI
+2122 HIIEYDIADMHI

-2155 LSPITYESEALLKQ
+2155 LSPIEYESEALLKQ

-2177 NQTTNDIK
+2177 NQTTNDIN
-2185 DMYFKSSFTR
+2185 DMYFKSSFNR
-2195 IKDNLESYL
+2195 IKDNLSGYL

-2245 DINYDTLNTKDLT
+2245 DINYDTLNTKELT

-2342 SQVPEALQKQ
+2342 SQVPEALEKQ
-2352 NTAAKHSK
+2352 NTATKHSK

-2380 LPLLTMADEDIY
+2380 LPLLTMENEDIY
-2392 IISNMNTVAVGALS
+2392 IISNMNTVAFGAFS

-2414 PEKRAEVYA
+2414 PEKREEVYA

-2432 RDHTDFWYKTLNDE
+2432 RDHTDFWYKTLNNE

-2455 MNTDGFGLFDENGRR
+2455 MNTDGFGLFDENGTR

-2479 AAIQSFFGPIA
+2479 AAIQDFFGPIA
-2490 KWYGNNGTAAYA
+2490 KWYGSNGTAAYA

-2514 LDKGGSSTYTHEM
+2514 LDKVGSSTYTHEM

-2535 FFYGFGRRSGQGP
+2535 FFYGFGRRTGQGP
-2548 ELFARGFLQNVSNT
+2548 ELYARGLLQNVSNT
-2562 EDNIIGLNTLYT
+2562 EDNIIALNTLYT

-2656 EVAKLVTFDDLIDQS
+2656 EVANLVTFDDLIDQS

>member
-52 TEQELTDKEKNA
+52 TEQELTDQEKNA

-85 PALPSTIWQT
+85 PVLSSTIWQT
-95 EDTSTASPATIE
+95 EDDSTASSDLIE
-107 TSQPLIAPLVQNSIE
+107 TNQSIITPLVQKSVE
-122 KAQASQHSLP
+122 QAQASPHSLP

-144 AGIFTLVLAV
+144 AGIFTLVLAI

-181 SHAISSEIL
+181 SHAISSQIL

-195 AIEIAEGQSLPVP
+195 AIEIAEGQSLPAP

-214 VYVGYLKESKEEGDQ
+214 VYVGYLKESKEEVDQ
-229 TAEVPVI
+229 TVEVPVI
-236 TEKPDTAPTHSLPEA
+236 TEKPDTAPIHSLPEA
-251 KISEKLITEN
+251 KISEKFVTEN

-292 VIESKQTYVNGQ
+292 AIESKQTYVNGQ

-318 PVDEITMIGTKDSDM
+318 PVEEITMIGTKDSDM

-393 VNGQVLKEEEISSE
+393 VDGQVLKEEEISSE

-420 TKKSDETVVTEVPDS
+420 TKKSDETVITEVPDS

-440 VPYVKISEEIASH
+440 VPSIEISEEIASH

-468 LAVGVRQTVQIGQA
+468 LAEGVRQTVQIGQA

-513 QIVHIGTKTVSSMPE
+513 QIVHIGTKPVSSMPE

-535 VPQPDNTDESESSTE
+535 VPQPENTDESESSTE

-578 SIPFATQEIMDPNL
+578 AIPFATQEVADPNL
-592 PEGTRQVVQVGQYG
+592 AVGTRQVRQIGQAG
-606 TRTTETKLT
+606 SRTIQTKLI
-615 YADGI
+615 YADGV
-620 LIKSEILSDVTSQPI
+620 LIQSELLSDIVNEPV
-635 AEIIAIGTK
+635 AEIVAVGSK
-644 IQEQDKITTE
+644 SPDQITNE
-654 VEHTVIDIQFDTE
+654 VEQTVVSVPYETKYIE
-667 YVNDPSLPLGQ
+667 DPSLPLGQ

-698 INGVRQAKPAV
+698 INGVRQANPTV

-721 IVRGTK
+721 VARGTK

-765 RVGSKEITTTYKTI
+765 KVGSKEITTTYQTI
-779 DGVRQSNPTVTEK
+779 EGVRQPNPIVTER

-797 IAKQVLKGTKPVEGT
+797 VAKQVLKGTKPVEGT
-812 EVDKRME
+812 EVDKRRE
-819 EIAFATKES
+819 EIAFETKEIS
-828 PSADLY
+828 SADLY

-846 GSKEITTTYQTIKGV
+846 GTKEITTTYQTIKGI
-861 RQSNPTVT
+861 RQPNPTVT

-915 EERVQVEGKVGTKE
+915 EERVQVEGKVGAKEITTTYQTIKGVRQPNPTVTEKVLTEPVSKQVLKGTKPVESTEVDKRTEEIAFETKEIPSADLYVGEERVQVEGKLGSKE

-1033 QVAKQIF
+1033 PVSKQVL

-1051 DKRTEDIAFETK
+1051 DTRREKIAFETK

-1097 VRQANPTVTEKVLI
+1097 VRQPNPTVTEKVL
-1111 EPVAKQVLKGSKP
+1111 
-1124 VEGTEVDKHTE
+1124 
-1135 EIAFGIQEIPSANLY
+1135 
-1150 LGEER
+1150 
-1155 VQVEGKVGSKEI
+1155 
-1167 TTTYQTI
+1167 
-1174 KGVRQPNPIV
+1174 
-1184 TEKVLT
+1184 T
-1190 EPVTK
+1190 EP
-1195 QVLKGTKP
+1195 L
-1203 VEGTEADK
+1203 
-1211 RREEIAFE
+1211 
-1219 TKEIPSADLYVGEV
+1219 
-1233 RVQVEGKVGS
+1233 
-1243 KEITTTYQTIKGVR
+1243 
-1257 QPNPAVT
+1257 
-1264 EKVLTEPVTKQVL
+1264 
-1277 KGTKPVEGTEVDKR
+1277 
-1291 TEKIAFETKEIPS
+1291 
-1304 ADLYVGEERIQVEGK
+1304 
-1319 VGTKEITTTYQTIKG
+1319 
-1334 VRQSNPTVTESVLK
+1334 
-1348 EPVAKQ
+1348 AKQ

-1430 AREILRGTKPV
+1430 TREILRGIKPV

-1464 MLEGKTVVEKEGK
+1464 ILEGKTVVEKEGK

-1488 TIRGVRQNPPLS
+1488 TVRGVRQNPPLS

-1511 IVRRGTKVEKIPTVT
+1511 IVRRGTKVEKIPTVAV
-1526 IIGLDKNE
+1526 IGLDKNE

-1589 TLKTK
+1589 ILKTK

-1634 KDGKYTSAYILDETP
+1634 KNGEYTSAYILDEEPTN
-1649 ATPDD
+1649 PDD

-1671 SSVRETTKDGQPV
+1671 SSVRETTKDGQSV

-1725 LLDAMKANPTGTFKF
+1725 LLNAMKANPTGTFKL

-1781 APLFAKIEHAT
+1781 APLFAKIENAT
-1792 ISGID
+1792 ISNID

-1848 SRLSNASFQGRLDS
+1848 SRLSNASFQGKLDS

-1885 KAEVNISILG
+1885 KADVNISILG

-1917 NIKNA
+1917 NLKNA

-1971 VFDAATKLSNAF
+1971 VFDTETKLSNAF

-2007 ITAELTDSDYKDL
+2007 ITAKLTDSDYKDL
-2020 NAYSVDYSNVADAK
+2020 NAYSVDYNNVADAK

-2089 IADKATINKI
+2089 IADKTSINKI
-2099 MLYFEDGTFDYKSVA
+2099 MLYFEDGTVDYKSVT

-2155 LSPITYESEALLKQ
+2155 LSPIAYESEALLKQ

-2177 NQTTNDIK
+2177 NQTTNDIN

-2302 MTGKSTVFDLVESYR
+2302 MTGKLTVFDLVESYR

-2342 SQVPEALQKQ
+2342 SQVPEALEKQ
-2352 NTAAKHSK
+2352 NTATKHSK

-2380 LPLLTMADEDIY
+2380 LPLLTMENEDIY
-2392 IISNMNTVAVGALS
+2392 IISNMNTVAFGAFS

-2414 PEKRAEVYA
+2414 PEKREEVYA

-2432 RDHTDFWYKTLNDE
+2432 RDHTDFWYKTLNNE

-2455 MNTDGFGLFDENGRR
+2455 MNTDGFGLFDENGTR

-2479 AAIQSFFGPIA
+2479 AAIQDFFGPIA
-2490 KWYGNNGTAAYA
+2490 KWYGSNGTAAYA

-2535 FFYGFGRRSGQGP
+2535 FFYGFGRRTGQGP
-2548 ELFARGFLQNVSNT
+2548 ELYARGFLQNVSNT
-2562 EDNIIGLNTLYT
+2562 EDNIIALNTLYT

-2625 DAAVKKAWFRKI
+2625 DDAVKKAWFRKI

-2739 KSVSPNGIVND
+2739 KSISPNGIVND

-2829 NVNTSWVHSLKR
+2829 NANTSWVHSLKR

>member
-52 TEQELTDKEKNA
+52 TEQELTEHEKNA

-85 PALPSTIWQT
+85 PALSSSIWQT
-95 EDTSTASPATIE
+95 EDDSTASSVFFE
-107 TSQPLIAPLVQNSIE
+107 TNQSIITPLVQKSVE
-122 KAQASQHSLP
+122 KAQASPHGLP

-144 AGIFTLVLAV
+144 AGIFTLVLAI

-181 SHAISSEIL
+181 SHAISSQIL

-214 VYVGYLKESKEEGDQ
+214 VYVGYLKESKEEVDQ
-229 TAEVPVI
+229 TAEAPVI

-251 KISEKLITEN
+251 KISEKFVTED

-270 IYSSALMAGEQK
+270 IYSSALMVGEQK
-282 VTQVGQVGKQ
+282 VTQAGQVGKQ

-304 LVKTEKLSTKVISE
+304 LVKTEKLSTKVISD
-318 PVDEITMIGTKDSDM
+318 PVEEITMIGTKDSDM
-333 NLSNSIDLPTLP
+333 SLSNSIDLPTLP

-393 VNGQVLKEEEISSE
+393 VDGQVLKEEEVSSE
-407 ITKAAIPRVIEIG
+407 ITKAAIPRLIEIG
-420 TKKSDETVVTEVPDS
+420 TKKSDEKVITEVPDS

-440 VPYVKISEEIASH
+440 VPSIEISEEIASH

-468 LAVGVRQTVQIGQA
+468 LAEGVRQTVQVGQA

-494 GGILLKSEIVSE
+494 GGVLLKSEIISE
-506 SVQAAIP
+506 SLQAAIP
-513 QIVHIGTKTVSSMPE
+513 QIVHIGTKPISPMPE

-535 VPQPDNTDESESSTE
+535 VPDSPIENTGE
-550 IVTEVPNTAPTVELP
+550 IITEVPNTAPTYEVP
-565 TVQLTEEVVTNSE
+565 AIQLTEEIISNVE
-578 SIPFATQEIMDPNL
+578 SIPYPTQEIMDPNL
-592 PEGTRQVVQVGQYG
+592 PEGTRQVVQVGQIG
-606 TRTTETKLT
+606 TRTIDTKLT

-620 LIKSEILSDVTSQPI
+620 LIRSEILSDVTSQPI

-654 VEHTVIDIQFDTE
+654 VEHTIIDIQFDTE
-667 YVNDPSLPLGQ
+667 YVDDPSLPLGQ
-678 EQVQSQGVEGQK
+678 EQVQSNGVLGQK

-698 INGVRQAKPAV
+698 INGVRQANPTV

-721 IVRGTK
+721 VARGTK
-727 VIEEKTDTETR
+727 VIEEKTEVETR
-738 TEEIPYD
+738 TEEMPFD

-750 TDSLYLGEEQVRVEG
+750 SDKLYL
-765 RVGSKEITTTYKTI
+765 
-779 DGVRQSNPTVTEK
+779 
-792 VLTEP
+792 
-797 IAKQVLKGTKPVEGT
+797 
-812 EVDKRME
+812 
-819 EIAFATKES
+819 
-828 PSADLY
+828 
-834 VGEERVQVEGKV
+834 
-846 GSKEITTTYQTIKGV
+846 
-861 RQSNPTVT
+861 
-869 EKVLTEPV
+869 
-877 SKQVLKGTKPVEG
+877 
-890 TEVDKRREEIA
+890 
-901 FETKEIPSA
+901 
-910 DLYVG
+910 
-915 EERVQVEGKVGTKE
+915 
-929 ITTTYQ
+929 
-935 TIKGVRQPNPTV
+935 
-947 TEKVLTE
+947 
-954 PVSKQV
+954 
-960 LKGTKPVEG
+960 
-969 TEVDKRRE
+969 
-977 EIAFE
+977 
-982 TKEIPSADLYVGE
+982 GE

-1033 QVAKQIF
+1033 
-1040 KGTKPVEGTEV
+1040 
-1051 DKRTEDIAFETK
+1051 
-1063 EIPSAD
+1063 
-1069 LYVGE
+1069 
-1074 ERVQVEGKVGSK
+1074 
-1086 EITTTYQTIKG
+1086 
-1097 VRQANPTVTEKVLI
+1097 
-1111 EPVAKQVLKGSKP
+1111 PVA
-1124 VEGTEVDKHTE
+1124 
-1135 EIAFGIQEIPSANLY
+1135 
-1150 LGEER
+1150 
-1155 VQVEGKVGSKEI
+1155 
-1167 TTTYQTI
+1167 
-1174 KGVRQPNPIV
+1174 
-1184 TEKVLT
+1184 
-1190 EPVTK
+1190 
-1195 QVLKGTKP
+1195 
-1203 VEGTEADK
+1203 
-1211 RREEIAFE
+1211 
-1219 TKEIPSADLYVGEV
+1219 
-1233 RVQVEGKVGS
+1233 
-1243 KEITTTYQTIKGVR
+1243 
-1257 QPNPAVT
+1257 
-1264 EKVLTEPVTKQVL
+1264 KQVL

-1291 TEKIAFETKEIPS
+1291 TEEIAFETKEVPS
-1304 ADLYVGEERIQVEGK
+1304 ADLYVGEEKVVTEGK

-1334 VRQSNPTVTESVLK
+1334 VRQPNPVVTEKVFT

-1365 DVVVRRV
+1365 EVDKRTEEIA
-1372 VVPYETKRIDT
+1372 YETKEIPSAD
-1383 NELYSGEVKIVE
+1383 LYVGEEQVQVE
-1395 QGKFGSKEII
+1395 GKVGTKEIT

-1441 TAIEKDVK
+1441 TAIEKDIK
-1449 TEVLPFETKYIDDPT
+1449 TEVLPFETKYIDDPS

-1500 IEELVDHPEEK
+1500 IEELVDHPEDK
-1511 IVRRGTKVEKIPTVT
+1511 IVRRGTKVEKIPTVA

-1560 KGDQLVEEKEITDA
+1560 KGDQLVEEKEIADA
-1574 NGNMEFTNLDFYTDY
+1574 NGNLEFTNLDFYTDY

-1608 ESLREFDLVYKKI
+1608 ESLREFNLFYKKI

-1649 ATPDD
+1649 TNPDD

-1725 LLDAMKANPTGTFKF
+1725 LLDAMKANPTGTFKL

-1781 APLFAKIEHAT
+1781 APLFAKIERAT

-1817 TAYSTITDVAVQ
+1817 TAYSTISDVAVQ

-1848 SRLSNASFQGRLDS
+1848 SRLSNASFQGKLDS

-1885 KAEVNISILG
+1885 KADVNISILG

-1917 NIKNA
+1917 NVKNA

-2007 ITAELTDSDYKDL
+2007 ITAKLTDSDYKDL
-2020 NAYSVDYSNVADAK
+2020 NAYSVDYSNVTNAK
-2034 ADHTVAYLNMEKIL
+2034 TDHTVAYLNMEKIL

-2060 NKIATSDKLNQVKLV
+2060 NTIATTDKLNQVKLV
-2075 DVVPMKDNAVVADL
+2075 DVVPMKDNEVVADL
-2089 IADKATINKI
+2089 IADKASVNKI
-2099 MLYFEDGTFDYKSVA
+2099 MLYFEDGTVEYKSVA

-2122 HIIEYDIAGMHI
+2122 HIIEYNIAGMHI

-2145 EAMVNRLVTL
+2145 EAMVNRLVAL
-2155 LSPITYESEALLKQ
+2155 LSPIAYESEALLKQ

-2177 NQTTNDIK
+2177 NQTTNDIN
-2185 DMYFKSSFTR
+2185 DMYFKSSFNR
-2195 IKDNLESYL
+2195 IKDNLSGYL

-2245 DINYDTLNTKDLT
+2245 DINYDTLNTKELT

-2277 SIGQAGYEA
+2277 SIGQAGYES

-2342 SQVPEALQKQ
+2342 SQVPEALEKQ
-2352 NTAAKHSK
+2352 NTATKHSK

-2366 DKITNPTWRYRQML
+2366 DKITNPSWRYRQML
-2380 LPLLTMADEDIY
+2380 LPLLTMENEDIY
-2392 IISNMNTVAVGALS
+2392 IISNMNTVAFGAFS

-2414 PEKRAEVYA
+2414 PEKREEVYA

-2455 MNTDGFGLFDENGRR
+2455 MNTDGFGMFDENGTR

-2479 AAIQSFFGPIA
+2479 AAIQDFFGPIA
-2490 KWYGNNGTAAYA
+2490 KWYGSNGTAAYA

-2508 FVAYLM
+2508 FVAYSM
-2514 LDKGGSSTYTHEM
+2514 LDKVGSSTYTHEM

-2535 FFYGFGRRSGQGP
+2535 FFYGFGRRTGQGP
-2548 ELFARGFLQNVSNT
+2548 ELYARGLLQNVSNT
-2562 EDNIIGLNTLYT
+2562 EDNIIALNTMYT

-2581 LIRVHPYNPVER
+2581 LIRVQPYNPVER

-2739 KSVSPNGIVND
+2739 KSESPNGIVTD
-2750 TIVLQHVFNNKYA
+2750 TVVLQHVFNNKYA

-2773 KDRIDQLTKLKP
+2773 KERIDQLTKLKP

-2853 FRNSIFNP
+2853 FRNSIFYP

>member
-52 TEQELTDKEKNA
+52 TEQELTDQEKNA

-70 GKVEKTDATYYLVYR
+70 GKVDKTDATYYLVYR

-95 EDTSTASPATIE
+95 EDTSTVLPATIE

-181 SHAISSEIL
+181 SHAISSQIL

-195 AIEIAEGQSLPVP
+195 AIEIAEGQSLPAP

-214 VYVGYLKESKEEGDQ
+214 VYVGYLKESKEEVDQ
-229 TAEVPVI
+229 TAEAPVI
-236 TEKPDTAPTHSLPEA
+236 TERPDTAPTHSLPEA
-251 KISEKLITEN
+251 KISEKFVTED

-270 IYSSALMAGEQK
+270 IYSSALMVGEQK
-282 VTQVGQVGKQ
+282 VTQAGQVGKQ

-318 PVDEITMIGTKDSDM
+318 PVEEITMIGTKDSDM
-333 NLSNSIDLPTLP
+333 SLSNSIDLPTLP

-393 VNGQVLKEEEISSE
+393 VDGQVLKEEEVSSE
-407 ITKAAIPRVIEIG
+407 ITKAAIPRLIEIG
-420 TKKSDETVVTEVPDS
+420 TKKSDEKVITEVPDS

-440 VPYVKISEEIASH
+440 VPSIEISEEIASH

-468 LAVGVRQTVQIGQA
+468 LAEGVRQTVQVGQA

-494 GGILLKSEIVSE
+494 GGVLLKSEIISE

-513 QIVHIGTKTVSSMPE
+513 QIVRIGTKPVSPMPE

-535 VPQPDNTDESESSTE
+535 VPPIENTGE
-550 IVTEVPNTAPTVELP
+550 IITEVPNNAPTCEVP
-565 TVQLTEEVVTNSE
+565 AIQLTEEIISNVE
-578 SIPFATQEIMDPNL
+578 SIPYPTQEIMDPNL

-606 TRTTETKLT
+606 TRTTDTKLT
-615 YADGI
+615 YGDGI
-620 LIKSEILSDVTSQPI
+620 LIRSEILSDVTSQPI

-654 VEHTVIDIQFDTE
+654 VEHTIIDIQFDTE
-667 YVNDPSLPLGQ
+667 YVDDPSLPLGQ
-678 EQVQSQGVEGQK
+678 EQVQSNGVLGQK
-690 TVTTTYTL
+690 TLTTTYTL
-698 INGVRQAKPAV
+698 VNGVRQANPTV
-709 SEEITKQPISQI
+709 TGEITKQPISQI
-721 IVRGTK
+721 VARGTK
-727 VIEEKTDTETR
+727 VIEEKTEVETR
-738 TEEIPYD
+738 TEELPFD

-750 TDSLYLGEEQVRVEG
+750 SDKLYL
-765 RVGSKEITTTYKTI
+765 
-779 DGVRQSNPTVTEK
+779 
-792 VLTEP
+792 
-797 IAKQVLKGTKPVEGT
+797 
-812 EVDKRME
+812 
-819 EIAFATKES
+819 
-828 PSADLY
+828 
-834 VGEERVQVEGKV
+834 GEERVQVEGKV
-846 GSKEITTTYQTIKGV
+846 GSKEITLTYKLIDGV
-861 RQSNPTVT
+861 RQPNPTVT

-877 SKQVLKGTKPVEG
+877 AKQVLKGTKPVEG
-890 TEVDKRREEIA
+890 NEVDKRTEEIA

-915 EERVQVEGKVGTKE
+915 EEQVQVEGKVGTKE
-929 ITTTYQ
+929 IT
-935 TIKGVRQPNPTV
+935 
-947 TEKVLTE
+947 
-954 PVSKQV
+954 
-960 LKGTKPVEG
+960 
-969 TEVDKRRE
+969 
-977 EIAFE
+977 
-982 TKEIPSADLYVGE
+982 
-995 ERVQVEGK
+995 
-1003 VGSKEI
+1003 
-1009 TTTYQTIKGV
+1009 
-1019 RQPNPT
+1019 
-1025 VTEKVLTE
+1025 
-1033 QVAKQIF
+1033 
-1040 KGTKPVEGTEV
+1040 
-1051 DKRTEDIAFETK
+1051 
-1063 EIPSAD
+1063 
-1069 LYVGE
+1069 
-1074 ERVQVEGKVGSK
+1074 
-1086 EITTTYQTIKG
+1086 
-1097 VRQANPTVTEKVLI
+1097 
-1111 EPVAKQVLKGSKP
+1111 
-1124 VEGTEVDKHTE
+1124 
-1135 EIAFGIQEIPSANLY
+1135 
-1150 LGEER
+1150 
-1155 VQVEGKVGSKEI
+1155 
-1167 TTTYQTI
+1167 
-1174 KGVRQPNPIV
+1174 
-1184 TEKVLT
+1184 
-1190 EPVTK
+1190 
-1195 QVLKGTKP
+1195 
-1203 VEGTEADK
+1203 
-1211 RREEIAFE
+1211 
-1219 TKEIPSADLYVGEV
+1219 
-1233 RVQVEGKVGS
+1233 
-1243 KEITTTYQTIKGVR
+1243 
-1257 QPNPAVT
+1257 
-1264 EKVLTEPVTKQVL
+1264 
-1277 KGTKPVEGTEVDKR
+1277 
-1291 TEKIAFETKEIPS
+1291 
-1304 ADLYVGEERIQVEGK
+1304 
-1319 VGTKEITTTYQTIKG
+1319 
-1334 VRQSNPTVTESVLK
+1334 
-1348 EPVAKQ
+1348 
-1354 VLKGTK
+1354 
-1360 PVEGT
+1360 
-1365 DVVVRRV
+1365 
-1372 VVPYETKRIDT
+1372 
-1383 NELYSGEVKIVE
+1383 
-1395 QGKFGSKEII
+1395 

-1441 TAIEKDVK
+1441 TAIEKDIK
-1449 TEVLPFETKYIDDPT
+1449 TEALPFETKYIDDST
-1464 MLEGKTVVEKEGK
+1464 ILKGKTVVEKEGK

-1488 TIRGVRQNPPLS
+1488 TIRGIRQNPPLS
-1500 IEELVDHPEEK
+1500 IEELVDHPEDK
-1511 IVRRGTKVEKIPTVT
+1511 IVRRGTKVEKIPTVA

-1534 DNRSATAS
+1534 DNRSATAN

-1608 ESLREFDLVYKKI
+1608 ESLREFNLFYKKI

-1649 ATPDD
+1649 TNPDD

-1725 LLDAMKANPTGTFKF
+1725 LLDAMKANPTGTFKL

-1781 APLFAKIEHAT
+1781 APLFAKIERAT

-1817 TAYSTITDVAVQ
+1817 TAYSTISDVAVQ

-1848 SRLSNASFQGRLDS
+1848 SRLSNASFQGKLDS

-1885 KAEVNISILG
+1885 KADVNISILG

-1917 NIKNA
+1917 NVKNA

-2007 ITAELTDSDYKDL
+2007 ITAKLTDSDYKDL
-2020 NAYSVDYSNVADAK
+2020 NAYSVDYSNVTNAK
-2034 ADHTVAYLNMEKIL
+2034 TDHTVAYLNMEKIL

-2060 NKIATSDKLNQVKLV
+2060 NTIATTDKLNQVKLV
-2075 DVVPMKDNAVVADL
+2075 DVVPMKDNEVVADL
-2089 IADKATINKI
+2089 IADKASVNKI
-2099 MLYFEDGTFDYKSVA
+2099 MLYFEDGTVDYKSVS

-2140 FVNQN
+2140 FVDQN

-2155 LSPITYESEALLKQ
+2155 LSPIAYESEALLKQ

-2177 NQTTNDIK
+2177 NQTTNDIN
-2185 DMYFKSSFTR
+2185 DMYFKSSFNR
-2195 IKDNLESYL
+2195 IKDNLSGYL

-2245 DINYDTLNTKDLT
+2245 DINYDTLNTKELT

-2302 MTGKSTVFDLVESYR
+2302 MTGKATVFDLVESYR

-2342 SQVPEALQKQ
+2342 SQVPEALEKQ
-2352 NTAAKHSK
+2352 NTATKHSK

-2366 DKITNPTWRYRQML
+2366 DKITNPSWRYRQML
-2380 LPLLTMADEDIY
+2380 LPLLTMENEDIY
-2392 IISNMNTVAVGALS
+2392 IISNMNTVAFGAFS

-2414 PEKRAEVYA
+2414 PEKREEVYA

-2455 MNTDGFGLFDENGRR
+2455 MNTDGFGLFDENGTR

-2479 AAIQSFFGPIA
+2479 AAIQDFFGPIA
-2490 KWYGNNGTAAYA
+2490 KWYGSNGTAAYA

-2514 LDKGGSSTYTHEM
+2514 LDKVGSSTYTHEM

-2535 FFYGFGRRSGQGP
+2535 FFYGFGRRTGQGP
-2548 ELFARGFLQNVSNT
+2548 ELYARGLLQNVSNT
-2562 EDNIIGLNTLYT
+2562 EDNIIALNTMYT

-2581 LIRVHPYNPVER
+2581 LIRVQPYNPVER

-2739 KSVSPNGIVND
+2739 KSESPSGIVTD
-2750 TIVLQHVFNNKYA
+2750 TVVLQHVFDNKYA

-2773 KDRIDQLTKLKP
+2773 KERIDQLTKLKP

-2853 FRNSIFNP
+2853 FRNSIFYP

>member
-1 MKKNFN
+1 MKKNIN

-52 TEQELTDKEKNA
+52 TEQELTDQEKNA

-70 GKVEKTDATYYLVYR
+70 GKVEKTDATYYFVYR
-85 PALPSTIWQT
+85 PALPSSIWQT
-95 EDTSTASPATIE
+95 EDDSTASSDLIE
-107 TSQPLIAPLVQNSIE
+107 TNQSINTPLVQKSVE
-122 KAQASQHSLP
+122 KAQASPHGLP

-181 SHAISSEIL
+181 SHAISSQIL

-214 VYVGYLKESKEEGDQ
+214 VYVGYLKESKEDVDQ
-229 TAEVPVI
+229 TSEVPVI
-236 TEKPDTAPTHSLPEA
+236 TEKPDTAPTHSLPEV
-251 KISEKLITEN
+251 KVSEKFVTEN

-292 VIESKQTYVNGQ
+292 AIESKQTYVNGQ
-304 LVKTEKLSTKVISE
+304 LVKTEKLSTKVVSE
-318 PVDEITMIGTKDSDM
+318 PVEEITMIGTKDSDM

-381 NGIQTITIQQTI
+381 KGIQTITIQQTI
-393 VNGQVLKEEEISSE
+393 VDGQVLKEEEISSE

-420 TKKSDETVVTEVPDS
+420 TKKSDEKVITEVPDS

-440 VPYVKISEEIASH
+440 VPSIEISEEITSH

-468 LAVGVRQTVQIGQA
+468 LAEGVRQTVQIGQA

-513 QIVHIGTKTVSSMPE
+513 QIVHIGTKPASSMPA

-535 VPQPDNTDESESSTE
+535 VPDSPIENTGE
-550 IVTEVPNTAPTVELP
+550 IITEVPNNAPTYEVP
-565 TVQLTEEVVTNSE
+565 AIQLTEEIISNVE
-578 SIPFATQEIMDPNL
+578 SIPYPTQEIMDPNL

-606 TRTTETKLT
+606 TRTTDTKLT

-667 YVNDPSLPLGQ
+667 YVDDPSLPLGQ
-678 EQVQSQGVEGQK
+678 EQVQSNGVLGQK

-698 INGVRQAKPAV
+698 VNGVRQANPTV

-721 IVRGTK
+721 VARGTK
-727 VIEEKTDTETR
+727 VIEEKTEVETR
-738 TEEIPYD
+738 TEEMQFD

-750 TDSLYLGEEQVRVEG
+750 SDKLYL
-765 RVGSKEITTTYKTI
+765 
-779 DGVRQSNPTVTEK
+779 
-792 VLTEP
+792 
-797 IAKQVLKGTKPVEGT
+797 
-812 EVDKRME
+812 
-819 EIAFATKES
+819 
-828 PSADLY
+828 
-834 VGEERVQVEGKV
+834 GEERVQVEGKV
-846 GSKEITTTYQTIKGV
+846 GSKEITTTYQTINGI
-861 RQSNPTVT
+861 RQPNPLVT

-877 SKQVLKGTKPVEG
+877 
-890 TEVDKRREEIA
+890 A
-901 FETKEIPSA
+901 
-910 DLYVG
+910 
-915 EERVQVEGKVGTKE
+915 
-929 ITTTYQ
+929 
-935 TIKGVRQPNPTV
+935 
-947 TEKVLTE
+947 
-954 PVSKQV
+954 KQV

-1033 QVAKQIF
+1033 PVAKQVL

-1051 DKRTEDIAFETK
+1051 DKRREEIAFETK

-1097 VRQANPTVTEKVLI
+1097 VRQPNPTVTEKVL
-1111 EPVAKQVLKGSKP
+1111 
-1124 VEGTEVDKHTE
+1124 
-1135 EIAFGIQEIPSANLY
+1135 
-1150 LGEER
+1150 
-1155 VQVEGKVGSKEI
+1155 
-1167 TTTYQTI
+1167 
-1174 KGVRQPNPIV
+1174 
-1184 TEKVLT
+1184 
-1190 EPVTK
+1190 
-1195 QVLKGTKP
+1195 
-1203 VEGTEADK
+1203 
-1211 RREEIAFE
+1211 
-1219 TKEIPSADLYVGEV
+1219 
-1233 RVQVEGKVGS
+1233 
-1243 KEITTTYQTIKGVR
+1243 
-1257 QPNPAVT
+1257 
-1264 EKVLTEPVTKQVL
+1264 
-1277 KGTKPVEGTEVDKR
+1277 
-1291 TEKIAFETKEIPS
+1291 
-1304 ADLYVGEERIQVEGK
+1304 
-1319 VGTKEITTTYQTIKG
+1319 
-1334 VRQSNPTVTESVLK
+1334 
-1348 EPVAKQ
+1348 
-1354 VLKGTK
+1354 
-1360 PVEGT
+1360 
-1365 DVVVRRV
+1365 
-1372 VVPYETKRIDT
+1372 
-1383 NELYSGEVKIVE
+1383 
-1395 QGKFGSKEII
+1395 
-1405 TTYQTIKGVRQPN
+1405 
-1418 PTVTEKILVEPI
+1418 VEPI
-1430 AREILRGTKPV
+1430 ARVILRGSKPV

-1464 MLEGKTVVEKEGK
+1464 MLEGKTVVDKEGK

-1500 IEELVDHPEEK
+1500 IEELVDHPEDK
-1511 IVRRGTKVEKIPTVT
+1511 VVRRGTKVEKIPTVT

-1550 NYLRAIALLY
+1550 NYLRTIALLY

-1634 KDGKYTSAYILDETP
+1634 KNGEYTSAYILDEEPTN
-1649 ATPDD
+1649 PDD

-1671 SSVRETTKDGQPV
+1671 SSVRETTKNGQAV

-1725 LLDAMKANPTGTFKF
+1725 LLDAMKANPTGTFKL

-1781 APLFAKIEHAT
+1781 APLFAKIERAT

-1817 TAYSTITDVAVQ
+1817 TAYSTISDVAVQ

-1848 SRLSNASFQGRLDS
+1848 SRLSNASFQGKLDS

-1885 KAEVNISILG
+1885 KADVNISILG

-1971 VFDAATKLSNAF
+1971 VFEAATKLSNAF

-2007 ITAELTDSDYKDL
+2007 ITAKLTDSDYKDL
-2020 NAYSVDYSNVADAK
+2020 NAYSVDYSNVTNAK
-2034 ADHTVAYLNMEKIL
+2034 TDHTAAYLNMEKIL

-2060 NKIATSDKLNQVKLV
+2060 NTIATTDKLNQVKLV

-2089 IADKATINKI
+2089 IADKASINKI
-2099 MLYFEDGTFDYKSVA
+2099 MLYFEDGTVEYKSVA

-2122 HIIEYDIAGMHI
+2122 HIIEYNIAGMHI

-2145 EAMVNRLVTL
+2145 EALVNRLVAL
-2155 LSPITYESEALLKQ
+2155 LSPIAYESEALLKQ

-2177 NQTTNDIK
+2177 NQTTNDIN
-2185 DMYFKSSFTR
+2185 DMYFKSSFNR
-2195 IKDNLESYL
+2195 IKDNLSGYL

-2245 DINYDTLNTKDLT
+2245 DINYDTLNTKELT

-2342 SQVPEALQKQ
+2342 SQVPEALEKQ
-2352 NTAAKHSK
+2352 NTAAKRSK

-2380 LPLLTMADEDIY
+2380 LPLLTMENEDIY
-2392 IISNMNTVAVGALS
+2392 IISNMNTVAFGAFS

-2414 PEKRAEVYA
+2414 PEKREEVYA

-2432 RDHTDFWYKTLNDE
+2432 HDHTDFWYKTLNDE

-2455 MNTDGFGLFDENGRR
+2455 MNTDGFGLFDETGTR

-2479 AAIQSFFGPIA
+2479 AAIQDFFGPIA
-2490 KWYGNNGTAAYA
+2490 KWYGSNGTAAYA

-2514 LDKGGSSTYTHEM
+2514 LDKVGSSTYTHEM

-2535 FFYGFGRRSGQGP
+2535 FFYGFGRRTGQGP
-2548 ELFARGFLQNVSNT
+2548 ELYARGLLQNVSNT
-2562 EDNIIGLNTLYT
+2562 EDNIIALNTMYT

-2581 LIRVHPYNPVER
+2581 LIRVQPYNPVER

-2739 KSVSPNGIVND
+2739 KSESPNGIVTD
-2750 TIVLQHVFNNKYA
+2750 TVVLQHVFNNKYA

-2796 STNTVTINS
+2796 STNIVTINS

-2818 EDMKRLDRATS
+2818 EDMKRLDQATS

-2853 FRNSIFNP
+2853 FRNSIFYP

>member
-52 TEQELTDKEKNA
+52 TEQELTDQEKNA

-70 GKVEKTDATYYLVYR
+70 GKVDKTDATYYLVYR

-95 EDTSTASPATIE
+95 EDTSTVLPATIE

-181 SHAISSEIL
+181 SHAISSQIL

-195 AIEIAEGQSLPVP
+195 AIEIAEGQSLPAP

-214 VYVGYLKESKEEGDQ
+214 VYVGYLKESKEEVDQ
-229 TAEVPVI
+229 TAEAPVI
-236 TEKPDTAPTHSLPEA
+236 TERPDTAPTHSLPEA
-251 KISEKLITEN
+251 KISEKFVTED

-270 IYSSALMAGEQK
+270 IYSSALMVGEQK
-282 VTQVGQVGKQ
+282 VTQAGQVGKQ

-318 PVDEITMIGTKDSDM
+318 PVEEITMIGTKDSDM
-333 NLSNSIDLPTLP
+333 SLSNSIDLPTLP

-393 VNGQVLKEEEISSE
+393 VDGQVLKEEEVSSE
-407 ITKAAIPRVIEIG
+407 ITKAAIPRLIEIG
-420 TKKSDETVVTEVPDS
+420 TKKSDEKVITEVPDS

-440 VPYVKISEEIASH
+440 VPSIEISEEIASH

-468 LAVGVRQTVQIGQA
+468 LAEGVRQTVQVGQA

-494 GGILLKSEIVSE
+494 GGVLLKSEIISE

-513 QIVHIGTKTVSSMPE
+513 QIVRIGTKPVSPMPE

-535 VPQPDNTDESESSTE
+535 VPPIENTGE
-550 IVTEVPNTAPTVELP
+550 IITEVPNNAPTYEVP
-565 TVQLTEEVVTNSE
+565 AIQLTEEIISNVE
-578 SIPFATQEIMDPNL
+578 SIPYPTQEIMDPNL

-606 TRTTETKLT
+606 TRTTDTKLT
-615 YADGI
+615 YGDGI
-620 LIKSEILSDVTSQPI
+620 LIRSEILSDVTSQPI

-654 VEHTVIDIQFDTE
+654 VEHTIIDIQFDTE
-667 YVNDPSLPLGQ
+667 YVDDPSLPLGQ
-678 EQVQSQGVEGQK
+678 EQVQSNGVLGQK
-690 TVTTTYTL
+690 TLTTTYTL
-698 INGVRQAKPAV
+698 VNGVRQANPTV
-709 SEEITKQPISQI
+709 TGEITKQPISQI
-721 IVRGTK
+721 VARGTK
-727 VIEEKTDTETR
+727 VIEEKTEVETR
-738 TEEIPYD
+738 TEELPFD

-750 TDSLYLGEEQVRVEG
+750 SDKLYL
-765 RVGSKEITTTYKTI
+765 
-779 DGVRQSNPTVTEK
+779 
-792 VLTEP
+792 
-797 IAKQVLKGTKPVEGT
+797 
-812 EVDKRME
+812 
-819 EIAFATKES
+819 
-828 PSADLY
+828 
-834 VGEERVQVEGKV
+834 GEERVQVEGKV
-846 GSKEITTTYQTIKGV
+846 GSKEITLTYKLIDGV
-861 RQSNPTVT
+861 RQPNPTVT

-877 SKQVLKGTKPVEG
+877 AKQVLKGTKPVEG
-890 TEVDKRREEIA
+890 NEVDKRTEEIA

-915 EERVQVEGKVGTKE
+915 EEQVQVEGKVGTKE
-929 ITTTYQ
+929 IT
-935 TIKGVRQPNPTV
+935 
-947 TEKVLTE
+947 
-954 PVSKQV
+954 
-960 LKGTKPVEG
+960 
-969 TEVDKRRE
+969 
-977 EIAFE
+977 
-982 TKEIPSADLYVGE
+982 
-995 ERVQVEGK
+995 
-1003 VGSKEI
+1003 
-1009 TTTYQTIKGV
+1009 
-1019 RQPNPT
+1019 
-1025 VTEKVLTE
+1025 
-1033 QVAKQIF
+1033 
-1040 KGTKPVEGTEV
+1040 
-1051 DKRTEDIAFETK
+1051 
-1063 EIPSAD
+1063 
-1069 LYVGE
+1069 
-1074 ERVQVEGKVGSK
+1074 
-1086 EITTTYQTIKG
+1086 
-1097 VRQANPTVTEKVLI
+1097 
-1111 EPVAKQVLKGSKP
+1111 
-1124 VEGTEVDKHTE
+1124 
-1135 EIAFGIQEIPSANLY
+1135 
-1150 LGEER
+1150 
-1155 VQVEGKVGSKEI
+1155 
-1167 TTTYQTI
+1167 
-1174 KGVRQPNPIV
+1174 
-1184 TEKVLT
+1184 
-1190 EPVTK
+1190 
-1195 QVLKGTKP
+1195 
-1203 VEGTEADK
+1203 
-1211 RREEIAFE
+1211 
-1219 TKEIPSADLYVGEV
+1219 
-1233 RVQVEGKVGS
+1233 
-1243 KEITTTYQTIKGVR
+1243 
-1257 QPNPAVT
+1257 
-1264 EKVLTEPVTKQVL
+1264 
-1277 KGTKPVEGTEVDKR
+1277 
-1291 TEKIAFETKEIPS
+1291 
-1304 ADLYVGEERIQVEGK
+1304 
-1319 VGTKEITTTYQTIKG
+1319 
-1334 VRQSNPTVTESVLK
+1334 
-1348 EPVAKQ
+1348 
-1354 VLKGTK
+1354 
-1360 PVEGT
+1360 
-1365 DVVVRRV
+1365 
-1372 VVPYETKRIDT
+1372 
-1383 NELYSGEVKIVE
+1383 
-1395 QGKFGSKEII
+1395 

-1441 TAIEKDVK
+1441 TAIEKDIK
-1449 TEVLPFETKYIDDPT
+1449 TEALPFETKYIDDST
-1464 MLEGKTVVEKEGK
+1464 ILKGKTVVEKEGK

-1488 TIRGVRQNPPLS
+1488 TIRGIRQNPPLS
-1500 IEELVDHPEEK
+1500 IEELVDHPEDK
-1511 IVRRGTKVEKIPTVT
+1511 IVRRGTKVEKIPTVA

-1534 DNRSATAS
+1534 DNRSATAN

-1608 ESLREFDLVYKKI
+1608 ESLREFNLFYKKI

-1649 ATPDD
+1649 TNPDD

-1725 LLDAMKANPTGTFKF
+1725 LLDAMKANPTGTFKL

-1781 APLFAKIEHAT
+1781 APLFAKIERAT

-1817 TAYSTITDVAVQ
+1817 TAYSTISDVAVQ

-1848 SRLSNASFQGRLDS
+1848 SRLSNASFQGKLDS

-1885 KAEVNISILG
+1885 KADVNISILG

-1917 NIKNA
+1917 NVKNA

-2007 ITAELTDSDYKDL
+2007 ITAKLTDSDYKDL
-2020 NAYSVDYSNVADAK
+2020 NAYSVDYSNVTNAK
-2034 ADHTVAYLNMEKIL
+2034 TDHTVAYLNMEKIL

-2060 NKIATSDKLNQVKLV
+2060 NTIATTDKLNQVKLV
-2075 DVVPMKDNAVVADL
+2075 DVVPMKDNEVVADL
-2089 IADKATINKI
+2089 IADKASVNKI
-2099 MLYFEDGTFDYKSVA
+2099 MLYFEDGTVEYKSVA

-2122 HIIEYDIAGMHI
+2122 HIIEYNIAGMHI

-2145 EAMVNRLVTL
+2145 EAMVNRLVAL
-2155 LSPITYESEALLKQ
+2155 LSPIAYESEALLKQ

-2177 NQTTNDIK
+2177 NQTTNDIN
-2185 DMYFKSSFTR
+2185 DMYFKSSFNR
-2195 IKDNLESYL
+2195 IKDNLSGYL

-2245 DINYDTLNTKDLT
+2245 DINYDTLNTKELT

-2277 SIGQAGYEA
+2277 SIGQAGYES

-2342 SQVPEALQKQ
+2342 SQVPEALEKQ
-2352 NTAAKHSK
+2352 NTATKHSK

-2366 DKITNPTWRYRQML
+2366 DKITNPSWRYRQML
-2380 LPLLTMADEDIY
+2380 LPLLTMENEDIY
-2392 IISNMNTVAVGALS
+2392 IISNMNTVAFGAFS

-2414 PEKRAEVYA
+2414 PEKREEVYA

-2455 MNTDGFGLFDENGRR
+2455 MNTDGFGMFDENGTR

-2479 AAIQSFFGPIA
+2479 AAIQDFFGPIA
-2490 KWYGNNGTAAYA
+2490 KWYGSNGTAAYA

-2514 LDKGGSSTYTHEM
+2514 LDKVGSSTYTHEM

-2535 FFYGFGRRSGQGP
+2535 FFYGFGRRTGQGP
-2548 ELFARGFLQNVSNT
+2548 ELYARGLLQNVSNT
-2562 EDNIIGLNTLYT
+2562 EDNIIALNTMYT
-2574 ELDKKDS
+2574 EMDKKDS
-2581 LIRVHPYNPVER
+2581 LIRVQPYNPVER

-2739 KSVSPNGIVND
+2739 KSESPSGIVTD
-2750 TIVLQHVFNNKYA
+2750 TVVLQHVFDNKYA

-2773 KDRIDQLTKLKP
+2773 EERIDQLTKLKP

-2853 FRNSIFNP
+2853 FRNSIFYP

>member
-1 MKKNFN
+1 MKVFQFHSIIKLLTRGLAKMKKNFN

-52 TEQELTDKEKNA
+52 TEQELTDQEKNA

-70 GKVEKTDATYYLVYR
+70 GKVDKTDATYYLVYR

-95 EDTSTASPATIE
+95 EDTSTVLPATIE

-181 SHAISSEIL
+181 SHAISSQIL

-195 AIEIAEGQSLPVP
+195 AIEIAEGQSLPAP

-214 VYVGYLKESKEEGDQ
+214 VYVGYLKESKEEVDQ
-229 TAEVPVI
+229 TAEAPVI

-251 KISEKLITEN
+251 KISEKFVTED

-282 VTQVGQVGKQ
+282 VTQAGQVGKQ

-318 PVDEITMIGTKDSDM
+318 PVEEITMIGTKDSDM
-333 NLSNSIDLPTLP
+333 SLSNSIDLPTLP

-393 VNGQVLKEEEISSE
+393 VDGQVLKEEEVSSE
-407 ITKAAIPRVIEIG
+407 ITKAAIPRLIEIG
-420 TKKSDETVVTEVPDS
+420 TKKSDEKVITEVPDS

-440 VPYVKISEEIASH
+440 VPSIEISEEIASH

-468 LAVGVRQTVQIGQA
+468 LAEGVRQTVQVGQA

-494 GGILLKSEIVSE
+494 GGVLLKSEIVSE

-513 QIVHIGTKTVSSMPE
+513 QIVHIGTKPVSPMPAPE
-528 PEPIPEP
+528 PVPEP
-535 VPQPDNTDESESSTE
+535 VPQPENTDESESSTE

-578 SIPFATQEIMDPNL
+578 AIPFATQEVADPNL
-592 PEGTRQVVQVGQYG
+592 AVGTRQVRQIGQAG
-606 TRTTETKLT
+606 SRTIQTKLI
-615 YADGI
+615 YADGV
-620 LIKSEILSDVTSQPI
+620 LIQSELLSDIVNEPV
-635 AEIIAIGTK
+635 AEIVAVGSK
-644 IQEQDKITTE
+644 SPDQITNE
-654 VEHTVIDIQFDTE
+654 VEQTVVSVPYETKYIE
-667 YVNDPSLPLGQ
+667 DPSLPLGQ

-698 INGVRQAKPAV
+698 INGVRQANPTV

-721 IVRGTK
+721 VARGTK
-727 VIEEKTDTETR
+727 IIEEKTDTETR
-738 TEEIPYD
+738 TVEIPFD

-750 TDSLYLGEEQVRVEG
+750 TDSLYL
-765 RVGSKEITTTYKTI
+765 
-779 DGVRQSNPTVTEK
+779 
-792 VLTEP
+792 
-797 IAKQVLKGTKPVEGT
+797 
-812 EVDKRME
+812 
-819 EIAFATKES
+819 
-828 PSADLY
+828 
-834 VGEERVQVEGKV
+834 
-846 GSKEITTTYQTIKGV
+846 
-861 RQSNPTVT
+861 
-869 EKVLTEPV
+869 
-877 SKQVLKGTKPVEG
+877 
-890 TEVDKRREEIA
+890 
-901 FETKEIPSA
+901 
-910 DLYVG
+910 G

-929 ITTTYQ
+929 ITTTYN
-935 TIKGVRQPNPTV
+935 TIDGVRQPNPTV
-947 TEKVLTE
+947 TERVLTE
-954 PVSKQV
+954 PVAKQV

-969 TEVDKRRE
+969 TEVDKR
-977 EIAFE
+977 
-982 TKEIPSADLYVGE
+982 T
-995 ERVQVEGK
+995 
-1003 VGSKEI
+1003 
-1009 TTTYQTIKGV
+1009 
-1019 RQPNPT
+1019 
-1025 VTEKVLTE
+1025 
-1033 QVAKQIF
+1033 
-1040 KGTKPVEGTEV
+1040 
-1051 DKRTEDIAFETK
+1051 
-1063 EIPSAD
+1063 
-1069 LYVGE
+1069 
-1074 ERVQVEGKVGSK
+1074 
-1086 EITTTYQTIKG
+1086 
-1097 VRQANPTVTEKVLI
+1097 
-1111 EPVAKQVLKGSKP
+1111 
-1124 VEGTEVDKHTE
+1124 
-1135 EIAFGIQEIPSANLY
+1135 
-1150 LGEER
+1150 
-1155 VQVEGKVGSKEI
+1155 
-1167 TTTYQTI
+1167 
-1174 KGVRQPNPIV
+1174 
-1184 TEKVLT
+1184 
-1190 EPVTK
+1190 
-1195 QVLKGTKP
+1195 
-1203 VEGTEADK
+1203 
-1211 RREEIAFE
+1211 EEIAFE

-1233 RVQVEGKVGS
+1233 RVQVVGKVGS
-1243 KEITTTYQTIKGVR
+1243 KEIT
-1257 QPNPAVT
+1257 
-1264 EKVLTEPVTKQVL
+1264 
-1277 KGTKPVEGTEVDKR
+1277 
-1291 TEKIAFETKEIPS
+1291 
-1304 ADLYVGEERIQVEGK
+1304 
-1319 VGTKEITTTYQTIKG
+1319 
-1334 VRQSNPTVTESVLK
+1334 
-1348 EPVAKQ
+1348 
-1354 VLKGTK
+1354 
-1360 PVEGT
+1360 
-1365 DVVVRRV
+1365 
-1372 VVPYETKRIDT
+1372 
-1383 NELYSGEVKIVE
+1383 
-1395 QGKFGSKEII
+1395 

-1441 TAIEKDVK
+1441 TAIEKDIK
-1449 TEVLPFETKYIDDPT
+1449 TEVLPFETKYIDDLS

-1500 IEELVDHPEEK
+1500 IEELVDHPEDK
-1511 IVRRGTKVEKIPTVT
+1511 IVRRGTKVEKIPTVA

-1608 ESLREFDLVYKKI
+1608 ESLREFNLFYKKI

-1649 ATPDD
+1649 TNPDD
-1654 LFVKVTSDRFK
+1654 LFVKITSDRFK

-1725 LLDAMKANPTGTFKF
+1725 LLDAMKANPTGTFKL

-1781 APLFAKIEHAT
+1781 APLFAKIDRAT

-1817 TAYSTITDVAVQ
+1817 TAYSTISDVAVQ

-1848 SRLSNASFQGRLDS
+1848 SRLSNASFQGKLDS

-1885 KAEVNISILG
+1885 KADVNISILG

-1922 YATGSVTNLGT
+1922 YATGSVTNLGI
-1933 SQKVGGM
+1933 SHKVGGM

-1971 VFDAATKLSNAF
+1971 VFEAATKLSNAF

-2007 ITAELTDSDYKDL
+2007 ITAKLTDSDYKDL
-2020 NAYSVDYSNVADAK
+2020 NAYSVDYSNVTNAK
-2034 ADHTVAYLNMEKIL
+2034 TDHTVAYLNMEKIL

-2060 NKIATSDKLNQVKLV
+2060 NTIATTDKLNQVKLV

-2089 IADKATINKI
+2089 IADKASVNKI
-2099 MLYFEDGTFDYKSVA
+2099 MLYFEDGTVEYKSVA

-2122 HIIEYDIAGMHI
+2122 HIIEYNIAGMHI

-2145 EAMVNRLVTL
+2145 EAMVNRLVAL
-2155 LSPITYESEALLKQ
+2155 LSPIAYESEALLKQ
-2169 LNPPAQAA
+2169 LNPPSQAA
-2177 NQTTNDIK
+2177 NQTTNDIN
-2185 DMYFKSSFTR
+2185 DMYFKSSFNR
-2195 IKDNLESYL
+2195 IKDNLSGYL

-2245 DINYDTLNTKDLT
+2245 DINYDTLNTKELT

-2342 SQVPEALQKQ
+2342 SQVPEALEKQ
-2352 NTAAKHSK
+2352 NTATKHSK

-2366 DKITNPTWRYRQML
+2366 DKITNPSWRYRQML
-2380 LPLLTMADEDIY
+2380 LPLLTMENEDIY
-2392 IISNMNTVAVGALS
+2392 IISNMNTVAFGAFS

-2414 PEKRAEVYA
+2414 PEKREEVYA

-2455 MNTDGFGLFDENGRR
+2455 MNTDGFGLFDENGTR

-2479 AAIQSFFGPIA
+2479 AAIQDFFGPIA
-2490 KWYGNNGTAAYA
+2490 KWYGSNGTAAYA

-2514 LDKGGSSTYTHEM
+2514 LDKVGSSTYTHEM

-2535 FFYGFGRRSGQGP
+2535 FFYGFGRRTGQGP
-2548 ELFARGFLQNVSNT
+2548 ELYARGLLQNVSNT
-2562 EDNIIGLNTLYT
+2562 EDNIIALNTMYT

-2581 LIRVHPYNPVER
+2581 LIRVQPYNPVER

-2739 KSVSPNGIVND
+2739 KSESPNGIVTD
-2750 TIVLQHVFNNKYA
+2750 TVVLQHVFDNKYA

-2773 KDRIDQLTKLKP
+2773 KERIDQLTKLKP

-2853 FRNSIFNP
+2853 FRNSIFYP

>member
-52 TEQELTDKEKNA
+52 TEQELTNQEKNA

-95 EDTSTASPATIE
+95 EDDSTASSDFIE
-107 TSQPLIAPLVQNSIE
+107 TNQSTITPLVQKSVE
-122 KAQASQHSLP
+122 KAQASPHSLP
-132 KTGVFDNLLLGM
+132 KTGVFDNILLGM

-181 SHAISSEIL
+181 SHAISSQIL

-214 VYVGYLKESKEEGDQ
+214 VYVGYIKESKEEVDQ

-251 KISEKLITEN
+251 KISEKFVTEN

-292 VIESKQTYVNGQ
+292 AIESKQTYVNGQ

-318 PVDEITMIGTKDSDM
+318 PVEEITMVGTKDSDM

-381 NGIQTITIQQTI
+381 NGVQTITIQQTI
-393 VNGQVLKEEEISSE
+393 VDGQVLKEEEISSE
-407 ITKAAIPRVIEIG
+407 ITTAAIPRVIEIG
-420 TKKSDETVVTEVPDS
+420 TKKSDEKVITEVPDS
-435 APTHQ
+435 APIHQ
-440 VPYVKISEEIASH
+440 VPFIEISEEITSH

-468 LAVGVRQTVQIGQA
+468 LAEGVRQTVQVGQA

-506 SVQAAIP
+506 SIQASIP
-513 QIVHIGTKTVSSMPE
+513 QIIHIGTKPISSMPE

-535 VPQPDNTDESESSTE
+535 VPQPENTDESESSTE
-550 IVTEVPNTAPTVELP
+550 IVTVVPNTAPTVELP

-578 SIPFATQEIMDPNL
+578 AIPFATQEIMDPNL
-592 PEGTRQVVQVGQYG
+592 PEGTRQVVQVGQNG
-606 TRTTETKLT
+606 TRTTDTKLT

-654 VEHTVIDIQFDTE
+654 VEHTVIDIKFDTE

-698 INGVRQAKPAV
+698 INGVRQANPAV

-721 IVRGTK
+721 VARGTK
-727 VIEEKTDTETR
+727 VIDEKTDTETR
-738 TEEIPYD
+738 TEEMPFD

-750 TDSLYLGEEQVRVEG
+750 SDKLYL
-765 RVGSKEITTTYKTI
+765 
-779 DGVRQSNPTVTEK
+779 
-792 VLTEP
+792 
-797 IAKQVLKGTKPVEGT
+797 
-812 EVDKRME
+812 
-819 EIAFATKES
+819 
-828 PSADLY
+828 
-834 VGEERVQVEGKV
+834 
-846 GSKEITTTYQTIKGV
+846 
-861 RQSNPTVT
+861 
-869 EKVLTEPV
+869 
-877 SKQVLKGTKPVEG
+877 
-890 TEVDKRREEIA
+890 
-901 FETKEIPSA
+901 
-910 DLYVG
+910 
-915 EERVQVEGKVGTKE
+915 
-929 ITTTYQ
+929 
-935 TIKGVRQPNPTV
+935 
-947 TEKVLTE
+947 
-954 PVSKQV
+954 
-960 LKGTKPVEG
+960 
-969 TEVDKRRE
+969 
-977 EIAFE
+977 
-982 TKEIPSADLYVGE
+982 GE

-1033 QVAKQIF
+1033 PVAKQVL

-1051 DKRTEDIAFETK
+1051 DKR
-1063 EIPSAD
+1063 
-1069 LYVGE
+1069 
-1074 ERVQVEGKVGSK
+1074 
-1086 EITTTYQTIKG
+1086 
-1097 VRQANPTVTEKVLI
+1097 
-1111 EPVAKQVLKGSKP
+1111 
-1124 VEGTEVDKHTE
+1124 
-1135 EIAFGIQEIPSANLY
+1135 
-1150 LGEER
+1150 
-1155 VQVEGKVGSKEI
+1155 
-1167 TTTYQTI
+1167 
-1174 KGVRQPNPIV
+1174 
-1184 TEKVLT
+1184 
-1190 EPVTK
+1190 
-1195 QVLKGTKP
+1195 
-1203 VEGTEADK
+1203 
-1211 RREEIAFE
+1211 REESAFE

-1257 QPNPAVT
+1257 QANPTVT
-1264 EKVLTEPVTKQVL
+1264 EKVLTEPIAKQVL

-1291 TEKIAFETKEIPS
+1291 TEEIAFETKGITSTDLYVGEEQVQVVGKVGSKEITTTYQTIKGVRQPNPTVTEKVLTEPVAKQVLKGTKPVEGTEVDKRTEEIAFETNEIPS
-1304 ADLYVGEERIQVEGK
+1304 ADLYVGEERVQVEGK
-1319 VGTKEITTTYQTIKG
+1319 VGTKEITTTYQTIKGVRQPNPAVTEKVLSEPVAKQVLKGTKPVEGTEVDKRTEEIAYETKEILSADLYVGEERVQVEGKVGSKEITTTYQTIKGVRQPNLTVTEKVLTEPVAKQVLKGTKPVEGTEVDKRTEEIAYETKEIPSTDLYVGEEQVQVEGKAGTKEITTTYQTIKG
-1334 VRQSNPTVTESVLK
+1334 VRQSNPTVTEKVLT

-1365 DVVVRRV
+1365 DVVVRTV

-1430 AREILRGTKPV
+1430 TREILRGTKPV

-1464 MLEGKTVVEKEGK
+1464 ILEGKTVVEKEGK

-1511 IVRRGTKVEKIPTVT
+1511 IVRRGTKVEKIPTVA

-1574 NGNMEFTNLDFYTDY
+1574 NGSMEFTNLDFYTDY

-1634 KDGKYTSAYILDETP
+1634 KNGEYTSAYILDEEPTN
-1649 ATPDD
+1649 PDD

-1671 SSVRETTKDGQPV
+1671 SSVRETTKDGQQV

-1697 NGTGFNQQK
+1697 NGTSFNQQK

-1725 LLDAMKANPTGTFKF
+1725 LLDAMKANPTGTFKL

-1817 TAYSTITDVAVQ
+1817 TAYSTISDVAVQ

-1848 SRLSNASFQGRLDS
+1848 SRLSNASFQGKLDS

-1876 NPGSYITDV
+1876 NPGSYIRDV
-1885 KAEVNISILG
+1885 KADVNISILG

-1959 VQVTGGQPVIGQ
+1959 VQVIGGQPVIGQ
-1971 VFDAATKLSNAF
+1971 VFDTATKLSNAF

-2007 ITAELTDSDYKDL
+2007 ITTKLSDSDYKDL
-2020 NAYSVDYSNVADAK
+2020 NAYSVDYRNVTDAK

-2060 NKIATSDKLNQVKLV
+2060 NKIATTDKLNQVKLV

-2089 IADKATINKI
+2089 IADKASINKI
-2099 MLYFEDGTFDYKSVA
+2099 MLYFEDGTVDYKSVT

-2134 PYTPES
+2134 LYTPES

-2155 LSPITYESEALLKQ
+2155 LSPIAYESEALLKQ

-2177 NQTTNDIK
+2177 NQTTNDIN
-2185 DMYFKSSFTR
+2185 DMYFKSSFNR
-2195 IKDNLESYL
+2195 IKDNLSGYL

-2267 HSASTLDAII
+2267 HSASTLDTII

-2296 SSYLAE
+2296 SSHLAE

-2342 SQVPEALQKQ
+2342 SQVLDALEKQ
-2352 NTAAKHSK
+2352 NTATKHSK

-2380 LPLLTMADEDIY
+2380 LPLLTMENEDIY
-2392 IISNMNTVAVGALS
+2392 IISNMNTVAFGAFS

-2414 PEKRAEVYA
+2414 PEKREEVYA
-2423 IINQAAIWQ
+2423 IINQAAVWQ

-2455 MNTDGFGLFDENGRR
+2455 MNTDGFGLFDENGTR

-2479 AAIQSFFGPIA
+2479 AAIQDFFGPIA
-2490 KWYGNNGTAAYA
+2490 KWYGSNGTAAYA

-2535 FFYGFGRRSGQGP
+2535 FFYGFGRRTGQGP
-2548 ELFARGFLQNVSNT
+2548 ELYARGFLQNVSNT
-2562 EDNIIGLNTLYT
+2562 EDNIIALNTLYT

-2656 EVAKLVTFDDLIDQS
+2656 EVANLATFDDLIDQS

-2688 YYNTFLLSPIYSAL
+2688 YYYTFLLSPIYSAL

-2739 KSVSPNGIVND
+2739 KSQAANGIVND
-2750 TIVLQHVFNNKYA
+2750 TLVLQHVFNNQY
-2763 TWSEFKKDMY
+2763 TSWTDFKKDMY

-2805 YQDLENLMKAAVE
+2805 YQDLENMMKAAVE

-2853 FRNSIFNP
+2853 FRTSIFNP

>member
-1 MKKNFN
+1 GLAKMKKNFN

-52 TEQELTDKEKNA
+52 TEQELTEHEKNA

-85 PALPSTIWQT
+85 PALSSSIWQT
-95 EDTSTASPATIE
+95 EDDSTASSVFFE
-107 TSQPLIAPLVQNSIE
+107 TNQSIITPLVQKSVE
-122 KAQASQHSLP
+122 KAQASPHGLP

-144 AGIFTLVLAV
+144 AGIFTLVLAI

-181 SHAISSEIL
+181 SHAISSQIL

-214 VYVGYLKESKEEGDQ
+214 VYVGYLKESKEEVDQ
-229 TAEVPVI
+229 TAEAPVI

-251 KISEKLITEN
+251 KISEKFVTED

-270 IYSSALMAGEQK
+270 IYSSALMVGEQK
-282 VTQVGQVGKQ
+282 VTQAGQVGKQ

-304 LVKTEKLSTKVISE
+304 LVKTEKLSTKVISD
-318 PVDEITMIGTKDSDM
+318 PVEEITMIGTKDSDM
-333 NLSNSIDLPTLP
+333 SLSNSIDLPTLP

-393 VNGQVLKEEEISSE
+393 VDGQVLKEEEVSSE
-407 ITKAAIPRVIEIG
+407 ITKAAIPRLIEIG
-420 TKKSDETVVTEVPDS
+420 TKKSDEKVITEVPDS

-440 VPYVKISEEIASH
+440 VPSIEISEEIASH

-468 LAVGVRQTVQIGQA
+468 LAEGVRQTVQVGQA

-494 GGILLKSEIVSE
+494 GGVLLKSEIISE
-506 SVQAAIP
+506 SLQAAIP
-513 QIVHIGTKTVSSMPE
+513 QIVHIGTKPISPMPE

-535 VPQPDNTDESESSTE
+535 VPDSPIENTGE
-550 IVTEVPNTAPTVELP
+550 IITEVPNTAPTYEVP
-565 TVQLTEEVVTNSE
+565 AIQLTEEIISNVE
-578 SIPFATQEIMDPNL
+578 SIPYPTQEIMDPNL
-592 PEGTRQVVQVGQYG
+592 PEGTRQVVQVGQIG
-606 TRTTETKLT
+606 TRTIDTKLT

-620 LIKSEILSDVTSQPI
+620 LIRSEILSDVTSQPI

-654 VEHTVIDIQFDTE
+654 VEHTIIDIQFDTE
-667 YVNDPSLPLGQ
+667 YVDDPSLPLGQ
-678 EQVQSQGVEGQK
+678 EQVQSNGVLGQK

-698 INGVRQAKPAV
+698 INGVRQANPTV

-721 IVRGTK
+721 VARGTK
-727 VIEEKTDTETR
+727 VIEEKTEVETR
-738 TEEIPYD
+738 TEEMPFD

-750 TDSLYLGEEQVRVEG
+750 SDKLYL
-765 RVGSKEITTTYKTI
+765 
-779 DGVRQSNPTVTEK
+779 
-792 VLTEP
+792 
-797 IAKQVLKGTKPVEGT
+797 
-812 EVDKRME
+812 
-819 EIAFATKES
+819 
-828 PSADLY
+828 
-834 VGEERVQVEGKV
+834 
-846 GSKEITTTYQTIKGV
+846 
-861 RQSNPTVT
+861 
-869 EKVLTEPV
+869 
-877 SKQVLKGTKPVEG
+877 
-890 TEVDKRREEIA
+890 
-901 FETKEIPSA
+901 
-910 DLYVG
+910 
-915 EERVQVEGKVGTKE
+915 
-929 ITTTYQ
+929 
-935 TIKGVRQPNPTV
+935 
-947 TEKVLTE
+947 
-954 PVSKQV
+954 
-960 LKGTKPVEG
+960 
-969 TEVDKRRE
+969 
-977 EIAFE
+977 
-982 TKEIPSADLYVGE
+982 GE

-1033 QVAKQIF
+1033 
-1040 KGTKPVEGTEV
+1040 
-1051 DKRTEDIAFETK
+1051 
-1063 EIPSAD
+1063 
-1069 LYVGE
+1069 
-1074 ERVQVEGKVGSK
+1074 
-1086 EITTTYQTIKG
+1086 
-1097 VRQANPTVTEKVLI
+1097 
-1111 EPVAKQVLKGSKP
+1111 PVA
-1124 VEGTEVDKHTE
+1124 
-1135 EIAFGIQEIPSANLY
+1135 
-1150 LGEER
+1150 
-1155 VQVEGKVGSKEI
+1155 
-1167 TTTYQTI
+1167 
-1174 KGVRQPNPIV
+1174 
-1184 TEKVLT
+1184 
-1190 EPVTK
+1190 
-1195 QVLKGTKP
+1195 
-1203 VEGTEADK
+1203 
-1211 RREEIAFE
+1211 
-1219 TKEIPSADLYVGEV
+1219 
-1233 RVQVEGKVGS
+1233 
-1243 KEITTTYQTIKGVR
+1243 
-1257 QPNPAVT
+1257 
-1264 EKVLTEPVTKQVL
+1264 KQVL

-1291 TEKIAFETKEIPS
+1291 TEEIAFETKEVPS
-1304 ADLYVGEERIQVEGK
+1304 ADLYVGEEKVVTEGK

-1334 VRQSNPTVTESVLK
+1334 VRQPNPVVTEKVFT

-1365 DVVVRRV
+1365 EVDKRTEEIA
-1372 VVPYETKRIDT
+1372 YETKEIPSAD
-1383 NELYSGEVKIVE
+1383 LYVGEEQVQVE
-1395 QGKFGSKEII
+1395 GKVGTKEIT

-1441 TAIEKDVK
+1441 TAIEKDIK
-1449 TEVLPFETKYIDDPT
+1449 TEVLPFETKYIDDPS

-1500 IEELVDHPEEK
+1500 IEELVDHPEDK
-1511 IVRRGTKVEKIPTVT
+1511 IVRRGTKVEKIPTVA

-1560 KGDQLVEEKEITDA
+1560 KGDQLVEEKEIADA
-1574 NGNMEFTNLDFYTDY
+1574 NGNLEFTNLDFYTDY

-1608 ESLREFDLVYKKI
+1608 ESLREFNLFYKKI

-1649 ATPDD
+1649 TNPDD

-1725 LLDAMKANPTGTFKF
+1725 LLDAMKANPTGTFKL

-1781 APLFAKIEHAT
+1781 APLFAKIERAT

-1817 TAYSTITDVAVQ
+1817 TAYSTISDVAVQ

-1848 SRLSNASFQGRLDS
+1848 SRLSNASFQGKLDS

-1885 KAEVNISILG
+1885 KADVNISILG

-1917 NIKNA
+1917 NVKNA

-2007 ITAELTDSDYKDL
+2007 ITAKLTDSDYKDL
-2020 NAYSVDYSNVADAK
+2020 NAYSVDYSNVTNAK
-2034 ADHTVAYLNMEKIL
+2034 TDHTVAYLNMEKIL

-2060 NKIATSDKLNQVKLV
+2060 NTIATTDKLNQVKLV
-2075 DVVPMKDNAVVADL
+2075 DVVPMKDNEVVADL
-2089 IADKATINKI
+2089 IADKASVNKI
-2099 MLYFEDGTFDYKSVA
+2099 MLYFEDGTVEYKSVA

-2122 HIIEYDIAGMHI
+2122 HIIEYNIAGMHI

-2145 EAMVNRLVTL
+2145 EAMVNRLVAL
-2155 LSPITYESEALLKQ
+2155 LSPIAYESEALLKQ

-2177 NQTTNDIK
+2177 NQTTNDIN
-2185 DMYFKSSFTR
+2185 DMYFKSSFNR
-2195 IKDNLESYL
+2195 IKDNLSGYL

-2245 DINYDTLNTKDLT
+2245 DINYDTLNTKELT

-2277 SIGQAGYEA
+2277 SIGQAGYES

-2342 SQVPEALQKQ
+2342 SQVPEALEKQ
-2352 NTAAKHSK
+2352 NTATKHSK

-2366 DKITNPTWRYRQML
+2366 DKITNPSWRYRQML
-2380 LPLLTMADEDIY
+2380 LPLLTMENEDIY
-2392 IISNMNTVAVGALS
+2392 IISNMNTVAFGAFS

-2414 PEKRAEVYA
+2414 PEKREEVYA

-2455 MNTDGFGLFDENGRR
+2455 MNTDGFGMFDENGTR

-2479 AAIQSFFGPIA
+2479 AAIQDFFGPIA
-2490 KWYGNNGTAAYA
+2490 KWYGSNGTAAYA

-2514 LDKGGSSTYTHEM
+2514 LDKVGSSTYTHEM

-2535 FFYGFGRRSGQGP
+2535 FFYGFGRRTGQGP
-2548 ELFARGFLQNVSNT
+2548 ELYARGLLQNVSNT
-2562 EDNIIGLNTLYT
+2562 EDNIIALNTMYT
-2574 ELDKKDS
+2574 EMDKKDS
-2581 LIRVHPYNPVER
+2581 LIRVQPYNPVER

-2739 KSVSPNGIVND
+2739 KSESPNGIVND
-2750 TIVLQHVFNNKYA
+2750 TIVLQHVFDNKYA

-2853 FRNSIFNP
+2853 FRNSIFYP

>member
-52 TEQELTDKEKNA
+52 TEQELTDQEKNA

-70 GKVEKTDATYYLVYR
+70 GKVDKTDATYYLVYR

-95 EDTSTASPATIE
+95 EDTSTVLPATIE

-181 SHAISSEIL
+181 SHAISSQIL

-195 AIEIAEGQSLPVP
+195 AIEIAEGQSLPAP

-214 VYVGYLKESKEEGDQ
+214 VYVGYLKESKEEVDQ
-229 TAEVPVI
+229 TAEAPVI
-236 TEKPDTAPTHSLPEA
+236 TERPDTAPTHSLPEA
-251 KISEKLITEN
+251 KISEKFVTED

-270 IYSSALMAGEQK
+270 IYSSALMVGEQK
-282 VTQVGQVGKQ
+282 VTQAGQVGKQ

-318 PVDEITMIGTKDSDM
+318 PVEEITMIGTKDSDM
-333 NLSNSIDLPTLP
+333 SLSNSIDLPTLP

-393 VNGQVLKEEEISSE
+393 VDGQVLKEEEVSSE
-407 ITKAAIPRVIEIG
+407 ITKAAIPRLIEIG
-420 TKKSDETVVTEVPDS
+420 TKKSDEKVITEVPDS

-440 VPYVKISEEIASH
+440 VPSIEISEEIASH

-468 LAVGVRQTVQIGQA
+468 LAEGVRQTVQVGQA

-494 GGILLKSEIVSE
+494 GGVLLKSEIISE

-513 QIVHIGTKTVSSMPE
+513 QIVRIGTKPVSPMPE

-535 VPQPDNTDESESSTE
+535 VPPIENTGE
-550 IVTEVPNTAPTVELP
+550 IITEVPNNAPTYEVP
-565 TVQLTEEVVTNSE
+565 AIQLTEEIISNVE
-578 SIPFATQEIMDPNL
+578 SIPYPTQEIMDPNL

-606 TRTTETKLT
+606 TRTTDTKLT
-615 YADGI
+615 YGDGI
-620 LIKSEILSDVTSQPI
+620 LIRSEILSDVTSQPI

-654 VEHTVIDIQFDTE
+654 VEHTIIDIQFDTE
-667 YVNDPSLPLGQ
+667 YVDDPSLPLGQ
-678 EQVQSQGVEGQK
+678 EQVQSNGVLGQK
-690 TVTTTYTL
+690 TLTTTYTL
-698 INGVRQAKPAV
+698 VNGVRQANPTV
-709 SEEITKQPISQI
+709 TGEITKQPISQI
-721 IVRGTK
+721 VARGTK
-727 VIEEKTDTETR
+727 VIEEKTEVETR
-738 TEEIPYD
+738 TEELPFD

-750 TDSLYLGEEQVRVEG
+750 SDKLYL
-765 RVGSKEITTTYKTI
+765 
-779 DGVRQSNPTVTEK
+779 
-792 VLTEP
+792 
-797 IAKQVLKGTKPVEGT
+797 
-812 EVDKRME
+812 
-819 EIAFATKES
+819 
-828 PSADLY
+828 
-834 VGEERVQVEGKV
+834 GEERVQVEGKV
-846 GSKEITTTYQTIKGV
+846 GSKEITLTYKLIDGV
-861 RQSNPTVT
+861 RQPNPTVT

-877 SKQVLKGTKPVEG
+877 AKQVLKGTKPVEG
-890 TEVDKRREEIA
+890 NEVDKRTEEIA

-915 EERVQVEGKVGTKE
+915 EEQVQVEGKVGTKE
-929 ITTTYQ
+929 IT
-935 TIKGVRQPNPTV
+935 
-947 TEKVLTE
+947 
-954 PVSKQV
+954 
-960 LKGTKPVEG
+960 
-969 TEVDKRRE
+969 
-977 EIAFE
+977 
-982 TKEIPSADLYVGE
+982 
-995 ERVQVEGK
+995 
-1003 VGSKEI
+1003 
-1009 TTTYQTIKGV
+1009 
-1019 RQPNPT
+1019 
-1025 VTEKVLTE
+1025 
-1033 QVAKQIF
+1033 
-1040 KGTKPVEGTEV
+1040 
-1051 DKRTEDIAFETK
+1051 
-1063 EIPSAD
+1063 
-1069 LYVGE
+1069 
-1074 ERVQVEGKVGSK
+1074 
-1086 EITTTYQTIKG
+1086 
-1097 VRQANPTVTEKVLI
+1097 
-1111 EPVAKQVLKGSKP
+1111 
-1124 VEGTEVDKHTE
+1124 
-1135 EIAFGIQEIPSANLY
+1135 
-1150 LGEER
+1150 
-1155 VQVEGKVGSKEI
+1155 
-1167 TTTYQTI
+1167 
-1174 KGVRQPNPIV
+1174 
-1184 TEKVLT
+1184 
-1190 EPVTK
+1190 
-1195 QVLKGTKP
+1195 
-1203 VEGTEADK
+1203 
-1211 RREEIAFE
+1211 
-1219 TKEIPSADLYVGEV
+1219 
-1233 RVQVEGKVGS
+1233 
-1243 KEITTTYQTIKGVR
+1243 
-1257 QPNPAVT
+1257 
-1264 EKVLTEPVTKQVL
+1264 
-1277 KGTKPVEGTEVDKR
+1277 
-1291 TEKIAFETKEIPS
+1291 
-1304 ADLYVGEERIQVEGK
+1304 
-1319 VGTKEITTTYQTIKG
+1319 
-1334 VRQSNPTVTESVLK
+1334 
-1348 EPVAKQ
+1348 
-1354 VLKGTK
+1354 
-1360 PVEGT
+1360 
-1365 DVVVRRV
+1365 
-1372 VVPYETKRIDT
+1372 
-1383 NELYSGEVKIVE
+1383 
-1395 QGKFGSKEII
+1395 

-1441 TAIEKDVK
+1441 TAIEKDIK
-1449 TEVLPFETKYIDDPT
+1449 TEALPFETKYIDDST
-1464 MLEGKTVVEKEGK
+1464 ILKGKTVVEKEGK

-1488 TIRGVRQNPPLS
+1488 TIRGIRQNPPLS
-1500 IEELVDHPEEK
+1500 IEELVDHPEDK
-1511 IVRRGTKVEKIPTVT
+1511 IVRRGTKVEKIPTVA

-1534 DNRSATAS
+1534 DNRSATAN

-1608 ESLREFDLVYKKI
+1608 ESLREFNLFYKKI

-1649 ATPDD
+1649 TNPDD

-1725 LLDAMKANPTGTFKF
+1725 LLDAMKANPTGTFKL

-1781 APLFAKIEHAT
+1781 APLFAKIERAT

-1817 TAYSTITDVAVQ
+1817 TAYSTISDVAVQ

-1848 SRLSNASFQGRLDS
+1848 SRLSNASFQGKLDS

-1885 KAEVNISILG
+1885 KADVNISILG

-1971 VFDAATKLSNAF
+1971 VFEAATKLSNAF

-2007 ITAELTDSDYKDL
+2007 ITAKLTDSDYKDL
-2020 NAYSVDYSNVADAK
+2020 NAYSVDYSNVTNAK
-2034 ADHTVAYLNMEKIL
+2034 TDHTVAYLNMEKIL

-2060 NKIATSDKLNQVKLV
+2060 NTIATTDKLNQVKLV
-2075 DVVPMKDNAVVADL
+2075 DVVPMKDNEVVADL
-2089 IADKATINKI
+2089 IAEKASINKI
-2099 MLYFEDGTFDYKSVA
+2099 MLYFEDGTVDYKSVS

-2140 FVNQN
+2140 FVDQN

-2155 LSPITYESEALLKQ
+2155 LSPIAYESEALLKQ

-2177 NQTTNDIK
+2177 NQTTNDIN
-2185 DMYFKSSFTR
+2185 DMYFKSSFNR
-2195 IKDNLESYL
+2195 IKDNLSGYL

-2245 DINYDTLNTKDLT
+2245 DINYDTLNTKELT

-2302 MTGKSTVFDLVESYR
+2302 MTGKATVFDLVESYR

-2342 SQVPEALQKQ
+2342 SQVPEALEKQ
-2352 NTAAKHSK
+2352 NTATKHSK

-2366 DKITNPTWRYRQML
+2366 DKITNPSWRYRQML
-2380 LPLLTMADEDIY
+2380 LPLLTMENEDIY
-2392 IISNMNTVAVGALS
+2392 IISNMNTVAFGAFS

-2414 PEKRAEVYA
+2414 PEKREEVYA

-2455 MNTDGFGLFDENGRR
+2455 MNTDGFGLFDENGTR

-2479 AAIQSFFGPIA
+2479 AAIQDFFGPIA
-2490 KWYGNNGTAAYA
+2490 KWYGSNGTAAYA

-2514 LDKGGSSTYTHEM
+2514 LDKVGSSTYTHEM

-2535 FFYGFGRRSGQGP
+2535 FFYGFGRRTGQGP
-2548 ELFARGFLQNVSNT
+2548 ELYARGLLQNVSNT
-2562 EDNIIGLNTLYT
+2562 EDNIIALNTMYT

-2581 LIRVHPYNPVER
+2581 LIRVQPYNPVER

-2739 KSVSPNGIVND
+2739 KSESPSGIVTD
-2750 TIVLQHVFNNKYA
+2750 TVVLQHVFDNKYA

-2773 KDRIDQLTKLKP
+2773 KERIDQLTKLKP

-2853 FRNSIFNP
+2853 FRNSIFYP

>member
-1 MKKNFN
+1 M
-7 EKQQR
+7 
-12 FSFRKLSVG
+12 
-21 LVSATVASL
+21 
-30 FFMTSIATA
+30 I
-39 QGVGAQ
+39 
-45 SIQLTYV
+45 
-52 TEQELTDKEKNA
+52 
-64 IVYDVP
+64 
-70 GKVEKTDATYYLVYR
+70 
-85 PALPSTIWQT
+85 
-95 EDTSTASPATIE
+95 
-107 TSQPLIAPLVQNSIE
+107 
-122 KAQASQHSLP
+122 
-132 KTGVFDNLLLGM
+132 
-144 AGIFTLVLAV
+144 
-154 KVSKKGKKELAS
+154 
-166 VILLTATGASFLAPT
+166 
-181 SHAISSEIL
+181 
-190 AKFNH
+190 
-195 AIEIAEGQSLPVP
+195 
-208 NDIEGY
+208 
-214 VYVGYLKESKEEGDQ
+214 
-229 TAEVPVI
+229 
-236 TEKPDTAPTHSLPEA
+236 
-251 KISEKLITEN
+251 
-261 EDIPFEKVT
+261 
-270 IYSSALMAGEQK
+270 
-282 VTQVGQVGKQ
+282 
-292 VIESKQTYVNGQ
+292 
-304 LVKTEKLSTKVISE
+304 E
-318 PVDEITMIGTKDSDM
+318 PV
-333 NLSNSIDLPTLP
+333 
-345 IETKNITKT
+345 
-354 KDIPFETHEIENA
+354 
-367 ALVEGET
+367 
-374 RVAQEGA
+374 
-381 NGIQTITIQQTI
+381 
-393 VNGQVLKEEEISSE
+393 
-407 ITKAAIPRVIEIG
+407 
-420 TKKSDETVVTEVPDS
+420 
-435 APTHQ
+435 
-440 VPYVKISEEIASH
+440 
-453 VESIPFETQEVYDAN
+453 
-468 LAVGVRQTVQIGQA
+468 
-482 GQRVIESKLTYA
+482 
-494 GGILLKSEIVSE
+494 
-506 SVQAAIP
+506 
-513 QIVHIGTKTVSSMPE
+513 
-528 PEPIPEP
+528 
-535 VPQPDNTDESESSTE
+535 
-550 IVTEVPNTAPTVELP
+550 
-565 TVQLTEEVVTNSE
+565 
-578 SIPFATQEIMDPNL
+578 
-592 PEGTRQVVQVGQYG
+592 
-606 TRTTETKLT
+606 
-615 YADGI
+615 
-620 LIKSEILSDVTSQPI
+620 
-635 AEIIAIGTK
+635 
-644 IQEQDKITTE
+644 
-654 VEHTVIDIQFDTE
+654 
-667 YVNDPSLPLGQ
+667 
-678 EQVQSQGVEGQK
+678 
-690 TVTTTYTL
+690 
-698 INGVRQAKPAV
+698 
-709 SEEITKQPISQI
+709 
-721 IVRGTK
+721 
-727 VIEEKTDTETR
+727 
-738 TEEIPYD
+738 
-745 IVVRE
+745 
-750 TDSLYLGEEQVRVEG
+750 
-765 RVGSKEITTTYKTI
+765 
-779 DGVRQSNPTVTEK
+779 
-792 VLTEP
+792 
-797 IAKQVLKGTKPVEGT
+797 AKQVLKGTKPVE
-812 EVDKRME
+812 D
-819 EIAFATKES
+819 
-828 PSADLY
+828 
-834 VGEERVQVEGKV
+834 
-846 GSKEITTTYQTIKGV
+846 
-861 RQSNPTVT
+861 
-869 EKVLTEPV
+869 
-877 SKQVLKGTKPVEG
+877 
-890 TEVDKRREEIA
+890 
-901 FETKEIPSA
+901 
-910 DLYVG
+910 
-915 EERVQVEGKVGTKE
+915 
-929 ITTTYQ
+929 
-935 TIKGVRQPNPTV
+935 
-947 TEKVLTE
+947 
-954 PVSKQV
+954 
-960 LKGTKPVEG
+960 

-1009 TTTYQTIKGV
+1009 T
-1019 RQPNPT
+1019 
-1025 VTEKVLTE
+1025 
-1033 QVAKQIF
+1033 
-1040 KGTKPVEGTEV
+1040 
-1051 DKRTEDIAFETK
+1051 
-1063 EIPSAD
+1063 
-1069 LYVGE
+1069 
-1074 ERVQVEGKVGSK
+1074 
-1086 EITTTYQTIKG
+1086 
-1097 VRQANPTVTEKVLI
+1097 
-1111 EPVAKQVLKGSKP
+1111 
-1124 VEGTEVDKHTE
+1124 
-1135 EIAFGIQEIPSANLY
+1135 
-1150 LGEER
+1150 
-1155 VQVEGKVGSKEI
+1155 
-1167 TTTYQTI
+1167 
-1174 KGVRQPNPIV
+1174 
-1184 TEKVLT
+1184 
-1190 EPVTK
+1190 
-1195 QVLKGTKP
+1195 
-1203 VEGTEADK
+1203 
-1211 RREEIAFE
+1211 
-1219 TKEIPSADLYVGEV
+1219 
-1233 RVQVEGKVGS
+1233 
-1243 KEITTTYQTIKGVR
+1243 
-1257 QPNPAVT
+1257 
-1264 EKVLTEPVTKQVL
+1264 
-1277 KGTKPVEGTEVDKR
+1277 
-1291 TEKIAFETKEIPS
+1291 
-1304 ADLYVGEERIQVEGK
+1304 
-1319 VGTKEITTTYQTIKG
+1319 
-1334 VRQSNPTVTESVLK
+1334 
-1348 EPVAKQ
+1348 
-1354 VLKGTK
+1354 
-1360 PVEGT
+1360 
-1365 DVVVRRV
+1365 
-1372 VVPYETKRIDT
+1372 
-1383 NELYSGEVKIVE
+1383 
-1395 QGKFGSKEII
+1395 

-1500 IEELVDHPEEK
+1500 IEELVDHPEDK
-1511 IVRRGTKVEKIPTVT
+1511 VVRRGTKVEKIPTVT

-1634 KDGKYTSAYILDETP
+1634 KNGEYTSAYILDETP
-1649 ATPDD
+1649 TNPDD

-1671 SSVRETTKDGQPV
+1671 SSVKETTKDGQQV

-1697 NGTGFNQQK
+1697 NGTSFNQLK

-1725 LLDAMKANPTGTFKF
+1725 LLDAMKANPTGTFKL

-1751 GDVKAYMTD
+1751 GDVKAYITD

-1817 TAYSTITDVAVQ
+1817 TAYSTISDVAVQ

-1848 SRLSNASFQGRLDS
+1848 SRLSNASFQGKLDS

-1876 NPGSYITDV
+1876 NPGSYIRDV
-1885 KAEVNISILG
+1885 KADVNISILG

-1983 STIAGENNTQITA
+1983 STIAGENNTQITT

-2007 ITAELTDSDYKDL
+2007 ITAKLTDSDYKEL
-2020 NAYSVDYSNVADAK
+2020 NAYSVDYRNVTDAK
-2034 ADHTVAYLNMEKIL
+2034 TDHIVAYLNMEKIL

-2089 IADKATINKI
+2089 IADKAIINKI
-2099 MLYFEDGTFDYKSVA
+2099 MLYFEDGTVEYKSVT

-2122 HIIEYDIAGMHI
+2122 HIIEYDIADMHI

-2155 LSPITYESEALLKQ
+2155 LSPIEYESEALLKQ

-2177 NQTTNDIK
+2177 NQTTNDIN
-2185 DMYFKSSFTR
+2185 DMYFKSSFNR
-2195 IKDNLESYL
+2195 IKDNLSGYL

-2245 DINYDTLNTKDLT
+2245 DINYDTLNTKELT

-2342 SQVPEALQKQ
+2342 SQVPEALEKQ
-2352 NTAAKHSK
+2352 NTATKHSK

-2380 LPLLTMADEDIY
+2380 LPLLTMENEDIY
-2392 IISNMNTVAVGALS
+2392 IISNMNTVAFGAFS

-2414 PEKRAEVYA
+2414 PEKREEVYA

-2432 RDHTDFWYKTLNDE
+2432 RDHTDFWYKTLNNE

-2455 MNTDGFGLFDENGRR
+2455 MNTDGFGLFDENGTR

-2479 AAIQSFFGPIA
+2479 AAIQDFFGPIA
-2490 KWYGNNGTAAYA
+2490 KWYGSNGTAAYA

-2514 LDKGGSSTYTHEM
+2514 LDKVGSSTYTHEM

-2535 FFYGFGRRSGQGP
+2535 FFYGFGRRTGQGP
-2548 ELFARGFLQNVSNT
+2548 ELYARGLLQNVSNT
-2562 EDNIIGLNTLYT
+2562 EDNIIALNTLYT

-2656 EVAKLVTFDDLIDQS
+2656 EVANLVTFDDLIDQS

>member
-1 MKKNFN
+1 MKMNFN
-7 EKQQR
+7 EKRQR
-12 FSFRKLSVG
+12 FSLRKLSIG

-30 FFMTSIATA
+30 FFMSSF
-39 QGVGAQ
+39 VGASEVSAQ
-45 SIQLTYV
+45 SIQYTYV
-52 TEQELTDKEKNA
+52 TEEELTSSEKA
-64 IVYDVP
+64 SIIYERP
-70 GKVEKTDATYYLVYR
+70 GIVEKTDATYYLVYR
-85 PALPSTIWQT
+85 PQFQDLHIPLVESEEKQSPLNQTLLNSTIS
-95 EDTSTASPATIE
+95 ETAEKS
-107 TSQPLIAPLVQNSIE
+107 QNS
-122 KAQASQHSLP
+122 SHTLP
-132 KTGVFDNLLLGM
+132 KTGVFENILLGM
-144 AGIFTLVLAV
+144 TGIFTLVLAV

-181 SHAISSEIL
+181 SHAISSQIL

-195 AIEIAEGQSLPVP
+195 AIEVSEGQTLPAP
-208 NDIEGY
+208 NEIEGY
-214 VYVGYLKESKEEGDQ
+214 VYIGYIKESKEEVDNSGE
-229 TAEVPVI
+229 TPVI
-236 TEKPDTAPTHSLPEA
+236 TEKPDTAPSKELPEA
-251 KISEKLITEN
+251 SITE
-261 EDIPFEKVT
+261 EIVSETKDIPFEKLTV
-270 IYSSALMAGEQK
+270 YSSALLVGEQK

-292 VIESKQTYVNGQ
+292 VVESKQIYVNGQ
-304 LVKTEKLSTKVISE
+304 LVKTEKLSAKVLSE
-318 PVDEITMIGTKDSDM
+318 PVEEVLMIGTKDSSM
-333 NLSNSIDLPTLP
+333 NLSNSIDKLELP
-345 IETKNITKT
+345 IETKNISKT
-354 KDIPFETHEIENA
+354 EDIPFETHEIENA
-367 ALVEGET
+367 SLAEGET
-374 RVAQEGA
+374 RVAQEGV
-381 NGIQTITIQQTI
+381 NGVRTITIQQTI
-393 VNGQVLKEEEISSE
+393 VDGQVLKEEEISSE
-407 ITKAAIPRVIEIG
+407 ITQAAIPKVVEIG
-420 TKKSDETVVTEVPDS
+420 TKKTEETIVTEVPDT
-435 APTHQ
+435 APSHQ
-440 VPYVKISEEIASH
+440 VPSIEISEEITSH

-468 LAVGVRQTVQIGQA
+468 LAEGVRQTVQVGQA

-494 GGILLKSEIVSE
+494 GGILLKSEIISE
-506 SVQAAIP
+506 SLQAAIP
-513 QIVHIGTKTVSSMPE
+513 QIVHVGTKPVSPMPE

-535 VPQPDNTDESESSTE
+535 VPQPENTDESESSTE

-578 SIPFATQEIMDPNL
+578 AIPFATQEVADPNL
-592 PEGTRQVVQVGQYG
+592 AVGTRQVRQIGQAG
-606 TRTTETKLT
+606 SRTIQTKLI
-615 YADGI
+615 YADGV
-620 LIKSEILSDVTSQPI
+620 LIQSELLSDIVNEPV
-635 AEIIAIGTK
+635 AEIVAVGSK
-644 IQEQDKITTE
+644 SPDQITNE
-654 VEHTVIDIQFDTE
+654 VEQTVVSVPYETKYIE
-667 YVNDPSLPLGQ
+667 DPSLPLGQ

-698 INGVRQAKPAV
+698 INGVRQASPTV
-709 SEEITKQPISQI
+709 IEEITKQPISQI
-721 IVRGTK
+721 VARGTK

-765 RVGSKEITTTYKTI
+765 TVGSKEITTTYKTI
-779 DGVRQSNPTVTEK
+779 DGVRQPNPTVTERVLTEPVTKQVLKGTKPVEGTEVDKRTEEIAFETKEISSADLYVGEERVQVEGKVGSKVITITYQTIKVVRQPNPTVTEK

-797 IAKQVLKGTKPVEGT
+797 VAKQVLKGTKPVEGT
-812 EVDKRME
+812 EVDKRRE
-819 EIAFATKES
+819 EIAFETKEIS
-828 PSADLY
+828 SADLY

-861 RQSNPTVT
+861 RQPNPTVT
-869 EKVLTEPV
+869 EEVLTEPV
-877 SKQVLKGTKPVEG
+877 VKQVLKGTKPVEG
-890 TEVDKRREEIA
+890 AEVDKRTEEIA
-901 FETKEIPSA
+901 FETKNIPSA

-954 PVSKQV
+954 PVAKQVLKGTKPIEGTEVDKRTEEIAFETQEISSADLYVGEERVHVEGKVGSKEITTTYQTIKGVRQPNPTVTEKVLIEPVSKQV
-960 LKGTKPVEG
+960 LMGTKPVEG

-982 TKEIPSADLYVGE
+982 TQEIPSADLYVGE

-1033 QVAKQIF
+1033 
-1040 KGTKPVEGTEV
+1040 PV
-1051 DKRTEDIAFETK
+1051 
-1063 EIPSAD
+1063 S
-1069 LYVGE
+1069 
-1074 ERVQVEGKVGSK
+1074 
-1086 EITTTYQTIKG
+1086 
-1097 VRQANPTVTEKVLI
+1097 
-1111 EPVAKQVLKGSKP
+1111 
-1124 VEGTEVDKHTE
+1124 
-1135 EIAFGIQEIPSANLY
+1135 
-1150 LGEER
+1150 
-1155 VQVEGKVGSKEI
+1155 
-1167 TTTYQTI
+1167 
-1174 KGVRQPNPIV
+1174 
-1184 TEKVLT
+1184 
-1190 EPVTK
+1190 
-1195 QVLKGTKP
+1195 
-1203 VEGTEADK
+1203 
-1211 RREEIAFE
+1211 
-1219 TKEIPSADLYVGEV
+1219 
-1233 RVQVEGKVGS
+1233 
-1243 KEITTTYQTIKGVR
+1243 
-1257 QPNPAVT
+1257 
-1264 EKVLTEPVTKQVL
+1264 
-1277 KGTKPVEGTEVDKR
+1277 
-1291 TEKIAFETKEIPS
+1291 
-1304 ADLYVGEERIQVEGK
+1304 
-1319 VGTKEITTTYQTIKG
+1319 
-1334 VRQSNPTVTESVLK
+1334 
-1348 EPVAKQ
+1348 KQ

-1500 IEELVDHPEEK
+1500 IEELIDHPEDK
-1511 IVRRGTKVEKIPTVT
+1511 VVRRGTKVEKIPTVT

-1634 KDGKYTSAYILDETP
+1634 KNGEYTSTYIFDETL
-1649 ATPDD
+1649 ANPDD

-1671 SSVRETTKDGQPV
+1671 SSVRETTKDGQSV

-1725 LLDAMKANPTGTFKF
+1725 LLNAMKANPTGTFKL

-1817 TAYSTITDVAVQ
+1817 TAYSTISDVAVQ

-1848 SRLSNASFQGRLDS
+1848 SRLSNASFQGKLDS

-1885 KAEVNISILG
+1885 KADVSISILG

-1917 NIKNA
+1917 NLKNA

-1983 STIAGENNTQITA
+1983 STTAGENNTQITA
-1996 QQAESKLSNMA
+1996 QQAESKFSNMA
-2007 ITAELTDSDYKDL
+2007 ITAKLSDSDYKDL
-2020 NAYSVDYSNVADAK
+2020 NAYTVDYSNITDAK

-2089 IADKATINKI
+2089 IADKASINKI
-2099 MLYFEDGTFDYKSVA
+2099 MLYFEDGTVDYKSVA

-2177 NQTTNDIK
+2177 DQTTNDIK

-2195 IKDNLESYL
+2195 IKDNLASYL

-2317 KVFSPNKTDNQW
+2317 EVFSPNKTDNQW

-2342 SQVPEALQKQ
+2342 SQVPEALEKQ
-2352 NTAAKHSK
+2352 NTATKHSK

-2380 LPLLTMADEDIY
+2380 LPLLTMENEDIY
-2392 IISNMNTVAVGALS
+2392 IISNMNTIGFGAFS
-2406 RYRDLVNH
+2406 RYRDLINH
-2414 PEKRAEVYA
+2414 PEKREEVIA

-2432 RDHTDFWYKTLNDE
+2432 RDHTDFWYKTLNNE

-2455 MNTDGFGLFDENGRR
+2455 MNTDGFGLFDETGTR

-2479 AAIQSFFGPIA
+2479 AAIQDFFGPIA

-2535 FFYGFGRRSGQGP
+2535 FFYGFGRRTGQGP
-2548 ELFARGFLQNVSNT
+2548 ELYARGFLQNVSNT
-2562 EDNIIGLNTLYT
+2562 EDNIIALNTLYT

-2656 EVAKLVTFDDLIDQS
+2656 EVANLVTFDDLIDQS

-2688 YYNTFLLSPIYSAL
+2688 YYYTFLLSPIYSAL

-2728 EGFVPYVSNQL
+2728 EGFIPYVSNQL
-2739 KSVSPNGIVND
+2739 KSESPNGIVND
-2750 TIVLQHVFNNKYA
+2750 TVVLQHVFDNKYA

-2773 KDRIDQLTKLKP
+2773 KERIDQLTKLKP

-2818 EDMKRLDRATS
+2818 EDMKRLDQATS

>member
-52 TEQELTDKEKNA
+52 TEQELTDQEKNA

-95 EDTSTASPATIE
+95 EDDSTASSVLFE
-107 TSQPLIAPLVQNSIE
+107 TNQSIITPLVQKSVE
-122 KAQASQHSLP
+122 KAQASPHSLP

-144 AGIFTLVLAV
+144 TGIFSLVLAI

-181 SHAISSEIL
+181 SHAISSQIL
-190 AKFNH
+190 EKFNH
-195 AIEIAEGQSLPVP
+195 AIEITEGQSLPAP

-214 VYVGYLKESKEEGDQ
+214 VYVGYIKESKEEVDQ

-236 TEKPDTAPTHSLPEA
+236 TVKPDTAPTHSLPEA
-251 KISEKLITEN
+251 KISEKFVTEN

-282 VTQVGQVGKQ
+282 VTQAGQVGKQ
-292 VIESKQTYVNGQ
+292 VIESKQIYVNGQ
-304 LVKTEKLSTKVISE
+304 LVKTEKLSTKVVSE
-318 PVDEITMIGTKDSDM
+318 PVEEITMIGTKDSDM
-333 NLSNSIDLPTLP
+333 NLSNSIDLPTLL

-374 RVAQEGA
+374 RVAKEGA

-393 VNGQVLKEEEISSE
+393 VDRQVLKEEEISSE

-420 TKKSDETVVTEVPDS
+420 TKKSDETVITEVPDS

-440 VPYVKISEEIASH
+440 VPSIDITEEIASH

-468 LAVGVRQTVQIGQA
+468 LAEGVRQTVQIGQA

-513 QIVHIGTKTVSSMPE
+513 QIVHIGTKPVSSMPE

-535 VPQPDNTDESESSTE
+535 VPQPENTDESESSTE

-578 SIPFATQEIMDPNL
+578 AIPFATQEVADPNL
-592 PEGTRQVVQVGQYG
+592 AVGTRQVRQIGQAG
-606 TRTTETKLT
+606 SRTIQTKLI
-615 YADGI
+615 YADGV
-620 LIKSEILSDVTSQPI
+620 LIQSELLSDIVNEPV
-635 AEIIAIGTK
+635 AEIVAVGSK
-644 IQEQDKITTE
+644 SPDQITNE
-654 VEHTVIDIQFDTE
+654 VEQTVVSVPYETKYIE
-667 YVNDPSLPLGQ
+667 DPSLPLGQ

-698 INGVRQAKPAV
+698 INGVRQANPTV

-721 IVRGTK
+721 VARGTK

-765 RVGSKEITTTYKTI
+765 TVGSKEITTTYKTI
-779 DGVRQSNPTVTEK
+779 DGVRQPNPTVTEK

-797 IAKQVLKGTKPVEGT
+797 VAKQVLKGTKPVEGT
-812 EVDKRME
+812 EVDKRTE
-819 EIAFATKES
+819 EIAFETKEIS
-828 PSADLY
+828 SADLY

-846 GSKEITTTYQTIKGV
+846 GSKEVTTTYQTIKGV
-861 RQSNPTVT
+861 RQPNPTVT
-869 EKVLTEPV
+869 EEVLTEPV
-877 SKQVLKGTKPVEG
+877 VKQVLKGTKPVEG
-890 TEVDKRREEIA
+890 AEVDKRTEEIA
-901 FETKEIPSA
+901 FETKNIPSA

-954 PVSKQV
+954 PVAKQVLKGTKPIEGTEVDKRTEEIAFETQEISSADLYVGEERVHVEGKVGSKEITTTYQTIKGVRQPNPTVTEKVLIEPVSKQV
-960 LKGTKPVEG
+960 LMGTKPVEG

-982 TKEIPSADLYVGE
+982 TQEIPSADLYVGE

-1033 QVAKQIF
+1033 
-1040 KGTKPVEGTEV
+1040 PV
-1051 DKRTEDIAFETK
+1051 
-1063 EIPSAD
+1063 S
-1069 LYVGE
+1069 
-1074 ERVQVEGKVGSK
+1074 
-1086 EITTTYQTIKG
+1086 
-1097 VRQANPTVTEKVLI
+1097 
-1111 EPVAKQVLKGSKP
+1111 
-1124 VEGTEVDKHTE
+1124 
-1135 EIAFGIQEIPSANLY
+1135 
-1150 LGEER
+1150 
-1155 VQVEGKVGSKEI
+1155 
-1167 TTTYQTI
+1167 
-1174 KGVRQPNPIV
+1174 
-1184 TEKVLT
+1184 
-1190 EPVTK
+1190 
-1195 QVLKGTKP
+1195 
-1203 VEGTEADK
+1203 
-1211 RREEIAFE
+1211 
-1219 TKEIPSADLYVGEV
+1219 
-1233 RVQVEGKVGS
+1233 
-1243 KEITTTYQTIKGVR
+1243 
-1257 QPNPAVT
+1257 
-1264 EKVLTEPVTKQVL
+1264 
-1277 KGTKPVEGTEVDKR
+1277 
-1291 TEKIAFETKEIPS
+1291 
-1304 ADLYVGEERIQVEGK
+1304 
-1319 VGTKEITTTYQTIKG
+1319 
-1334 VRQSNPTVTESVLK
+1334 
-1348 EPVAKQ
+1348 KQ

-1500 IEELVDHPEEK
+1500 IEELIDHPEDK
-1511 IVRRGTKVEKIPTVT
+1511 VVRRGTKVEKIPTVT

-1634 KDGKYTSAYILDETP
+1634 KNGEYTSTYIFDETL
-1649 ATPDD
+1649 ANPDD

-1671 SSVRETTKDGQPV
+1671 SSVRETTKDGQSV

-1725 LLDAMKANPTGTFKF
+1725 LLNAMKANPTGTFKL

-1885 KAEVNISILG
+1885 KADVNISILG

-1983 STIAGENNTQITA
+1983 STIAGENNTLITA

-2007 ITAELTDSDYKDL
+2007 ITAKLTDSDYKDL
-2020 NAYSVDYSNVADAK
+2020 NAYSVDYNNVKDAK
-2034 ADHTVAYLNMEKIL
+2034 TDHTVAYLNMEKIL

-2089 IADKATINKI
+2089 IADKASINKI
-2099 MLYFEDGTFDYKSVA
+2099 MLYFEDGTVEYKSVA

-2122 HIIEYDIAGMHI
+2122 HIIEYDIVGMHI

-2177 NQTTNDIK
+2177 NQTTNDIN
-2185 DMYFKSSFTR
+2185 DMYFKSSFNR
-2195 IKDNLESYL
+2195 IKDNLSGYL

-2342 SQVPEALQKQ
+2342 SQVPEALEKQ
-2352 NTAAKHSK
+2352 NTATKHSK

-2380 LPLLTMADEDIY
+2380 LPLLTMENEDIY
-2392 IISNMNTVAVGALS
+2392 IISNMNTVAFGAFS

-2414 PEKRAEVYA
+2414 PEKREEVYA

-2455 MNTDGFGLFDENGRR
+2455 MNTDGFGLFDETGTR

-2479 AAIQSFFGPIA
+2479 AAIQDFFGPIA

-2535 FFYGFGRRSGQGP
+2535 FFYGFGRRTGQGP
-2548 ELFARGFLQNVSNT
+2548 ELYARGFLQNVSNT
-2562 EDNIIGLNTLYT
+2562 EDNIIALNTLYT

-2656 EVAKLVTFDDLIDQS
+2656 EVANLVTFDDLIDQS

-2688 YYNTFLLSPIYSAL
+2688 YYYTFLLSPIYSAL

-2728 EGFVPYVSNQL
+2728 EGFIPYVSNQL
-2739 KSVSPNGIVND
+2739 KSESPNGIVND
-2750 TIVLQHVFNNKYA
+2750 TVVLQHVFDNKYA

-2818 EDMKRLDRATS
+2818 EDMKRLDQATS

>member
-52 TEQELTDKEKNA
+52 TEQELTEHEKNA

-85 PALPSTIWQT
+85 PALSSSIWQT
-95 EDTSTASPATIE
+95 EDDSTASSVFFE
-107 TSQPLIAPLVQNSIE
+107 TNQSIITPLVQKSVE
-122 KAQASQHSLP
+122 KAQASPHGLP

-144 AGIFTLVLAV
+144 AGIFTLVLAI

-181 SHAISSEIL
+181 SHAISSQIL

-214 VYVGYLKESKEEGDQ
+214 VYVGYLKESKEEVDQ
-229 TAEVPVI
+229 TAEAPVI

-251 KISEKLITEN
+251 KISEKFVTED

-282 VTQVGQVGKQ
+282 VTQAGQVGKQ
-292 VIESKQTYVNGQ
+292 VTESKQTYVNGQ

-318 PVDEITMIGTKDSDM
+318 PVEEITMIGTKDSDM

-345 IETKNITKT
+345 IETQNITKT

-393 VNGQVLKEEEISSE
+393 VDGQVLKEEEISSE

-420 TKKSDETVVTEVPDS
+420 TKKSDETVITEVPDS

-440 VPYVKISEEIASH
+440 VPSIEISEEITSH

-468 LAVGVRQTVQIGQA
+468 LAEGVRQTVQIGQA

-506 SVQAAIP
+506 SLQAAIP
-513 QIVHIGTKTVSSMPE
+513 QIIHIGTKSVSPMPE

-535 VPQPDNTDESESSTE
+535 VPPIENTGE
-550 IVTEVPNTAPTVELP
+550 IITEVPNDAPTYEVP
-565 TVQLTEEVVTNSE
+565 AIQLTEDIISNVE
-578 SIPFATQEIMDPNL
+578 SIPYPTQEIMDPNL

-606 TRTTETKLT
+606 TRTTDTKLT

-620 LIKSEILSDVTSQPI
+620 LIRTEILSDVTSQPI

-654 VEHTVIDIQFDTE
+654 VEHTIIDIQFDTE
-667 YVNDPSLPLGQ
+667 YVDDPSLPLGQ
-678 EQVQSQGVEGQK
+678 EQVQSNGVLGQK
-690 TVTTTYTL
+690 TLTTTYTL
-698 INGVRQAKPAV
+698 VNGVRQANPTV
-709 SEEITKQPISQI
+709 TGEITKQPISQI
-721 IVRGTK
+721 VARGTK
-727 VIEEKTDTETR
+727 VIEEKTEVETR
-738 TEEIPYD
+738 TEEMPFD

-750 TDSLYLGEEQVRVEG
+750 SDKLYL
-765 RVGSKEITTTYKTI
+765 
-779 DGVRQSNPTVTEK
+779 
-792 VLTEP
+792 
-797 IAKQVLKGTKPVEGT
+797 
-812 EVDKRME
+812 
-819 EIAFATKES
+819 
-828 PSADLY
+828 
-834 VGEERVQVEGKV
+834 
-846 GSKEITTTYQTIKGV
+846 
-861 RQSNPTVT
+861 
-869 EKVLTEPV
+869 
-877 SKQVLKGTKPVEG
+877 
-890 TEVDKRREEIA
+890 
-901 FETKEIPSA
+901 
-910 DLYVG
+910 
-915 EERVQVEGKVGTKE
+915 
-929 ITTTYQ
+929 
-935 TIKGVRQPNPTV
+935 
-947 TEKVLTE
+947 
-954 PVSKQV
+954 
-960 LKGTKPVEG
+960 
-969 TEVDKRRE
+969 
-977 EIAFE
+977 
-982 TKEIPSADLYVGE
+982 GE

-1033 QVAKQIF
+1033 PVAKQVL
-1040 KGTKPVEGTEV
+1040 KGTKPIEGTEV
-1051 DKRTEDIAFETK
+1051 DKRTEEIAFETK
-1063 EIPSAD
+1063 EVPSAD

-1074 ERVQVEGKVGSK
+1074 EKVVTEGKVG
-1086 EITTTYQTIKG
+1086 T
-1097 VRQANPTVTEKVLI
+1097 
-1111 EPVAKQVLKGSKP
+1111 
-1124 VEGTEVDKHTE
+1124 
-1135 EIAFGIQEIPSANLY
+1135 
-1150 LGEER
+1150 
-1155 VQVEGKVGSKEI
+1155 KEI

-1174 KGVRQPNPIV
+1174 KGVRQPNPVV
-1184 TEKVLT
+1184 TEKVFT
-1190 EPVTK
+1190 EPV
-1195 QVLKGTKP
+1195 
-1203 VEGTEADK
+1203 A
-1211 RREEIAFE
+1211 
-1219 TKEIPSADLYVGEV
+1219 
-1233 RVQVEGKVGS
+1233 
-1243 KEITTTYQTIKGVR
+1243 
-1257 QPNPAVT
+1257 
-1264 EKVLTEPVTKQVL
+1264 KQVL

-1291 TEKIAFETKEIPS
+1291 TEEIAYETKEIPS
-1304 ADLYVGEERIQVEGK
+1304 ADLYVGEEQVQVEGK

-1334 VRQSNPTVTESVLK
+1334 VRQ
-1348 EPVAKQ
+1348 
-1354 VLKGTK
+1354 
-1360 PVEGT
+1360 
-1365 DVVVRRV
+1365 
-1372 VVPYETKRIDT
+1372 
-1383 NELYSGEVKIVE
+1383 
-1395 QGKFGSKEII
+1395 
-1405 TTYQTIKGVRQPN
+1405 PN
-1418 PTVTEKILVEPI
+1418 PTVTEKILAEPI

-1441 TAIEKDVK
+1441 TAIEKDIK
-1449 TEVLPFETKYIDDPT
+1449 TEVLPFETKYIDDPS

-1500 IEELVDHPEEK
+1500 IEELVDHPEDK
-1511 IVRRGTKVEKIPTVT
+1511 IVRRGTKVEEIPTLT

-1550 NYLRAIALLY
+1550 NYLRVIALLY
-1560 KGDQLVEEKEITDA
+1560 KGEQLVEEKEITDA
-1574 NGNMEFTNLDFYTDY
+1574 NGNLEFTNLDFYTDY

-1608 ESLREFDLVYKKI
+1608 ESLREFNLFYKKI

-1634 KDGKYTSAYILDETP
+1634 KDGKYTSAYILDEIP
-1649 ATPDD
+1649 ANPDD
-1654 LFVKVTSDRFK
+1654 IFVKVTSDRFK

-1671 SSVRETTKDGQPV
+1671 SSVKETTKNGQPV

-1725 LLDAMKANPTGTFKF
+1725 LLDAMKANPTGTFKL

-1781 APLFAKIEHAT
+1781 APLFAKIERAT

-1817 TAYSTITDVAVQ
+1817 TAYSTISDVAVQ

-1848 SRLSNASFQGRLDS
+1848 SRLSNASFQGKLDS

-1885 KAEVNISILG
+1885 KADVNISILG

-1971 VFDAATKLSNAF
+1971 VFEAATKLSNAF

-2007 ITAELTDSDYKDL
+2007 ITAKLTDSDYKDL
-2020 NAYSVDYSNVADAK
+2020 NAYSVDYSNVTNAK
-2034 ADHTVAYLNMEKIL
+2034 TDHTVAYLNMEKIL

-2060 NKIATSDKLNQVKLV
+2060 NTIATTDKLNQVKLV
-2075 DVVPMKDNAVVADL
+2075 DVVPMEDNAVVADL
-2089 IADKATINKI
+2089 IADKASVNKI
-2099 MLYFEDGTFDYKSVA
+2099 MLYFEDGTVDYKSVS

-2122 HIIEYDIAGMHI
+2122 HIIEYDIAGLHI

-2145 EAMVNRLVTL
+2145 EAMVNRLVDL

-2177 NQTTNDIK
+2177 NQTTNDIN
-2185 DMYFKSSFTR
+2185 DMYFKSSFNR
-2195 IKDNLESYL
+2195 IKDNLSGYL

-2245 DINYDTLNTKDLT
+2245 DINYDTLNTKELT

-2342 SQVPEALQKQ
+2342 SQVPEALEKQ
-2352 NTAAKHSK
+2352 NTATKHSK

-2366 DKITNPTWRYRQML
+2366 DKITNPSWRYRQML
-2380 LPLLTMADEDIY
+2380 LPLLTMENEDIY
-2392 IISNMNTVAVGALS
+2392 IISNMNTVAFGAFS

-2414 PEKRAEVYA
+2414 PEKREEVYA

-2455 MNTDGFGLFDENGRR
+2455 MNTDGFGLFDENGTR

-2479 AAIQSFFGPIA
+2479 AAIQDFFGPIA
-2490 KWYGNNGTAAYA
+2490 KWYGSNGTAAYA

-2514 LDKGGSSTYTHEM
+2514 LDKVGSSTYTHEM

-2535 FFYGFGRRSGQGP
+2535 FFYGFGRRTGQGP
-2548 ELFARGFLQNVSNT
+2548 ELYARGLLQNVSNT
-2562 EDNIIGLNTLYT
+2562 EDNIIALNTMYT
-2574 ELDKKDS
+2574 EMDKKDS
-2581 LIRVHPYNPVER
+2581 LIRVQPYNPVER

-2711 LMFRRMAYELL
+2711 VMFRRMAYELL

-2739 KSVSPNGIVND
+2739 KSVSPNGIVTD
-2750 TIVLQHVFNNKYA
+2750 TVVLQHVFNNKYA

-2773 KDRIDQLTKLKP
+2773 KERIDQLTKLKP
-2785 ITIVYELDKPN
+2785 ITIVYELGKPN
-2796 STNTVTINS
+2796 STNIVTINS

-2853 FRNSIFNP
+2853 FRNSIFYP

>member
-1 MKKNFN
+1 MQGKNNSCIMKLLIRGLVKMKKNIN

-45 SIQLTYV
+45 SIQLNYV
-52 TEQELTDKEKNA
+52 TEQELTDQEKNA

-85 PALPSTIWQT
+85 PALSSTIWQT
-95 EDTSTASPATIE
+95 EDDSTASSDLIE
-107 TSQPLIAPLVQNSIE
+107 TNQSTITPLVQKSFE
-122 KAQASQHSLP
+122 KAQASPHSLP

-181 SHAISSEIL
+181 SHAISSQIL

-208 NDIEGY
+208 NEINGY
-214 VYVGYLKESKEEGDQ
+214 VYVGYLKESKVEVDQ

-251 KISEKLITEN
+251 KISEKFVTEN

-292 VIESKQTYVNGQ
+292 AIESKQTYVNGQ
-304 LVKTEKLSTKVISE
+304 LVKTEKLSTKVVSE
-318 PVDEITMIGTKDSDM
+318 PVEEITIIGTKDSDM

-367 ALVEGET
+367 TLVEGET
-374 RVAQEGA
+374 RVVQEGA
-381 NGIQTITIQQTI
+381 NGVQTITIQQTI
-393 VNGQVLKEEEISSE
+393 VDGQVLKEEEISSE

-435 APTHQ
+435 APTHR
-440 VPYVKISEEIASH
+440 VPSIEISEENASH

-468 LAVGVRQTVQIGQA
+468 LAEGVRQTVQIGQV

-513 QIVHIGTKTVSSMPE
+513 QIVHIGTKPVSPMPE

-535 VPQPDNTDESESSTE
+535 VPPIENTGE
-550 IVTEVPNTAPTVELP
+550 IITEVPNNAPTYEVP
-565 TVQLTEEVVTNSE
+565 AIQLTEEIISNVE
-578 SIPFATQEIMDPNL
+578 SIPYPTQEIMDPNL

-606 TRTTETKLT
+606 TRTTDTKLT
-615 YADGI
+615 YGDGI
-620 LIKSEILSDVTSQPI
+620 LIRSEILSDVTSQPI

-654 VEHTVIDIQFDTE
+654 VEHTIIDIQFDTE
-667 YVNDPSLPLGQ
+667 YVDDPSLPLGQ
-678 EQVQSQGVEGQK
+678 EQVQSNGVLGQK
-690 TVTTTYTL
+690 TLTTTYTL
-698 INGVRQAKPAV
+698 VNGVRQANPTV
-709 SEEITKQPISQI
+709 TGEITKQPISQI
-721 IVRGTK
+721 VARGTK
-727 VIEEKTDTETR
+727 VIEEKTEVETR
-738 TEEIPYD
+738 TEELPFD

-750 TDSLYLGEEQVRVEG
+750 SDKLYL
-765 RVGSKEITTTYKTI
+765 
-779 DGVRQSNPTVTEK
+779 
-792 VLTEP
+792 
-797 IAKQVLKGTKPVEGT
+797 
-812 EVDKRME
+812 
-819 EIAFATKES
+819 
-828 PSADLY
+828 
-834 VGEERVQVEGKV
+834 GEERVQVEGKV
-846 GSKEITTTYQTIKGV
+846 GSKEITLTYKLIDGV
-861 RQSNPTVT
+861 RQPNPTVT

-877 SKQVLKGTKPVEG
+877 AKQVLKGTKPVEG
-890 TEVDKRREEIA
+890 NEVDKRTEEIA

-915 EERVQVEGKVGTKE
+915 EEQVQVEGKVGTKE
-929 ITTTYQ
+929 IT
-935 TIKGVRQPNPTV
+935 
-947 TEKVLTE
+947 
-954 PVSKQV
+954 
-960 LKGTKPVEG
+960 
-969 TEVDKRRE
+969 
-977 EIAFE
+977 
-982 TKEIPSADLYVGE
+982 
-995 ERVQVEGK
+995 
-1003 VGSKEI
+1003 
-1009 TTTYQTIKGV
+1009 
-1019 RQPNPT
+1019 
-1025 VTEKVLTE
+1025 
-1033 QVAKQIF
+1033 
-1040 KGTKPVEGTEV
+1040 
-1051 DKRTEDIAFETK
+1051 
-1063 EIPSAD
+1063 
-1069 LYVGE
+1069 
-1074 ERVQVEGKVGSK
+1074 
-1086 EITTTYQTIKG
+1086 
-1097 VRQANPTVTEKVLI
+1097 
-1111 EPVAKQVLKGSKP
+1111 
-1124 VEGTEVDKHTE
+1124 
-1135 EIAFGIQEIPSANLY
+1135 
-1150 LGEER
+1150 
-1155 VQVEGKVGSKEI
+1155 
-1167 TTTYQTI
+1167 
-1174 KGVRQPNPIV
+1174 
-1184 TEKVLT
+1184 
-1190 EPVTK
+1190 
-1195 QVLKGTKP
+1195 
-1203 VEGTEADK
+1203 
-1211 RREEIAFE
+1211 
-1219 TKEIPSADLYVGEV
+1219 
-1233 RVQVEGKVGS
+1233 
-1243 KEITTTYQTIKGVR
+1243 
-1257 QPNPAVT
+1257 
-1264 EKVLTEPVTKQVL
+1264 
-1277 KGTKPVEGTEVDKR
+1277 
-1291 TEKIAFETKEIPS
+1291 
-1304 ADLYVGEERIQVEGK
+1304 
-1319 VGTKEITTTYQTIKG
+1319 
-1334 VRQSNPTVTESVLK
+1334 
-1348 EPVAKQ
+1348 
-1354 VLKGTK
+1354 
-1360 PVEGT
+1360 
-1365 DVVVRRV
+1365 
-1372 VVPYETKRIDT
+1372 
-1383 NELYSGEVKIVE
+1383 
-1395 QGKFGSKEII
+1395 

-1441 TAIEKDVK
+1441 TAIEKDIK
-1449 TEVLPFETKYIDDPT
+1449 TEALPFETKYIDDST
-1464 MLEGKTVVEKEGK
+1464 ILKGKTVVEKEGK

-1488 TIRGVRQNPPLS
+1488 TIRGIRQNPPLS
-1500 IEELVDHPEEK
+1500 IEELVDHPEDK
-1511 IVRRGTKVEKIPTVT
+1511 IVRRGTKVEKIPTVA

-1534 DNRSATAS
+1534 DNRSATAN

-1608 ESLREFDLVYKKI
+1608 ESLREFNLFYKKI

-1649 ATPDD
+1649 TNPDD

-1725 LLDAMKANPTGTFKF
+1725 LLDAMKANPTGTFKL

-1781 APLFAKIEHAT
+1781 APLFAKIERAT

-1817 TAYSTITDVAVQ
+1817 TAYSTISDVAVQ

-1848 SRLSNASFQGRLDS
+1848 SRLSNASFQGKLDS

-1885 KAEVNISILG
+1885 KADVNISILG

-1971 VFDAATKLSNAF
+1971 VFEAATKLSNAF

-2007 ITAELTDSDYKDL
+2007 ITAKLTDSDYKDL
-2020 NAYSVDYSNVADAK
+2020 NAYSVDYSNVTNAK
-2034 ADHTVAYLNMEKIL
+2034 TDHTVAYLNMEKIL

-2060 NKIATSDKLNQVKLV
+2060 NTIATTDKLNQVKLV

-2089 IADKATINKI
+2089 IADKASINKI
-2099 MLYFEDGTFDYKSVA
+2099 MLYFEDGTVDYKSVA

-2145 EAMVNRLVTL
+2145 EAMVNRLFAL
-2155 LSPITYESEALLKQ
+2155 LSPIAYESEALLKQ

-2177 NQTTNDIK
+2177 NQTTNDIN
-2185 DMYFKSSFTR
+2185 DMYFKSSFNR
-2195 IKDNLESYL
+2195 IKDNLSGYL

-2225 KIANNKEAFLLGLS
+2225 KITNNKEAFLLGLS

-2245 DINYDTLNTKDLT
+2245 DINYDALNTKELT

-2342 SQVPEALQKQ
+2342 SQVPEALEKQ
-2352 NTAAKHSK
+2352 NTATKHSK

-2380 LPLLTMADEDIY
+2380 LPLLTMENEDIY
-2392 IISNMNTVAVGALS
+2392 IISNMNTVAFGAFS

-2414 PEKRAEVYA
+2414 PEKREEVYA

-2455 MNTDGFGLFDENGRR
+2455 MNTDGFGLFDENGTR

-2479 AAIQSFFGPIA
+2479 AAIQDFFGPIA
-2490 KWYGNNGTAAYA
+2490 KWYGSNGTAAYA

-2508 FVAYLM
+2508 FVAYSM
-2514 LDKGGSSTYTHEM
+2514 LDKVGSSTYTHEM

-2535 FFYGFGRRSGQGP
+2535 FFYGFGRRTGQGP
-2548 ELFARGFLQNVSNT
+2548 ELYARGLLQNVSNT
-2562 EDNIIGLNTLYT
+2562 EDNIIALNTMYT

-2581 LIRVHPYNPVER
+2581 LIRVQPYNPVER

-2739 KSVSPNGIVND
+2739 KSESPNGIVTD
-2750 TIVLQHVFNNKYA
+2750 TVVLQHVFNNKYA

-2773 KDRIDQLTKLKP
+2773 KERIDQLTKLKP

-2853 FRNSIFNP
+2853 FRNSIFYP